1 MFWKE
6 KQNKFSIR
14 KFNRG
19 VASVIIGMTAALFFV
34 PNLAIK
40 AELTTLAHTNVAR
53 EQISYKYVL
62 YSELTSDEKAR
73 IQATIPA
80 RQVGDTHTYYMVYR
94 PKTNLPQT
102 GDIPTFTSS
111 LVGLGLLIIGLSLT
125 KDRKKRIVRS
135 LIILTAT
142 GSLSVAAI
150 STGSL
155 SGFDKQF
162 TLSIGEAL
170 PQAVI
175 SIDQHEFVGYILEG
189 HVNSE
194 AITVSEAIIDEQGS
208 SSELILPNIL
218 VEGISKHSEAPIVDD
233 IIPEEPTVPVAPSEP
248 ITEQPEASVPP
259 ATEDEVQPEEPTAPV
274 VPSSPVTDEPEAPV
288 PPSTEDEVQ
297 PEEPTAPVA
306 PSEPITEQPEAPV
319 PPATEDEVLPEE
331 PTAPVVPSA
340 PVTEEPEVPVTP
352 VPPSTEDEVQPE
364 EPTAPVVPSEPI
376 TEQPEAPVPPATE
389 DEVLP
394 EEPTAPVVP
403 SAPVTEEPEVPVTPV
418 PPSTEGEVLPEE
430 PTVPVAPSEP
440 VTEQPEAPVPPA
452 TEAEVLPEEPTVPV
466 APSEPITE
474 QPEAPVT
481 PVPPS
486 TEVEVQPEEP
496 TVPVVPSEPVTEQ
509 PEEPEAPVPPSTE
522 SEVQPEEP
530 IEPVVPSS
538 PVTEQPEEP
547 ETPVPPSTE
556 GEVLPEEPTAPVA
569 PSEPVT
575 EQPEAPVPPATEAEV
590 LPEEPTEPVVP
601 SSPVT
606 EEPEIPVTP
615 APPSTEG
622 EVLPEEPTDPV
633 VPSAPVTEEPETP
646 VTPAPPSTEGEVL
659 PEEPTDPVVPSAP
672 VTEEP
677 ETPVTPAPPSTEGEV
692 LPEEPTD
699 SVVPS
704 APVTE
709 ESETPVTPAPPSTE
723 GEVLPE
729 EPTDPVVPSSPVTE
743 QPEEPE
749 TPVPPST
756 EDEVQPAEPT
766 DPVVPSAPVT
776 EEPKVPET
784 PVSPTVEDE
793 VQPAEP
799 TDSVVP
805 SAPVTEEPK
814 VPETPV
820 SPTVKD
826 EVQPEEPT
834 APVVPSSPVTE
845 EPKVPET
852 PVSPTVEDEVQPE
865 EPTAPVVPSSPVTEE
880 PEVPVTPVPPSTED
894 EVQPE
899 EPTAPVVPS
908 EPVTEQPEEP
918 ETPVPPS
925 TEVEVQPEEPTAP
938 VVPSS
943 PVTEQPEEPET
954 PVPPSTED
962 EVLPEEPTDP
972 VVPSAP
978 VTEEPEEP
986 IKTKPELVLSIL
998 KDNVDDKSVELSY
1011 TLTDSDSTFVKA
1023 MVSLYKG
1030 DELVTE
1036 KEILTQEELYKVQ
1049 FANLLLNTEYKV
1061 KTRFAYNLGSDDA
1074 EEELGTEKFE
1084 LENKLLELREYKSI
1098 ELYQVDEFG
1107 EKTRVTALSNL
1118 PTSVENYLV
1127 KIATV
1132 NNKEIYLPVDNF
1144 ENDVNGIKV
1153 SILHPKLVKFNQNN
1167 SSFDDHH
1174 TFTVDKLVLQ
1184 EGAYSKFSE
1193 LVDAINN
1200 NPSGT
1205 YYLAADMVV
1214 DKEVSTDTYITKEF
1228 TGSLK
1233 SLGEQKAYSI
1243 LQLDRPLFSTLKNAR
1258 VENISLKD
1266 VAISNDQTEVAA
1278 LAKKSDKSTINKVS
1292 VSGNITAKQNIAGIV
1307 YNATNGTTISNSI
1320 VNVNLSN
1327 TASHETYHIGG
1338 VTGILNSS
1346 TIDKVRVNVAID
1358 AKTASGRGQKIG
1370 GITAEMIM
1378 ATQQPIMTN
1387 VYVTGKIEAS
1397 APADTGGV
1405 VGLAR
1410 MSFLNNIATGTS
1422 VTNGG
1427 IIASGQTQ
1435 SATVWSSISNLY
1447 SVEGHA
1453 TGQPNPTIQ
1462 STSLSQEAV
1471 LEKIKTWGIPTT
1483 PTMTGQENSDSQ
1495 SNSAQTID
1503 YNQVQNAQAKRRT
1516 AYENTA
1522 KLLPFYDRNTIVK
1535 YGNLIDEASNLYSK
1549 PIQSVL
1555 TLNEDGVATNIYDQH
1570 ASLTKL
1576 LIHYED
1582 GTSEVLPLVFKGEYG
1597 NTKVVEYRLGDQLLY
1612 TPEQLLSLETSLID
1626 ELVTAF
1632 SQVDLYSQEMAD
1644 ILHIQTADKHAK
1656 LKDLYLDESFAEV
1669 KDNLEVHIKG
1679 LLANRQVVD
1688 TTSKAVRDVIKKE
1701 FLADKEKIMFA
1712 LAYLNR
1718 LYGIKYGDTNI
1729 KNIVLHHAD
1738 FYKRQLDTL
1747 GWLKSFTDK
1756 ITKDDDQFYV
1766 SQNGYEDMYFDRLT
1780 LANNAAIHKER
1791 FGALSSQLGT
1801 VRDFLE
1807 YNKKLFLGETDS
1819 RKWFKE
1825 ATNAFVY
1832 EIPSNAN
1839 SSIDTSLYSHL
1850 GRIPRYEKY
1859 YLPLLNIK
1867 EKDDIFV
1874 MSSMATVAFGGYG
1887 RYVDTALK
1895 KTNPEQYYQAVKTVQ
1910 TSLIPKH
1917 GKRLGDFLDM
1927 WYQMADSNLR
1937 DKFIQRSTEIWD
1949 GYWIKDSNA
1958 FEDQTDKRR
1967 WAGKYDQEYRYVQE
1981 LAGALNEWHRKS
1993 TDSAFSDTVT
2003 FVKFSNRDMLSDL
2016 GDSTMS
2022 HELIHNYDE
2031 TIMLDGHKRRPGQ
2044 DAESYAMGL
2053 LQSSAGGGIY
2063 YYGFNFMNEHSPNTP
2078 HNVSSSR
2085 FKTKEDLQTYLKG
2098 IFDVTYLLDAVEIEA
2113 IATKGKEAYPYF
2125 FNKIELVPAT
2135 EAHTNQIPGYQNTH
2149 DRIRKLSD
2157 VELANLNI
2165 STINDAIDHALVAKT
2180 SLLPEQDYLRE
2191 NLKNYYFVPLY
2202 YPIYAGLQ
2210 NDQGTVGG
2218 LQFRKTALELL
2229 AAKGWEEGFIPYAT
2243 DKLKAE
2249 AEAAGRPLSDQFI
2262 FEKIFAD
2269 QYADYTSFKKAMYK
2283 ERWDKK
2289 DRLKAITIS
2298 FNGQTETID
2307 NIETLSRLM
2316 AEAVDKDYQA
2326 AKNKQAGFN
2335 RQGLKDA
2342 ILKAYVKL
2350 TDSFSSSIF
2359 GE

>member
-40 AELTTLAHTNVAR
+40 AELTALAHTNVAR

-162 TLSIGEAL
+162 TLAIGEAL

-175 SIDQHEFVGYILEG
+175 SIDQHEFVGFILEG
-189 HVNSE
+189 DVNSE
-194 AITVSEAIIDEQGS
+194 TITVSEAIIGEQES
-208 SSELILPNIL
+208 SSELILPNTL
-218 VEGISKHSEAPIVDD
+218 VEGISKHSEAPVTPAPPSTEGEVL
-233 IIPEEPTVPVAPSEP
+233 PEEPTDPVVPSAPVTEEPETPVTPAPPSTESEVLP
-248 ITEQPEASVPP
+248 EEPTDPVVPSAPVTEEPEAPVPP
-259 ATEDEVQPEEPTAPV
+259 STEDEVLPEEPTAPV

-288 PPSTEDEVQ
+288 PPATESEVQ
-297 PEEPTAPVA
+297 PEEPTDPVV
-306 PSEPITEQPEAPV
+306 PSSPVTEQPEAPV
-319 PPATEDEVLPEE
+319 TPVPPSTEVEVQPEEPTDPVVPSSPVTEQPEAPVTPVPPSTEVEVQPEEPTDPVVPSSPVTEQPEEPETPVPPSTESEVLPEE
-331 PTAPVVPSA
+331 PTAPVVPSN
-340 PVTEEPEVPVTP
+340 PVTEEPEAPVAPSAPVTEQPEEPEAP
-352 VPPSTEDEVQPE
+352 VPPSTEVEVQPE
-364 EPTAPVVPSEPI
+364 EPIEPVVPSSPV
-376 TEQPEAPVPPATE
+376 TEQPE
-389 DEVLP
+389 
-394 EEPTAPVVP
+394 
-403 SAPVTEEPEVPVTPV
+403 EPETPV

-452 TEAEVLPEEPTVPV
+452 TEAEVLPEEPT
-466 APSEPITE
+466 
-474 QPEAPVT
+474 
-481 PVPPS
+481 
-486 TEVEVQPEEP
+486 
-496 TVPVVPSEPVTEQ
+496 
-509 PEEPEAPVPPSTE
+509 
-522 SEVQPEEP
+522 
-530 IEPVVPSS
+530 EPVVPSS
-538 PVTEQPEEP
+538 PVTEQP
-547 ETPVPPSTE
+547 V
-556 GEVLPEEPTAPVA
+556 APV
-569 PSEPVT
+569 
-575 EQPEAPVPPATEAEV
+575 
-590 LPEEPTEPVVP
+590 
-601 SSPVT
+601 
-606 EEPEIPVTP
+606 
-615 APPSTEG
+615 
-622 EVLPEEPTDPV
+622 
-633 VPSAPVTEEPETP
+633 
-646 VTPAPPSTEGEVL
+646 
-659 PEEPTDPVVPSAP
+659 
-672 VTEEP
+672 
-677 ETPVTPAPPSTEGEV
+677 
-692 LPEEPTD
+692 
-699 SVVPS
+699 
-704 APVTE
+704 
-709 ESETPVTPAPPSTE
+709 
-723 GEVLPE
+723 
-729 EPTDPVVPSSPVTE
+729 
-743 QPEEPE
+743 
-749 TPVPPST
+749 
-756 EDEVQPAEPT
+756 
-766 DPVVPSAPVT
+766 
-776 EEPKVPET
+776 
-784 PVSPTVEDE
+784 
-793 VQPAEP
+793 
-799 TDSVVP
+799 
-805 SAPVTEEPK
+805 
-814 VPETPV
+814 
-820 SPTVKD
+820 
-826 EVQPEEPT
+826 
-834 APVVPSSPVTE
+834 
-845 EPKVPET
+845 
-852 PVSPTVEDEVQPE
+852 
-865 EPTAPVVPSSPVTEE
+865 
-880 PEVPVTPVPPSTED
+880 
-894 EVQPE
+894 
-899 EPTAPVVPS
+899 
-908 EPVTEQPEEP
+908 
-918 ETPVPPS
+918 TPVPPS

-943 PVTEQPEEPET
+943 PVTEQPEEP
-954 PVPPSTED
+954 
-962 EVLPEEPTDP
+962 
-972 VVPSAP
+972 
-978 VTEEPEEP
+978 
-986 IKTKPELVLSIL
+986 IKTKPKLVLSIL
-998 KDNVDDKSVELSY
+998 KENVDDKTVELSY

-1023 MVSLYKG
+1023 IVSLHKG

-1036 KEILTQEELYKVQ
+1036 KEILTKEELAKVR
-1049 FANLLLNTEYKV
+1049 FTDLLLNTEYKV
-1061 KTRFAYNLGSDDA
+1061 KTRFAYNLGSNDA
-1074 EEELGTEKFE
+1074 EEELPAEKFE
-1084 LENKLLELREYKSI
+1084 LENKLLELRDYKSI
-1098 ELYQVDEFG
+1098 ELYQVDESG

-1118 PTSVENYLV
+1118 PSSTENYLV

-1132 NNKEIYLPVDNF
+1132 NNKDIYLPVDNF

-1153 SILHPKLVKFNQNN
+1153 SIIHPKLVKFNQN
-1167 SSFDDHH
+1167 SHSFDEHH

-1193 LVDAINN
+1193 LVDAINT

-1214 DKEVSTDTYITKEF
+1214 DKSVSTDTYITKEF

-1233 SLGEQKAYSI
+1233 SLGDHKTYSI
-1243 LQLDRPLFSTLKNAR
+1243 LQLDRPLFNTLKNAR

-1266 VAISNDQTEVAA
+1266 VAISNEQTEVAA
-1278 LAKKSDKSTINKVS
+1278 LAKKSDKSIIDKVS
-1292 VSGNITAKQNIAGIV
+1292 ISGNITAKQNIAGIV

-1320 VNVNLSN
+1320 VNVNLRN
-1327 TASHETYHIGG
+1327 TASHEAYYMGG

-1346 TIDKVRVNVAID
+1346 TIDKVRATVAID

-1370 GITAEMIM
+1370 GVTAEMIM
-1378 ATQQPIMTN
+1378 LTQQPIMTN
-1387 VYVTGKIEAS
+1387 VYVTGRIEAS

-1410 MSFLNNIATGTS
+1410 MSFLNNIATGAS

-1435 SATVWSSISNLY
+1435 SATAWSSISNLY
-1447 SVEGHA
+1447 SVEDHA
-1453 TGQPNPTIQ
+1453 AGQPNPTIQ
-1462 STSLSQEAV
+1462 PTSLSQETV
-1471 LEKIKTWGIPTT
+1471 LEKIKAWGIPTT
-1483 PTMTGQENSDSQ
+1483 PTTTGQENSDSQ
-1495 SNSAQTID
+1495 SNSVQTID
-1503 YNQVQNAQAKRRT
+1503 YNQVQNARAKRRT
-1516 AYENTA
+1516 AYENTS

-1597 NTKVVEYRLGDQLLY
+1597 NTKVVEYRLGEQLLY

-1644 ILHIQTADKHAK
+1644 ILHIQTTDKNAK

-1669 KDNLEVHIKG
+1669 KDKLEFHIKG

-1756 ITKDDDQFYV
+1756 ITKDTDQYYV
-1766 SQNGYEDMYFDRLT
+1766 SQQGYEDMYFDRLT
-1780 LANNAAIHKER
+1780 LANNAEIHKER

-1807 YNKKLFLGETDS
+1807 YNMKLFLGETDS

-1895 KTNPEQYYQAVKTVQ
+1895 KTNPEQYYQEVKTVQ

-1967 WAGKYDQEYRYVQE
+1967 WADKYDQEYRYVQE

-1993 TDSAFSDTVT
+1993 NDSAFSDTVT

-2016 GDSTMS
+2016 GDSTLS
-2022 HELIHNYDE
+2022 HELVHNYDE
-2031 TIMLDGHKRRPGQ
+2031 TIMLDGYKRRPGQ

-2113 IATKGKEAYPYF
+2113 IAAKGKEAYPYF

-2135 EAHTNQIPGYQNTH
+2135 EAPTNQSLIYQNAH

-2157 VELANLNI
+2157 EELANLNI
-2165 STINDAIDHALVAKT
+2165 ATINDAIDHALVAKT

-2210 NDQGTVGG
+2210 NNSGTVGG

-2283 ERWDKK
+2283 ERLDKK
-2289 DRLKAITIS
+2289 NSMKAIS
-2298 FNGQTETID
+2298 FIYNGQTETID

>member
-40 AELTTLAHTNVAR
+40 AELTALAHTNVAR

-162 TLSIGEAL
+162 SLAIGEAL

-233 IIPEEPTVPVAPSEP
+233 IIPEEPTA
-248 ITEQPEASVPP
+248 
-259 ATEDEVQPEEPTAPV
+259 
-274 VPSSPVTDEPEAPV
+274 
-288 PPSTEDEVQ
+288 
-297 PEEPTAPVA
+297 
-306 PSEPITEQPEAPV
+306 
-319 PPATEDEVLPEE
+319 
-331 PTAPVVPSA
+331 
-340 PVTEEPEVPVTP
+340 
-352 VPPSTEDEVQPE
+352 
-364 EPTAPVVPSEPI
+364 
-376 TEQPEAPVPPATE
+376 
-389 DEVLP
+389 
-394 EEPTAPVVP
+394 
-403 SAPVTEEPEVPVTPV
+403 
-418 PPSTEGEVLPEE
+418 
-430 PTVPVAPSEP
+430 
-440 VTEQPEAPVPPA
+440 
-452 TEAEVLPEEPTVPV
+452 
-466 APSEPITE
+466 
-474 QPEAPVT
+474 
-481 PVPPS
+481 
-486 TEVEVQPEEP
+486 
-496 TVPVVPSEPVTEQ
+496 
-509 PEEPEAPVPPSTE
+509 
-522 SEVQPEEP
+522 
-530 IEPVVPSS
+530 PVVPSS
-538 PVTEQPEEP
+538 PVTEQP
-547 ETPVPPSTE
+547 V
-556 GEVLPEEPTAPVA
+556 
-569 PSEPVT
+569 
-575 EQPEAPVPPATEAEV
+575 APVPPATEAEV

-606 EEPEIPVTP
+606 DEPEAPVPPSTEDEVQPDEPTAPVAPSEPITEQPVAPVTPVPPSTEVEVQPDEPTAPVAPSSPATEEPETPVTP

-633 VPSAPVTEEPETP
+633 IPSAPVTEESETPVTPAPPSTEGEVLPEEPTDPVIPSAPVTEEPETP

-677 ETPVTPAPPSTEGEV
+677 EAPVPPATEAEVLPAEPTAPVVPSNPVTEQPEAPVPPSTEDEV

-699 SVVPS
+699 PVGPS

-709 ESETPVTPAPPSTE
+709 EPEEPETPVPPATE
-723 GEVLPE
+723 VEVQPE

-756 EDEVQPAEPT
+756 ESEVL
-766 DPVVPSAPVT
+766 
-776 EEPKVPET
+776 
-784 PVSPTVEDE
+784 
-793 VQPAEP
+793 
-799 TDSVVP
+799 
-805 SAPVTEEPK
+805 
-814 VPETPV
+814 
-820 SPTVKD
+820 
-826 EVQPEEPT
+826 PEEPT
-834 APVVPSSPVTE
+834 APVVPSS
-845 EPKVPET
+845 
-852 PVSPTVEDEVQPE
+852 
-865 EPTAPVVPSSPVTEE
+865 
-880 PEVPVTPVPPSTED
+880 
-894 EVQPE
+894 
-899 EPTAPVVPS
+899 
-908 EPVTEQPEEP
+908 
-918 ETPVPPS
+918 
-925 TEVEVQPEEPTAP
+925 
-938 VVPSS
+938 
-943 PVTEQPEEPET
+943 
-954 PVPPSTED
+954 
-962 EVLPEEPTDP
+962 
-972 VVPSAP
+972 P

-998 KDNVDDKSVELSY
+998 KENVDDRTVELSY

-1049 FANLLLNTEYKV
+1049 FANLLLNTKYKV
-1061 KTRFAYNLGSDDA
+1061 KTRFAYNLGSDDV

-1084 LENKLLELREYKSI
+1084 LENKLLELRDYKSI
-1098 ELYQVDEFG
+1098 ELYQVDENG

-1118 PTSVENYLV
+1118 PTSTENYLV

-1153 SILHPKLVKFNQNN
+1153 SIIHPKLVKFNQNN
-1167 SSFDDHH
+1167 HSFDEHH
-1174 TFTVDKLVLQ
+1174 TFTVDRLVLQ

-1214 DKEVSTDTYITKEF
+1214 DKSVSTDTYITKEF

-1233 SLGEQKAYSI
+1233 SLGDHKTYSI
-1243 LQLDRPLFSTLKNAR
+1243 LQLDRPLFNTLKNAR

-1266 VAISNDQTEVAA
+1266 VAISNEQTEVAA
-1278 LAKKSDKSTINKVS
+1278 LAKKSDKSIIDKVS
-1292 VSGNITAKQNIAGIV
+1292 ISGNITAKQNIAGIV

-1327 TASHETYHIGG
+1327 TASHEAYYMGG

-1346 TIDKVRVNVAID
+1346 TIDKVQANVTID

-1370 GITAEMIM
+1370 GVTAEMIM
-1378 ATQQPIMTN
+1378 LTQQPIMTN
-1387 VYVTGKIEAS
+1387 VYVTGRIEAS
-1397 APADTGGV
+1397 TPADTGGV

-1410 MSFLNNIATGTS
+1410 MSFLNNIATGAS

-1427 IIASGQTQ
+1427 IIASGQ
-1435 SATVWSSISNLY
+1435 NLY
-1447 SVEGHA
+1447 TTYGSVLTNIHTVENNA
-1453 TGQPNPTIQ
+1453 AGQPNPTIQ
-1462 STSLSQEAV
+1462 STSLAQEAV
-1471 LEKIKTWGIPTT
+1471 LEKIKAWGIPTA
-1483 PTMTGQENSDSQ
+1483 PTTTGQETTDSQ
-1495 SNSAQTID
+1495 SNSVQTID
-1503 YNQVQNAQAKRRT
+1503 YNQVQNAQAERRT

-1522 KLLPFYDRNTIVK
+1522 KLLPFYDRHTIVK
-1535 YGNLIDEASNLYSK
+1535 YGNLIDETSNLYSK

-1555 TLNEDGVATNIYDQH
+1555 TLTEDDIVTNIYDQH
-1570 ASLTKL
+1570 ASLNKL
-1576 LIHYED
+1576 LIHFED
-1582 GTSEVLPLVFKGEYG
+1582 GTSEILPLVFKGEYG
-1597 NTKVVEYRLGDQLLY
+1597 NTKVVEYRLGEQLLY

-1626 ELVTAF
+1626 DLVQEF
-1632 SQVDLYSQEMAD
+1632 SRVELYSEKMAEV
-1644 ILHIQTADKHAK
+1644 LHIKTADKHAK

-1669 KDNLEVHIKG
+1669 KANLEVHIKG

-1747 GWLKSFTDK
+1747 GWLRSFTDK
-1756 ITKDDDQFYV
+1756 LTKHDDQFYV
-1766 SQNGYEDMYFDRLT
+1766 SQKGYEDMYFDRLT

-1791 FGALSSQLGT
+1791 FGALSSQFGT

-1927 WYQMADSNLR
+1927 WYQMADSHLR

-1967 WAGKYDQEYRYVQE
+1967 WADKYDQEYRYVQE
-1981 LAGALNEWHRKS
+1981 LAGALNEWHRQS
-1993 TDSAFSDTVT
+1993 RDSAFSDTVT

-2022 HELIHNYDE
+2022 HELVHNYDE
-2031 TIMLDGHKRRPGQ
+2031 TIMLDGYKRRPGQ

-2113 IATKGKEAYPYF
+2113 IAAKGKEAYPYF

-2210 NDQGTVGG
+2210 NNSGTVGG

-2262 FEKIFAD
+2262 FEKIFAN

-2283 ERWDKK
+2283 ERLDKK
-2289 DRLKAITIS
+2289 NSMKAIS
-2298 FNGQTETID
+2298 FIYNGRTETIENYD
-2307 NIETLSRLM
+2307 TLKLLM
-2316 AEAVDKDYQA
+2316 QDAVNKDYQA
-2326 AKNKQAGFN
+2326 AQNGQIGFN

>member
-1 MFWKE
+1 
-6 KQNKFSIR
+6 
-14 KFNRG
+14 
-19 VASVIIGMTAALFFV
+19 
-34 PNLAIK
+34 
-40 AELTTLAHTNVAR
+40 
-53 EQISYKYVL
+53 
-62 YSELTSDEKAR
+62 
-73 IQATIPA
+73 
-80 RQVGDTHTYYMVYR
+80 
-94 PKTNLPQT
+94 
-102 GDIPTFTSS
+102 
-111 LVGLGLLIIGLSLT
+111 
-125 KDRKKRIVRS
+125 
-135 LIILTAT
+135 
-142 GSLSVAAI
+142 
-150 STGSL
+150 
-155 SGFDKQF
+155 
-162 TLSIGEAL
+162 
-170 PQAVI
+170 
-175 SIDQHEFVGYILEG
+175 
-189 HVNSE
+189 
-194 AITVSEAIIDEQGS
+194 
-208 SSELILPNIL
+208 
-218 VEGISKHSEAPIVDD
+218 
-233 IIPEEPTVPVAPSEP
+233 
-248 ITEQPEASVPP
+248 
-259 ATEDEVQPEEPTAPV
+259 
-274 VPSSPVTDEPEAPV
+274 
-288 PPSTEDEVQ
+288 
-297 PEEPTAPVA
+297 
-306 PSEPITEQPEAPV
+306 
-319 PPATEDEVLPEE
+319 
-331 PTAPVVPSA
+331 
-340 PVTEEPEVPVTP
+340 
-352 VPPSTEDEVQPE
+352 
-364 EPTAPVVPSEPI
+364 
-376 TEQPEAPVPPATE
+376 
-389 DEVLP
+389 
-394 EEPTAPVVP
+394 
-403 SAPVTEEPEVPVTPV
+403 
-418 PPSTEGEVLPEE
+418 
-430 PTVPVAPSEP
+430 
-440 VTEQPEAPVPPA
+440 
-452 TEAEVLPEEPTVPV
+452 
-466 APSEPITE
+466 
-474 QPEAPVT
+474 
-481 PVPPS
+481 PPS
-486 TEVEVQPEEP
+486 TEVEVQPD
-496 TVPVVPSEPVTEQ
+496 
-509 PEEPEAPVPPSTE
+509 
-522 SEVQPEEP
+522 
-530 IEPVVPSS
+530 
-538 PVTEQPEEP
+538 
-547 ETPVPPSTE
+547 
-556 GEVLPEEPTAPVA
+556 EPTAPVA
-569 PSEPVT
+569 PSS
-575 EQPEAPVPPATEAEV
+575 PA
-590 LPEEPTEPVVP
+590 
-601 SSPVT
+601 T
-606 EEPEIPVTP
+606 EEPETPVTP

-633 VPSAPVTEEPETP
+633 IPSAPVTEEPETPVTPAPPSTEGEVLPEEPTEPVVPSAPSEPIMEQPEAPVPPSTEAEVLPEEPTDPVVPSAPVTEESETPVTPAPPSTEGEVLPEEPTEPVVPSAPSEPIMEQPETP

-677 ETPVTPAPPSTEGEV
+677 ETPVPPSTEGEV
-692 LPEEPTD
+692 LPEEPTAP
-699 SVVPS
+699 VVPIS
-704 APVTE
+704 PATE
-709 ESETPVTPAPPSTE
+709 EPETPVPPSTE

-729 EPTDPVVPSSPVTE
+729 EPTEPVVPSSPSEPITE
-743 QPEEPE
+743 Q
-749 TPVPPST
+749 
-756 EDEVQPAEPT
+756 
-766 DPVVPSAPVT
+766 
-776 EEPKVPET
+776 
-784 PVSPTVEDE
+784 
-793 VQPAEP
+793 
-799 TDSVVP
+799 
-805 SAPVTEEPK
+805 
-814 VPETPV
+814 
-820 SPTVKD
+820 
-826 EVQPEEPT
+826 
-834 APVVPSSPVTE
+834 
-845 EPKVPET
+845 
-852 PVSPTVEDEVQPE
+852 
-865 EPTAPVVPSSPVTEE
+865 
-880 PEVPVTPVPPSTED
+880 
-894 EVQPE
+894 
-899 EPTAPVVPS
+899 
-908 EPVTEQPEEP
+908 
-918 ETPVPPS
+918 
-925 TEVEVQPEEPTAP
+925 
-938 VVPSS
+938 
-943 PVTEQPEEPET
+943 
-954 PVPPSTED
+954 
-962 EVLPEEPTDP
+962 
-972 VVPSAP
+972 
-978 VTEEPEEP
+978 PEEP
-986 IKTKPELVLSIL
+986 IKTKPELDLSIL
-998 KDNVDDKSVELSY
+998 KENVDDKSVELSY
-1011 TLTDSDSTFVKA
+1011 TLTDSDSTFVKVL
-1023 MVSLYKG
+1023 VSLYKG

-1036 KEILTQEELYKVQ
+1036 KEILTKEELYKVQ

-1061 KTRFAYNLGSDDA
+1061 KTRFAYNLGSDDV
-1074 EEELGTEKFE
+1074 EEELRTEKFE

-1098 ELYQVDEFG
+1098 ELYQVDERG
-1107 EKTRVTALSNL
+1107 EKIRVTALSNL

-1132 NNKEIYLPVDNF
+1132 NNKDIYLPVDNF

-1153 SILHPKLVKFNQNN
+1153 SIIHPKLVKFNQNN

-1214 DKEVSTDTYITKEF
+1214 DKEVSTDTYVTKEF

-1233 SLGEQKAYSI
+1233 SLGGQKAYSI

-1266 VAISNDQTEVAA
+1266 VSIANDQTAVAA
-1278 LAKKSDKSTINKVS
+1278 LARKADKATIDKVS
-1292 VSGNITAKQNIAGIV
+1292 VSGKITAKQNIAGLV
-1307 YNATNGTTISNSI
+1307 YEATNGTSISNSI

-1327 TASHETYHIGG
+1327 TASHEIYYMGG
-1338 VTGILNSS
+1338 VAGILNSS

-1370 GITAEMIM
+1370 GVTAEMMLSTI
-1378 ATQQPIMTN
+1378 TN
-1387 VYVTGKIEAS
+1387 AYVTGNIQAT

-1405 VGLAR
+1405 VGTAR
-1410 MSFLNNIATGTS
+1410 MSVLNNIVTGAS

-1427 IIASGQTQ
+1427 IIASGQNAY
-1435 SATVWSSISNLY
+1435 ATVGSTISNLY
-1447 SVEGHA
+1447 GVEGHA

-1471 LEKIKTWGIPTT
+1471 LEKIKAWGIPTT
-1483 PTMTGQENSDSQ
+1483 PTTTGQENSDSQ
-1495 SNSAQTID
+1495 SNSVQTID

-1516 AYENTA
+1516 AYENTS

-1597 NTKVVEYRLGDQLLY
+1597 NTKVVEYRLGEQLLY

-1644 ILHIQTADKHAK
+1644 ILHIQTTDKNAK

-1669 KDNLEVHIKG
+1669 KDKLEFHIKG

-1747 GWLKSFTDK
+1747 GWLRSFTDK
-1756 ITKDDDQFYV
+1756 LTKHDDQFYV
-1766 SQNGYEDMYFDRLT
+1766 SQKGYEDMYFDRLT

-1791 FGALSSQLGT
+1791 FGALSSQFGT

-1967 WAGKYDQEYRYVQE
+1967 WADKYDQEYRYVQE
-1981 LAGALNEWHRKS
+1981 LAGALNEWHRQS
-1993 TDSAFSDTVT
+1993 RDSAFSDTVT

-2022 HELIHNYDE
+2022 HELVHNYDE
-2031 TIMLDGHKRRPGQ
+2031 TIMLDGYKRRPGQ

-2098 IFDVTYLLDAVEIEA
+2098 IFDVTYLLDAVEIQA
-2113 IATKGKEAYPYF
+2113 IAAKGKEAYPYF
-2125 FNKIELVPAT
+2125 FNKIELVPVNDAN
-2135 EAHTNQIPGYQNTH
+2135 TNQSLIYQNAH
-2149 DRIRKLSD
+2149 DRIRKLRD
-2157 VELANLNI
+2157 DELDNLNI
-2165 STINDAIDHALVAKT
+2165 ATINDAIDHALVAK
-2180 SLLPEQDYLRE
+2180 SSFLLEQDYLRE

-2210 NDQGTVGG
+2210 NNSGTVGG

-2262 FEKIFAD
+2262 FEKIFAN

-2283 ERWDKK
+2283 ERLDKK
-2289 DRLKAITIS
+2289 NSMKAIS
-2298 FNGQTETID
+2298 FIYNGRTETIENYD
-2307 NIETLSRLM
+2307 TLKLLM
-2316 AEAVDKDYQA
+2316 QDAVNKDYQA
-2326 AKNKQAGFN
+2326 AQNGQIGFN

>member
-19 VASVIIGMTAALFFV
+19 VASVIIGMTVALFFV

-40 AELTTLAHTNVAR
+40 AELTALAHTNVAR

-194 AITVSEAIIDEQGS
+194 AITVSEAIIGEQGS

-218 VEGISKHSEAPIVDD
+218 VEGISKHSETPIVDD
-233 IIPEEPTVPVAPSEP
+233 II
-248 ITEQPEASVPP
+248 
-259 ATEDEVQPEEPTAPV
+259 
-274 VPSSPVTDEPEAPV
+274 
-288 PPSTEDEVQ
+288 
-297 PEEPTAPVA
+297 
-306 PSEPITEQPEAPV
+306 
-319 PPATEDEVLPEE
+319 
-331 PTAPVVPSA
+331 
-340 PVTEEPEVPVTP
+340 
-352 VPPSTEDEVQPE
+352 PE

-376 TEQPEAPVPPATE
+376 TEQPEVPVTPVPPSTE
-389 DEVLP
+389 VEVLP

-403 SAPVTEEPEVPVTPV
+403 S
-418 PPSTEGEVLPEE
+418 S
-430 PTVPVAPSEP
+430 
-440 VTEQPEAPVPPA
+440 
-452 TEAEVLPEEPTVPV
+452 
-466 APSEPITE
+466 
-474 QPEAPVT
+474 
-481 PVPPS
+481 
-486 TEVEVQPEEP
+486 
-496 TVPVVPSEPVTEQ
+496 PVTEQ
-509 PEEPEAPVPPSTE
+509 PEEPETPVPPSTE
-522 SEVQPEEP
+522 DEVQPEEP
-530 IEPVVPSS
+530 TAHVAPSAPVTEEPKVPETPVSPTVEDEVQPEEPTDPVVPSS

-556 GEVLPEEPTAPVA
+556 GEVLPEEPTAHVA
-569 PSEPVT
+569 PS
-575 EQPEAPVPPATEAEV
+575 A
-590 LPEEPTEPVVP
+590 
-601 SSPVT
+601 
-606 EEPEIPVTP
+606 
-615 APPSTEG
+615 
-622 EVLPEEPTDPV
+622 
-633 VPSAPVTEEPETP
+633 
-646 VTPAPPSTEGEVL
+646 
-659 PEEPTDPVVPSAP
+659 
-672 VTEEP
+672 
-677 ETPVTPAPPSTEGEV
+677 
-692 LPEEPTD
+692 
-699 SVVPS
+699 
-704 APVTE
+704 
-709 ESETPVTPAPPSTE
+709 
-723 GEVLPE
+723 
-729 EPTDPVVPSSPVTE
+729 
-743 QPEEPE
+743 
-749 TPVPPST
+749 
-756 EDEVQPAEPT
+756 
-766 DPVVPSAPVT
+766 
-776 EEPKVPET
+776 
-784 PVSPTVEDE
+784 
-793 VQPAEP
+793 
-799 TDSVVP
+799 
-805 SAPVTEEPK
+805 
-814 VPETPV
+814 
-820 SPTVKD
+820 
-826 EVQPEEPT
+826 
-834 APVVPSSPVTE
+834 PVTE

-865 EPTAPVVPSSPVTEE
+865 EPTDPVVPSSPVTEQPEQPEAPVPPSTEVEVQPEEPTDPVVPSAPVTEQPEEPETPVSPSTEAEVQPEEPTAPVVPSNPVTEEPEVPETPVSPTVEDEVQPEEPTAPVAPSEPITEE

-899 EPTAPVVPS
+899 EPTDPVVPS
-908 EPVTEQPEEP
+908 SPVMEQPVAP
-918 ETPVPPS
+918 VTPVPPS
-925 TEVEVQPEEPTAP
+925 TEDEVQPEEPTAP
-938 VVPSS
+938 VVPSN
-943 PVTEQPEEPET
+943 PVT
-954 PVPPSTED
+954 D
-962 EVLPEEPTDP
+962 
-972 VVPSAP
+972 
-978 VTEEPEEP
+978 EPEEP
-986 IKTKPELVLSIL
+986 IKTKPKLVLSIL
-998 KDNVDDKSVELSY
+998 KENVDDKTVELSY
-1011 TLTDSDSTFVKA
+1011 TLTDSDSTFVKVL
-1023 MVSLYKG
+1023 VSLYKG

-1061 KTRFAYNLGSDDA
+1061 KTRFAYNLGSNDV
-1074 EEELGTEKFE
+1074 EEELRTEKFE

-1107 EKTRVTALSNL
+1107 EKTRVTAL
-1118 PTSVENYLV
+1118 TSAPISSENYLV
-1127 KIATV
+1127 KISTV
-1132 NNKEIYLPVDNF
+1132 NNKDIYLPVDNF

-1153 SILHPKLVKFNQNN
+1153 SIIHPKLVKFNQNN
-1167 SSFDDHH
+1167 SSFDEHH

-1205 YYLAADMVV
+1205 YYLAADMVA
-1214 DKEVSTDTYITKEF
+1214 DKEVSTDTYVTKEF

-1266 VAISNDQTEVAA
+1266 VSIKNDQTAVAA
-1278 LAKKSDKSTINKVS
+1278 LAKKADKATIDKVT
-1292 VSGNITAKQNIAGIV
+1292 VSGNITAKQNIAGLV
-1307 YNATNGTTISNSI
+1307 YEATNGTTISNSI

-1346 TIDKVRVNVAID
+1346 TIDKVRATVAID

-1387 VYVTGKIEAS
+1387 VYVTGKVEAS
-1397 APADTGGV
+1397 APSDTGGV

-1410 MSFLNNIATGTS
+1410 MSFLNNIATGVS

-1427 IIASGQTQ
+1427 IIASAQ
-1435 SATVWSSISNLY
+1435 NLYTTYGSMPTNIY

-1453 TGQPNPTIQ
+1453 AGQPNPTIQ

-1471 LEKIKTWGIPTT
+1471 LEKIKAWGIPTT
-1483 PTMTGQENSDSQ
+1483 PTTTGQENSDSQ
-1495 SNSAQTID
+1495 SNSVQTID
-1503 YNQVQNAQAKRRT
+1503 YNQVQNAQAERRT

-1582 GTSEVLPLVFKGEYG
+1582 GTSEVLPLVYKGEYG
-1597 NTKVVEYRLGDQLLY
+1597 NTKVVEYRLGEQLLY

-1626 ELVTAF
+1626 ELVQEF
-1632 SQVDLYSQEMAD
+1632 SQVELYSEKMAEV
-1644 ILHIQTADKHAK
+1644 LHIKTADKHAK

-1669 KDNLEVHIKG
+1669 KANLEVHIKG

-1747 GWLKSFTDK
+1747 DWLKSFTNQ
-1756 ITKDDDQFYV
+1756 IIKDTDQYYV
-1766 SQNGYEDMYFDRLT
+1766 SQQGYEDMYFDRLT
-1780 LANNAAIHKER
+1780 LANNAEIHKER

-1895 KTNPEQYYQAVKTVQ
+1895 KTNPEQYYQEVKTVQ

-1927 WYQMADSNLR
+1927 WYQMADSHLR

-1967 WAGKYDQEYRYVQE
+1967 WASKYDQEYRYVQE

-2125 FNKIELVPAT
+2125 FNKIELVPAA
-2135 EAHTNQIPGYQNTH
+2135 EATTNQPLIYQNAH

-2165 STINDAIDHALVAKT
+2165 STINDAIDHTLVAKT

-2210 NDQGTVGG
+2210 NNSGTVGG

>member
-40 AELTTLAHTNVAR
+40 AELTALAHTNVAR

-162 TLSIGEAL
+162 SLAIGEAL

-248 ITEQPEASVPP
+248 ITEEPKVPETSVSP
-259 ATEDEVQPEEPTAPV
+259 TVEDEVQPEEPTVPVAPSEPITEEPK
-274 VPSSPVTDEPEAPV
+274 VPETSVSPTV
-288 PPSTEDEVQ
+288 EDEVQ

-306 PSEPITEQPEAPV
+306 PSSPVTEQPEEPETPV
-319 PPATEDEVLPEE
+319 PPATEDEVQPAEPTDPVGPSSPVTEEPKVPETPVSPTVEDKVQPEE
-331 PTAPVVPSA
+331 PTDPVVPSA

-352 VPPSTEDEVQPE
+352 VPPSTEVEVLPE
-364 EPTAPVVPSEPI
+364 EPTEPVAPSEPI
-376 TEQPEAPVPPATE
+376 TEQPEAPVPPSTE

-403 SAPVTEEPEVPVTPV
+403 SAPITEEPEVPVTPV
-418 PPSTEGEVLPEE
+418 PPSTE
-430 PTVPVAPSEP
+430 S
-440 VTEQPEAPVPPA
+440 
-452 TEAEVLPEEPTVPV
+452 
-466 APSEPITE
+466 
-474 QPEAPVT
+474 
-481 PVPPS
+481 
-486 TEVEVQPEEP
+486 EVQPEEP
-496 TVPVVPSEPVTEQ
+496 TAPVVPSNPVT
-509 PEEPEAPVPPSTE
+509 EEPEAPVPPSTE
-522 SEVQPEEP
+522 DEVQ
-530 IEPVVPSS
+530 
-538 PVTEQPEEP
+538 
-547 ETPVPPSTE
+547 
-556 GEVLPEEPTAPVA
+556 
-569 PSEPVT
+569 
-575 EQPEAPVPPATEAEV
+575 
-590 LPEEPTEPVVP
+590 
-601 SSPVT
+601 
-606 EEPEIPVTP
+606 
-615 APPSTEG
+615 
-622 EVLPEEPTDPV
+622 PEEPTDPV
-633 VPSAPVTEEPETP
+633 VPSAPVTEQPEVP
-646 VTPAPPSTEGEVL
+646 VTPVPPSTESEVQ

-672 VTEEP
+672 VTEQP
-677 ETPVTPAPPSTEGEV
+677 EV
-692 LPEEPTD
+692 L
-699 SVVPS
+699 V
-704 APVTE
+704 
-709 ESETPVTPAPPSTE
+709 
-723 GEVLPE
+723 
-729 EPTDPVVPSSPVTE
+729 
-743 QPEEPE
+743 
-749 TPVPPST
+749 
-756 EDEVQPAEPT
+756 
-766 DPVVPSAPVT
+766 
-776 EEPKVPET
+776 
-784 PVSPTVEDE
+784 
-793 VQPAEP
+793 
-799 TDSVVP
+799 
-805 SAPVTEEPK
+805 
-814 VPETPV
+814 
-820 SPTVKD
+820 
-826 EVQPEEPT
+826 
-834 APVVPSSPVTE
+834 
-845 EPKVPET
+845 
-852 PVSPTVEDEVQPE
+852 
-865 EPTAPVVPSSPVTEE
+865 
-880 PEVPVTPVPPSTED
+880 
-894 EVQPE
+894 
-899 EPTAPVVPS
+899 
-908 EPVTEQPEEP
+908 
-918 ETPVPPS
+918 
-925 TEVEVQPEEPTAP
+925 
-938 VVPSS
+938 
-943 PVTEQPEEPET
+943 T

-962 EVLPEEPTDP
+962 EVLPEEPTEPVAPSSPVTEEPEAPVPPSTEDEVLPEELTDP
-972 VVPSAP
+972 VVPSEP
-978 VTEEPEEP
+978 ITDEPEEP

-998 KDNVDDKSVELSY
+998 KENVDDKSVELSY
-1011 TLTDSDSTFVKA
+1011 TLTDSDSTFVKVL
-1023 MVSLYKG
+1023 VSLYKG
-1030 DELVTE
+1030 DDLVTE

-1061 KTRFAYNLGSDDA
+1061 KTRFAYNLGSDDV
-1074 EEELGTEKFE
+1074 EEELRTEKFE

-1107 EKTRVTALSNL
+1107 EKTRVTAL
-1118 PTSVENYLV
+1118 TSTPISSENYLV
-1127 KIATV
+1127 KISTV
-1132 NNKEIYLPVDNF
+1132 NNKDIYLPVDNF

-1153 SILHPKLVKFNQNN
+1153 SIIHPKLVKFNQNN
-1167 SSFDDHH
+1167 SSFDEHH

-1214 DKEVSTDTYITKEF
+1214 DKEVSTDTYVTKEF

-1233 SLGEQKAYSI
+1233 SLGDHKTYSI
-1243 LQLDRPLFSTLKNAR
+1243 LQLDKPLFSTLKNAR

-1278 LAKKSDKSTINKVS
+1278 LAKKSDKSTIDKVS
-1292 VSGNITAKQNIAGIV
+1292 VSGNITAKQNIAGLV
-1307 YNATNGTTISNSI
+1307 YEATNGTSISNSI
-1320 VNVNLSN
+1320 IDVSLGN
-1327 TASHETYHIGG
+1327 TANYETYYMGG

-1378 ATQQPIMTN
+1378 LTQQPMITN
-1387 VYVTGKIEAS
+1387 AYVTGNIQAT

-1405 VGLAR
+1405 VGTAR
-1410 MSFLNNIATGTS
+1410 ISVLNNIATGAS

-1427 IIASGQTQ
+1427 IIASGQNAY
-1435 SATVWSSISNLY
+1435 ATVGSAISNLY
-1447 SVEGHA
+1447 GVEGHA

-1516 AYENTA
+1516 AYENTS

-1582 GTSEVLPLVFKGEYG
+1582 GTSEVLPLVYKGEYG
-1597 NTKVVEYRLGDQLLY
+1597 NTKVVEYRLGEQLLY

-1644 ILHIQTADKHAK
+1644 ILHIQTTDKHAK

-1669 KDNLEVHIKG
+1669 KANLEEHIKG
-1679 LLANRQVVD
+1679 LLANRLVVD

-1738 FYKRQLDTL
+1738 FYNRQLDTL
-1747 GWLKSFTDK
+1747 EWLKSFTDK
-1756 ITKDDDQFYV
+1756 ITKDTDQYYV
-1766 SQNGYEDMYFDRLT
+1766 SQQGYEDMYFDRLT
-1780 LANNAAIHKER
+1780 LANNAEIHKER

-1895 KTNPEQYYQAVKTVQ
+1895 KTNPEQYYQEVKTVQ

-1958 FEDQTDKRR
+1958 FEDHADKRR

-1981 LAGALNEWHRKS
+1981 LAGPLNEWHRQS
-1993 TDSAFSDTVT
+1993 RDSAFSDTVT

-2022 HELIHNYDE
+2022 HELVHNYDE
-2031 TIMLDGHKRRPGQ
+2031 TIMLDGYKRRPGQ

-2125 FNKIELVPAT
+2125 FNKIELVPAA
-2135 EAHTNQIPGYQNTH
+2135 EATTNQIPGYQNTH

-2165 STINDAIDHALVAKT
+2165 STINDAIDHAIVAKT

-2210 NDQGTVGG
+2210 NNSGTVGG

>member
-40 AELTTLAHTNVAR
+40 AELTALAHTNVAR

-162 TLSIGEAL
+162 SLAIGEAL

-194 AITVSEAIIDEQGS
+194 AITVSEAIIGEQGS

-233 IIPEEPTVPVAPSEP
+233 IIPEEPTAPVAPSSP
-248 ITEQPEASVPP
+248 VTEQPEEPETPVPP
-259 ATEDEVQPEEPTAPV
+259 ATEAEVLPAEPTAPV
-274 VPSSPVTDEPEAPV
+274 VPGS
-288 PPSTEDEVQ
+288 
-297 PEEPTAPVA
+297 
-306 PSEPITEQPEAPV
+306 
-319 PPATEDEVLPEE
+319 
-331 PTAPVVPSA
+331 

-352 VPPSTEDEVQPE
+352 VPPATEDEVLPE

-403 SAPVTEEPEVPVTPV
+403 SNPVTEQPVAPVTPVPPATEDEVQPEEPTAPVVPSEPITEQPEAPVTPVPPSTEDEVLPEEPTDPVGPSAPVTEEPEEPETPVPPATEDEVQPEEPTEPVAPSSPVTEEPEVPVTPV

-430 PTVPVAPSEP
+430 PT
-440 VTEQPEAPVPPA
+440 
-452 TEAEVLPEEPTVPV
+452 
-466 APSEPITE
+466 
-474 QPEAPVT
+474 
-481 PVPPS
+481 
-486 TEVEVQPEEP
+486 
-496 TVPVVPSEPVTEQ
+496 
-509 PEEPEAPVPPSTE
+509 
-522 SEVQPEEP
+522 
-530 IEPVVPSS
+530 
-538 PVTEQPEEP
+538 
-547 ETPVPPSTE
+547 
-556 GEVLPEEPTAPVA
+556 
-569 PSEPVT
+569 
-575 EQPEAPVPPATEAEV
+575 
-590 LPEEPTEPVVP
+590 
-601 SSPVT
+601 
-606 EEPEIPVTP
+606 
-615 APPSTEG
+615 
-622 EVLPEEPTDPV
+622 DPV
-633 VPSAPVTEEPETP
+633 I
-646 VTPAPPSTEGEVL
+646 
-659 PEEPTDPVVPSAP
+659 
-672 VTEEP
+672 
-677 ETPVTPAPPSTEGEV
+677 
-692 LPEEPTD
+692 
-699 SVVPS
+699 PS

-743 QPEEPE
+743 QPE
-749 TPVPPST
+749 
-756 EDEVQPAEPT
+756 A
-766 DPVVPSAPVT
+766 
-776 EEPKVPET
+776 
-784 PVSPTVEDE
+784 
-793 VQPAEP
+793 
-799 TDSVVP
+799 
-805 SAPVTEEPK
+805 
-814 VPETPV
+814 
-820 SPTVKD
+820 
-826 EVQPEEPT
+826 
-834 APVVPSSPVTE
+834 
-845 EPKVPET
+845 
-852 PVSPTVEDEVQPE
+852 
-865 EPTAPVVPSSPVTEE
+865 
-880 PEVPVTPVPPSTED
+880 PVPPSTED

-908 EPVTEQPEEP
+908 SPVTDEP
-918 ETPVPPS
+918 EAPVPPS
-925 TEVEVQPEEPTAP
+925 TE
-938 VVPSS
+938 S
-943 PVTEQPEEPET
+943 
-954 PVPPSTED
+954 

-972 VVPSAP
+972 VVPSAPVTDEPETPVPPSTESEVLPEEPTAPVVPSSP

-998 KDNVDDKSVELSY
+998 KENVDDKSVELSY
-1011 TLTDSDSTFVKA
+1011 TLTDSDSTFVKVL
-1023 MVSLYKG
+1023 VSLYKG

-1061 KTRFAYNLGSDDA
+1061 KTRFAYNLGSDDV

-1107 EKTRVTALSNL
+1107 EKTRVTAL
-1118 PTSVENYLV
+1118 TSTPISSENYLV
-1127 KIATV
+1127 KISTV
-1132 NNKEIYLPVDNF
+1132 NNKDIYLPVDNF

-1153 SILHPKLVKFNQNN
+1153 SIIHPKLVKFNQNN
-1167 SSFDDHH
+1167 SNFDEHH

-1266 VAISNDQTEVAA
+1266 VSIKNDQTAVAA
-1278 LAKKSDKSTINKVS
+1278 LARKADKATIDKVS
-1292 VSGNITAKQNIAGIV
+1292 VSGNITAKQNIAGLV
-1307 YNATNGTTISNSI
+1307 YEATNGTTISNSI

-1327 TASHETYHIGG
+1327 TASHETYYMGG

-1370 GITAEMIM
+1370 GITAEMMLSTITNAYGTGNIQ
-1378 ATQQPIMTN
+1378 AT
-1387 VYVTGKIEAS
+1387 
-1397 APADTGGV
+1397 APADTGGF
-1405 VGLAR
+1405 VGTAR
-1410 MSFLNNIATGTS
+1410 MSVLNNIATGVS

-1427 IIASGQTQ
+1427 VIASGQNAY
-1435 SATVWSSISNLY
+1435 ATVGSTISNLY
-1447 SVEGHA
+1447 GVEGHA

-1471 LEKIKTWGIPTT
+1471 LEKIKAWGIPTT
-1483 PTMTGQENSDSQ
+1483 PTTTGQENSDSQ
-1495 SNSAQTID
+1495 SNSVQTID

-1516 AYENTA
+1516 AYENTS

-1597 NTKVVEYRLGDQLLY
+1597 NTKVVEYRLGEQLLY

-1644 ILHIQTADKHAK
+1644 ILHIQTTDKNAK

-1669 KDNLEVHIKG
+1669 KDKLEFHIKG

-1747 GWLKSFTDK
+1747 GWLRSFTDK
-1756 ITKDDDQFYV
+1756 LTKHDDQFYV
-1766 SQNGYEDMYFDRLT
+1766 SQKGYEDMYFDRLT

-1791 FGALSSQLGT
+1791 FGALSSQFGT

-1958 FEDQTDKRR
+1958 FEDQRR

-1981 LAGALNEWHRKS
+1981 LAGALNEWHRQS
-1993 TDSAFSDTVT
+1993 RDSAFSDTVT

-2022 HELIHNYDE
+2022 HELVHNYDE
-2031 TIMLDGHKRRPGQ
+2031 TIMLDGYKRRPGQ

-2098 IFDVTYLLDAVEIEA
+2098 IFDVTYLLDAVEIQA

-2135 EAHTNQIPGYQNTH
+2135 EATVSQSLNYQNTH
-2149 DRIRKLSD
+2149 DRIRKLSNE
-2157 VELANLNI
+2157 ELANLNI
-2165 STINDAIDHALVAKT
+2165 TTINDAIDHALVAKS
-2180 SLLPEQDYLRE
+2180 SLLLEQDYLRE

-2210 NDQGTVGG
+2210 NNSGTVGG

-2249 AEAAGRPLSDQFI
+2249 AEAAGRLLSDQFI
-2262 FEKIFAD
+2262 FEKIFAGQFTD
-2269 QYADYTSFKKAMYK
+2269 YASFKKAMYK

-2298 FNGQTETID
+2298 FNDQTETID

>member
-40 AELTTLAHTNVAR
+40 AELTALAHTNVAR

-162 TLSIGEAL
+162 SLAIGEAL

-194 AITVSEAIIDEQGS
+194 AITVSEAIIGEQGS

-218 VEGISKHSEAPIVDD
+218 VEGISKHSVAPIVDD
-233 IIPEEPTVPVAPSEP
+233 IIPEEPTAPVAPSSP
-248 ITEQPEASVPP
+248 VTEQPEEPETPVPP
-259 ATEDEVQPEEPTAPV
+259 ATEAEVLPAEPTAPV
-274 VPSSPVTDEPEAPV
+274 VPGS
-288 PPSTEDEVQ
+288 
-297 PEEPTAPVA
+297 
-306 PSEPITEQPEAPV
+306 
-319 PPATEDEVLPEE
+319 
-331 PTAPVVPSA
+331 

-352 VPPSTEDEVQPE
+352 VPPATEDEVQPE

-403 SAPVTEEPEVPVTPV
+403 SNPVTEQPVAPVTPV
-418 PPSTEGEVLPEE
+418 PPATEDEVQPEE
-430 PTVPVAPSEP
+430 PT
-440 VTEQPEAPVPPA
+440 APV
-452 TEAEVLPEEPTVPV
+452 V
-466 APSEPITE
+466 PSEPITE

-486 TEVEVQPEEP
+486 TEDEVLPEEP
-496 TVPVVPSEPVTEQ
+496 TAPVVPSEPITEQPEAPVPPATEDEVLPEEPTAPVAPSSPVTEQ
-509 PEEPEAPVPPSTE
+509 PEEPETPVSPSTE
-522 SEVQPEEP
+522 SEVLPEEP
-530 IEPVVPSS
+530 TAPVAPSS

-547 ETPVPPSTE
+547 ETPVPPATE
-556 GEVLPEEPTAPVA
+556 DEVQPEEPTDPVA
-569 PSEPVT
+569 PSAPVT
-575 EQPEAPVPPATEAEV
+575 EEPEAPVPPATEAEV
-590 LPEEPTEPVVP
+590 LPAEPTAPVVP
-601 SSPVT
+601 SNPVTEQPVAPVTPVPPATEDEVQPAEPKAPVVPSNPVT
-606 EEPEIPVTP
+606 EEPEAPV
-615 APPSTEG
+615 PPSTEV
-622 EVLPEEPTDPV
+622 EVQ
-633 VPSAPVTEEPETP
+633 
-646 VTPAPPSTEGEVL
+646 
-659 PEEPTDPVVPSAP
+659 
-672 VTEEP
+672 
-677 ETPVTPAPPSTEGEV
+677 
-692 LPEEPTD
+692 
-699 SVVPS
+699 
-704 APVTE
+704 
-709 ESETPVTPAPPSTE
+709 
-723 GEVLPE
+723 PE

-743 QPEEPE
+743 
-749 TPVPPST
+749 
-756 EDEVQPAEPT
+756 
-766 DPVVPSAPVT
+766 
-776 EEPKVPET
+776 
-784 PVSPTVEDE
+784 
-793 VQPAEP
+793 
-799 TDSVVP
+799 
-805 SAPVTEEPK
+805 
-814 VPETPV
+814 
-820 SPTVKD
+820 
-826 EVQPEEPT
+826 
-834 APVVPSSPVTE
+834 
-845 EPKVPET
+845 
-852 PVSPTVEDEVQPE
+852 
-865 EPTAPVVPSSPVTEE
+865 
-880 PEVPVTPVPPSTED
+880 
-894 EVQPE
+894 
-899 EPTAPVVPS
+899 
-908 EPVTEQPEEP
+908 
-918 ETPVPPS
+918 
-925 TEVEVQPEEPTAP
+925 
-938 VVPSS
+938 
-943 PVTEQPEEPET
+943 
-954 PVPPSTED
+954 
-962 EVLPEEPTDP
+962 
-972 VVPSAP
+972 
-978 VTEEPEEP
+978 EPEEP
-986 IKTKPELVLSIL
+986 IKTKPKLVLSIL
-998 KDNVDDKSVELSY
+998 KENVDDKSVELSY
-1011 TLTDSDSTFVKA
+1011 TLTDSDSTFVKVL
-1023 MVSLYKG
+1023 VSLYKG

-1036 KEILTQEELYKVQ
+1036 KEILTKEELYKVR

-1061 KTRFAYNLGSDDA
+1061 KTRFAYNLGSDDV

-1107 EKTRVTALSNL
+1107 EKTRVTAL
-1118 PTSVENYLV
+1118 TSAPISSENYLV
-1127 KIATV
+1127 KISTV

-1153 SILHPKLVKFNQNN
+1153 SIIHPKLVKFNQNN
-1167 SSFDDHH
+1167 SSFDEHH

-1278 LAKKSDKSTINKVS
+1278 LAKKSDKSTIDKVS

-1327 TASHETYHIGG
+1327 TASHEIYYMGG

-1370 GITAEMIM
+1370 GVTSDMILSMITNA
-1378 ATQQPIMTN
+1378 
-1387 VYVTGKIEAS
+1387 YVTGNIQAT

-1405 VGLAR
+1405 VGTAR
-1410 MSFLNNIATGTS
+1410 MSVLNNIVTGAS

-1427 IIASGQTQ
+1427 IIASGQNAY
-1435 SATVWSSISNLY
+1435 ATVGSTISNLY

-1453 TGQPNPTIQ
+1453 AGQPNPTIQ

-1471 LEKIKTWGIPTT
+1471 LEKIKAWGIPTT
-1483 PTMTGQENSDSQ
+1483 PTTTEQENSDSQ
-1495 SNSAQTID
+1495 SNSVHTID
-1503 YNQVQNAQAKRRT
+1503 YNLVQNAQAERRT

-1582 GTSEVLPLVFKGEYG
+1582 GTSETLPLVFKGEYG
-1597 NTKVVEYRLGDQLLY
+1597 NTKVVEYRLGEQLLY
-1612 TPEQLLSLETSLID
+1612 TPEQLLSLETNLID

-1632 SQVDLYSQEMAD
+1632 SQVNLYSQEMAD
-1644 ILHIQTADKHAK
+1644 ILHIKTADKHAK

-1669 KDNLEVHIKG
+1669 KANLEEHIKG
-1679 LLANRQVVD
+1679 LLANRLVVD

-1738 FYKRQLDTL
+1738 FYNRQLDTL
-1747 GWLKSFTDK
+1747 EWLKSFTDK
-1756 ITKDDDQFYV
+1756 ITKDTDQYYV
-1766 SQNGYEDMYFDRLT
+1766 SQQGYEDMYFDRLT
-1780 LANNAAIHKER
+1780 LANNAEIHKER

-1927 WYQMADSNLR
+1927 WYQMADSHLR

-1967 WAGKYDQEYRYVQE
+1967 WASKYDQEYRYVQE

-1993 TDSAFSDTVT
+1993 NDSAFSDTVT

-2022 HELIHNYDE
+2022 HELVHNYDE
-2031 TIMLDGHKRRPGQ
+2031 TIMLDGYKRRPGQ

-2098 IFDVTYLLDAVEIEA
+2098 IFDVTYLLDAVEIQA
-2113 IATKGKEAYPYF
+2113 IAAKGKEAYPYF
-2125 FNKIELVPAT
+2125 FNKIELVPVNDAN
-2135 EAHTNQIPGYQNTH
+2135 TNQSLIYQNAH
-2149 DRIRKLSD
+2149 DRIRKLRD
-2157 VELANLNI
+2157 DELDNLNI
-2165 STINDAIDHALVAKT
+2165 ATINDAIDYALVAK
-2180 SLLPEQDYLRE
+2180 SSFLLEQDYLRE

>member
-259 ATEDEVQPEEPTAPV
+259 ATEDEVQPEEPTDPV
-274 VPSSPVTDEPEAPV
+274 VPSSPVTDEPEAPVPPSTEDEVQPEEPTDPVAPSEPVTDEPKVPETPVSPTVEDEVQPEEPKAPVVPSNPVTDEPEAPVPPSTEAEVQPEEPTDPVAPSEPITEQPEAPVPPATEAEVQPAEPTAPVVPSNPVTEQPEEPETPV

-452 TEAEVLPEEPTVPV
+452 TEAEVLPEEPT
-466 APSEPITE
+466 
-474 QPEAPVT
+474 
-481 PVPPS
+481 
-486 TEVEVQPEEP
+486 
-496 TVPVVPSEPVTEQ
+496 
-509 PEEPEAPVPPSTE
+509 
-522 SEVQPEEP
+522 
-530 IEPVVPSS
+530 
-538 PVTEQPEEP
+538 
-547 ETPVPPSTE
+547 
-556 GEVLPEEPTAPVA
+556 
-569 PSEPVT
+569 
-575 EQPEAPVPPATEAEV
+575 
-590 LPEEPTEPVVP
+590 
-601 SSPVT
+601 
-606 EEPEIPVTP
+606 
-615 APPSTEG
+615 
-622 EVLPEEPTDPV
+622 DPV

-646 VTPAPPSTEGEVL
+646 VTPAPPSTE
-659 PEEPTDPVVPSAP
+659 A
-672 VTEEP
+672 
-677 ETPVTPAPPSTEGEV
+677 
-692 LPEEPTD
+692 
-699 SVVPS
+699 
-704 APVTE
+704 
-709 ESETPVTPAPPSTE
+709 
-723 GEVLPE
+723 
-729 EPTDPVVPSSPVTE
+729 
-743 QPEEPE
+743 
-749 TPVPPST
+749 
-756 EDEVQPAEPT
+756 
-766 DPVVPSAPVT
+766 
-776 EEPKVPET
+776 
-784 PVSPTVEDE
+784 
-793 VQPAEP
+793 
-799 TDSVVP
+799 
-805 SAPVTEEPK
+805 
-814 VPETPV
+814 
-820 SPTVKD
+820 

-834 APVVPSSPVTE
+834 APVVPSSPVT
-845 EPKVPET
+845 
-852 PVSPTVEDEVQPE
+852 D
-865 EPTAPVVPSSPVTEE
+865 E
-880 PEVPVTPVPPSTED
+880 PEAPVPPSTED

-899 EPTAPVVPS
+899 EPTDPVAPSEPITEQPEAPVPPATEDEVLTEESTDPVVPS
-908 EPVTEQPEEP
+908 EPITDEP
-918 ETPVPPS
+918 EAPVPPA
-925 TEVEVQPEEPTAP
+925 TEDEVLPEEPTEP

-943 PVTEQPEEPET
+943 PVTEQPEAPVT
-954 PVPPSTED
+954 PVPPSTEV
-962 EVLPEEPTDP
+962 EVLPEEPTAP
-972 VVPSAP
+972 VAPSAP
-978 VTEEPEEP
+978 VTEQPEEPEAPVPPSTESEVLPEEPTAPVAPSSPVTEQPEEP

-998 KDNVDDKSVELSY
+998 KENVDDKTVELSY

-1036 KEILTQEELYKVQ
+1036 KEILTQEELYKVR

-1061 KTRFAYNLGSDDA
+1061 KTRFAYNLGSDDV

-1107 EKTRVTALSNL
+1107 EKTRVTAL
-1118 PTSVENYLV
+1118 TSTPISSENYLV
-1127 KIATV
+1127 KISTV
-1132 NNKEIYLPVDNF
+1132 NNKDIYLPVDNF

-1153 SILHPKLVKFNQNN
+1153 SIIHPKLVKFNQNN
-1167 SSFDDHH
+1167 SSFDEHH

-1214 DKEVSTDTYITKEF
+1214 DKEVSTDTYVTKEF

-1233 SLGEQKAYSI
+1233 SLGDHKTYSI
-1243 LQLDRPLFSTLKNAR
+1243 LQLDKPLFSTLKNAR

-1278 LAKKSDKSTINKVS
+1278 LAKKSDKSIIDKVS

-1327 TASHETYHIGG
+1327 TASHETYYMGG

-1346 TIDKVRVNVAID
+1346 IIDKVRVNVAID

-1370 GITAEMIM
+1370 GVTAEM
-1378 ATQQPIMTN
+1378 ALFSQQPMITN
-1387 VYVTGKIEAS
+1387 AYVTGNIQAT

-1405 VGLAR
+1405 IGTAR
-1410 MSFLNNIATGTS
+1410 MSVLNNIATGVS

-1427 IIASGQTQ
+1427 IIASAQ
-1435 SATVWSSISNLY
+1435 NLYTTYGSMPTNIY
-1447 SVEGHA
+1447 SVEDHA
-1453 TGQPNPTIQ
+1453 AGQPNPTIQ
-1462 STSLSQEAV
+1462 PTSLSQETV
-1471 LEKIKTWGIPTT
+1471 LEKIKAWGIPTT
-1483 PTMTGQENSDSQ
+1483 PTTTGQENSDSQ
-1495 SNSAQTID
+1495 SNSVQTID
-1503 YNQVQNAQAKRRT
+1503 YNQVQNARAKRRT
-1516 AYENTA
+1516 AYENTS

-1597 NTKVVEYRLGDQLLY
+1597 NTKVVEYRLGEQLLY

-1644 ILHIQTADKHAK
+1644 ILHIQTTDKNAK

-1669 KDNLEVHIKG
+1669 KDKLEFHIKG

-1756 ITKDDDQFYV
+1756 ITKDTDQYYV
-1766 SQNGYEDMYFDRLT
+1766 SQQGYEDMYFDRLT
-1780 LANNAAIHKER
+1780 LANNAEIHKER

-1807 YNKKLFLGETDS
+1807 YNMKLFLGETDS

-1895 KTNPEQYYQAVKTVQ
+1895 KTNPEQYYQEVKTVQ

-1967 WAGKYDQEYRYVQE
+1967 WADKYDQEYRYVQE

-1993 TDSAFSDTVT
+1993 NDSAFSDTVT

-2016 GDSTMS
+2016 GDSTLS
-2022 HELIHNYDE
+2022 HELVHNYDE
-2031 TIMLDGHKRRPGQ
+2031 TIMLDGYKRRPGQ

-2113 IATKGKEAYPYF
+2113 IAAKGKEAYPYF

-2135 EAHTNQIPGYQNTH
+2135 EAPTNQSLIYQNAH

-2157 VELANLNI
+2157 EELANLNI
-2165 STINDAIDHALVAKT
+2165 ATINDAIDHALVAKT

-2210 NDQGTVGG
+2210 NNSGTVGG

-2283 ERWDKK
+2283 ERLDKK
-2289 DRLKAITIS
+2289 NSMKAIS
-2298 FNGQTETID
+2298 FIYNGQTETID

>member
-40 AELTTLAHTNVAR
+40 AELTALAHTNVAR

-162 TLSIGEAL
+162 SLAIGESL

-194 AITVSEAIIDEQGS
+194 AITVSEAIIGEQGS

-233 IIPEEPTVPVAPSEP
+233 IIPEEPTA
-248 ITEQPEASVPP
+248 
-259 ATEDEVQPEEPTAPV
+259 
-274 VPSSPVTDEPEAPV
+274 
-288 PPSTEDEVQ
+288 
-297 PEEPTAPVA
+297 
-306 PSEPITEQPEAPV
+306 
-319 PPATEDEVLPEE
+319 
-331 PTAPVVPSA
+331 
-340 PVTEEPEVPVTP
+340 
-352 VPPSTEDEVQPE
+352 
-364 EPTAPVVPSEPI
+364 
-376 TEQPEAPVPPATE
+376 
-389 DEVLP
+389 
-394 EEPTAPVVP
+394 
-403 SAPVTEEPEVPVTPV
+403 
-418 PPSTEGEVLPEE
+418 
-430 PTVPVAPSEP
+430 
-440 VTEQPEAPVPPA
+440 
-452 TEAEVLPEEPTVPV
+452 
-466 APSEPITE
+466 
-474 QPEAPVT
+474 
-481 PVPPS
+481 
-486 TEVEVQPEEP
+486 
-496 TVPVVPSEPVTEQ
+496 
-509 PEEPEAPVPPSTE
+509 
-522 SEVQPEEP
+522 
-530 IEPVVPSS
+530 
-538 PVTEQPEEP
+538 
-547 ETPVPPSTE
+547 
-556 GEVLPEEPTAPVA
+556 
-569 PSEPVT
+569 
-575 EQPEAPVPPATEAEV
+575 
-590 LPEEPTEPVVP
+590 
-601 SSPVT
+601 
-606 EEPEIPVTP
+606 
-615 APPSTEG
+615 
-622 EVLPEEPTDPV
+622 
-633 VPSAPVTEEPETP
+633 
-646 VTPAPPSTEGEVL
+646 
-659 PEEPTDPVVPSAP
+659 
-672 VTEEP
+672 
-677 ETPVTPAPPSTEGEV
+677 
-692 LPEEPTD
+692 
-699 SVVPS
+699 
-704 APVTE
+704 
-709 ESETPVTPAPPSTE
+709 
-723 GEVLPE
+723 
-729 EPTDPVVPSSPVTE
+729 PVVPSSPVTE

-756 EDEVQPAEPT
+756 EDEVLPEEPT

-776 EEPKVPET
+776 EELEVPVT
-784 PVSPTVEDE
+784 PVP
-793 VQPAEP
+793 
-799 TDSVVP
+799 P
-805 SAPVTEEPK
+805 STE
-814 VPETPV
+814 
-820 SPTVKD
+820 D

-834 APVVPSSPVTE
+834 APVAPSNPVTEQPEELETPVPPATEDEVLPEEPTAPVVPSEPITE

-899 EPTAPVVPS
+899 EPTAPV
-908 EPVTEQPEEP
+908 
-918 ETPVPPS
+918 
-925 TEVEVQPEEPTAP
+925 A
-938 VVPSS
+938 PSS

-972 VVPSAP
+972 VAPSAPVTEEPEAPVPPATEAEVQPTAPVVPSNPVTEQPVAPVPPSTEDEVQPEEPTDPVVPSAPVTEEPETPVTPAPPSTEGEVLPEEPTEPVVPSSPVTDEPEAPVTPVRPATEDEVLPEEPTEPVAPSAPVTEQPEAPVPPSTESEVQPEEPTEPVVPSSPVTDEPGAPVPPATEDEVLPEEPTEPVVPSSPVTDEPEAPVPPSTEDEVLPEEPTDPVGPSAPVTEEPEEPETPVPPSTESEVLPEEPTAPVVPSNP

-986 IKTKPELVLSIL
+986 IKTKPKLVLSIL
-998 KDNVDDKSVELSY
+998 KENVDDKSVELSY
-1011 TLTDSDSTFVKA
+1011 TLTDSDSTFVKVL
-1023 MVSLYKG
+1023 VSLYKG

-1061 KTRFAYNLGSDDA
+1061 KTRFAYNLGSDDV

-1107 EKTRVTALSNL
+1107 EKTRVTAL
-1118 PTSVENYLV
+1118 TSAPISSENYLV
-1127 KIATV
+1127 KISTV
-1132 NNKEIYLPVDNF
+1132 NNKDIYLPVDNF

-1153 SILHPKLVKFNQNN
+1153 SIIHPKLVKFNQNN
-1167 SSFDDHH
+1167 SNFDEHH

-1233 SLGEQKAYSI
+1233 SLGDHETYSI
-1243 LQLDRPLFSTLKNAR
+1243 LQLDKPLFSTLKNAR

-1266 VAISNDQTEVAA
+1266 VAISNDQTAVAA
-1278 LAKKSDKSTINKVS
+1278 LAKKADKATIDKVT

-1327 TASHETYHIGG
+1327 TASHETYYMGG

-1346 TIDKVRVNVAID
+1346 IIDKVRVNVAID

-1378 ATQQPIMTN
+1378 LTQQPMITN
-1387 VYVTGKIEAS
+1387 AYVTGNIQAT

-1405 VGLAR
+1405 VGTAR
-1410 MSFLNNIATGTS
+1410 MSVLNNIATGVS

-1427 IIASGQTQ
+1427 IIASDQTQ

-1453 TGQPNPTIQ
+1453 AGQPNPTIQ
-1462 STSLSQEAV
+1462 STSLSQEAL
-1471 LEKIKTWGIPTT
+1471 LEKIKAWGIPTT
-1483 PTMTGQENSDSQ
+1483 PTTTGQENSDSQ
-1495 SNSAQTID
+1495 SNSVQTID

-1626 ELVTAF
+1626 DLVQEF
-1632 SQVDLYSQEMAD
+1632 SRVELYSEKMAEV
-1644 ILHIQTADKHAK
+1644 LHIQTADKQAK

-1679 LLANRQVVD
+1679 LLANRLVVD

-1712 LAYLNR
+1712 LSYLNR

-1756 ITKDDDQFYV
+1756 IIKDTDEYYV
-1766 SQNGYEDMYFDRLT
+1766 SQNGYENMYFDRLT
-1780 LANNAAIHKER
+1780 LANNAEIHKER
-1791 FGALSSQLGT
+1791 FGAFSSQLGT

-1927 WYQMADSNLR
+1927 WYQMADSHLR

-1993 TDSAFSDTVT
+1993 TDSAFSDTIT

-2022 HELIHNYDE
+2022 HELVHNYDE
-2031 TIMLDGHKRRPGQ
+2031 TIMLDGYKRRPGQ

-2135 EAHTNQIPGYQNTH
+2135 EAPTNQSLIYQNAH

-2157 VELANLNI
+2157 EELANLNI
-2165 STINDAIDHALVAKT
+2165 ATINDAIDHALVAKS

-2210 NDQGTVGG
+2210 NNSGTVGG

-2249 AEAAGRPLSDQFI
+2249 AEAEGRPLSDQFI
-2262 FEKIFAD
+2262 FEKIFAN

-2326 AKNKQAGFN
+2326 AQNGQIEFN

>member
-40 AELTTLAHTNVAR
+40 AELTALAHTNVAR

-162 TLSIGEAL
+162 SLAIGEAL

-218 VEGISKHSEAPIVDD
+218 VEGISKHSEAP
-233 IIPEEPTVPVAPSEP
+233 
-248 ITEQPEASVPP
+248 VPP

-274 VPSSPVTDEPEAPV
+274 APSSPVTEQPEEPEAPV

-297 PEEPTAPVA
+297 PEEPTEPVA
-306 PSEPITEQPEAPV
+306 
-319 PPATEDEVLPEE
+319 
-331 PTAPVVPSA
+331 PSA

-364 EPTAPVVPSEPI
+364 EPTAPVAPSSPVTDE
-376 TEQPEAPVPPATE
+376 PEAPVPPSTE
-389 DEVLP
+389 DEVQP
-394 EEPTAPVVP
+394 EEPTDPVAP
-403 SAPVTEEPEVPVTPV
+403 SAPVTEE
-418 PPSTEGEVLPEE
+418 
-430 PTVPVAPSEP
+430 
-440 VTEQPEAPVPPA
+440 PEAPVPPA
-452 TEAEVLPEEPTVPV
+452 TEAEVQPT
-466 APSEPITE
+466 A
-474 QPEAPVT
+474 
-481 PVPPS
+481 
-486 TEVEVQPEEP
+486 
-496 TVPVVPSEPVTEQ
+496 PVVPSNPVTEQ
-509 PEEPEAPVPPSTE
+509 PVAPVPPSTE
-522 SEVQPEEP
+522 DEVQ
-530 IEPVVPSS
+530 
-538 PVTEQPEEP
+538 
-547 ETPVPPSTE
+547 
-556 GEVLPEEPTAPVA
+556 
-569 PSEPVT
+569 
-575 EQPEAPVPPATEAEV
+575 
-590 LPEEPTEPVVP
+590 
-601 SSPVT
+601 
-606 EEPEIPVTP
+606 
-615 APPSTEG
+615 
-622 EVLPEEPTDPV
+622 PEEPTDPV

-659 PEEPTDPVVPSAP
+659 PEEPTEPVVPSSPVTDEPEAP
-672 VTEEP
+672 VT
-677 ETPVTPAPPSTEGEV
+677 PVRPATEDEV
-692 LPEEPTD
+692 Q
-699 SVVPS
+699 
-704 APVTE
+704 
-709 ESETPVTPAPPSTE
+709 
-723 GEVLPE
+723 PE
-729 EPTDPVVPSSPVTE
+729 EPTDPVVPSSPVT
-743 QPEEPE
+743 
-749 TPVPPST
+749 
-756 EDEVQPAEPT
+756 D
-766 DPVVPSAPVT
+766 
-776 EEPKVPET
+776 
-784 PVSPTVEDE
+784 
-793 VQPAEP
+793 
-799 TDSVVP
+799 
-805 SAPVTEEPK
+805 
-814 VPETPV
+814 
-820 SPTVKD
+820 
-826 EVQPEEPT
+826 
-834 APVVPSSPVTE
+834 
-845 EPKVPET
+845 
-852 PVSPTVEDEVQPE
+852 
-865 EPTAPVVPSSPVTEE
+865 
-880 PEVPVTPVPPSTED
+880 
-894 EVQPE
+894 
-899 EPTAPVVPS
+899 
-908 EPVTEQPEEP
+908 
-918 ETPVPPS
+918 
-925 TEVEVQPEEPTAP
+925 
-938 VVPSS
+938 
-943 PVTEQPEEPET
+943 
-954 PVPPSTED
+954 
-962 EVLPEEPTDP
+962 
-972 VVPSAP
+972 
-978 VTEEPEEP
+978 EPEEP
-986 IKTKPELVLSIL
+986 IKTKSELVLSIL
-998 KDNVDDKSVELSY
+998 KENVDDRTVELSY

-1049 FANLLLNTEYKV
+1049 FANLLLNTKYKV
-1061 KTRFAYNLGSDDA
+1061 KTRFAYNLGSDDV

-1107 EKTRVTALSNL
+1107 EKTRVTAL
-1118 PTSVENYLV
+1118 TSAPISSENYLV
-1127 KIATV
+1127 KISTV
-1132 NNKEIYLPVDNF
+1132 NNKDIYLPVDNF

-1153 SILHPKLVKFNQNN
+1153 SIIHPKLVKFNQNN
-1167 SSFDDHH
+1167 SSFDEHY

-1233 SLGEQKAYSI
+1233 SLGDHKTYSI
-1243 LQLDRPLFSTLKNAR
+1243 LQLDKPLFSTLKNAR

-1278 LAKKSDKSTINKVS
+1278 LAKKSDKSTIDKVS
-1292 VSGNITAKQNIAGIV
+1292 VSGNITAKQNIAGLV
-1307 YNATNGTTISNSI
+1307 YEATNGTTISNSI

-1346 TIDKVRVNVAID
+1346 IIDKVRVNVAID

-1378 ATQQPIMTN
+1378 LTQQPMITN
-1387 VYVTGKIEAS
+1387 AYVTGNIQAT

-1405 VGLAR
+1405 VGTAR
-1410 MSFLNNIATGTS
+1410 ISVLNNIATGAS

-1427 IIASGQTQ
+1427 IIASGQNAY
-1435 SATVWSSISNLY
+1435 ATVGSAISNLY
-1447 SVEGHA
+1447 GVEGHA

-1644 ILHIQTADKHAK
+1644 ILHIQTTDKNAK

-1669 KDNLEVHIKG
+1669 KANLEEHIKG

-1718 LYGIKYGDTNI
+1718 LYGITYGDTNI

-1747 GWLKSFTDK
+1747 GWLRSFTDK
-1756 ITKDDDQFYV
+1756 LTKHDDQFYV
-1766 SQNGYEDMYFDRLT
+1766 SQKGYEDMYFDRLT

-1927 WYQMADSNLR
+1927 WYQMADSHLR

-2098 IFDVTYLLDAVEIEA
+2098 IFDVTYLLDAVEIQA
-2113 IATKGKEAYPYF
+2113 IAAKGKEAYPYF
-2125 FNKIELVPAT
+2125 FNKIELVPVNDAN
-2135 EAHTNQIPGYQNTH
+2135 TNQSLIYQNAH
-2149 DRIRKLSD
+2149 DRIRKLRD
-2157 VELANLNI
+2157 DELDNLNI
-2165 STINDAIDHALVAKT
+2165 ATINDAIDHALVAK
-2180 SLLPEQDYLRE
+2180 SSFLLEQDYLRE

-2210 NDQGTVGG
+2210 NNSGTVGG

-2262 FEKIFAD
+2262 FEKLFANQFVD
-2269 QYADYTSFKKAMYK
+2269 YASFKKAMYK

>member
-40 AELTTLAHTNVAR
+40 AELTALAHTNVAR

-162 TLSIGEAL
+162 SLAIGEAL

-233 IIPEEPTVPVAPSEP
+233 IIPEEPTAPVVPSSPVTEQPVAP
-248 ITEQPEASVPP
+248 VPP
-259 ATEDEVQPEEPTAPV
+259 ATEAEVLPEEPTEPV

-306 PSEPITEQPEAPV
+306 PSEPITEQPV
-319 PPATEDEVLPEE
+319 
-331 PTAPVVPSA
+331 
-340 PVTEEPEVPVTP
+340 
-352 VPPSTEDEVQPE
+352 
-364 EPTAPVVPSEPI
+364 
-376 TEQPEAPVPPATE
+376 
-389 DEVLP
+389 
-394 EEPTAPVVP
+394 
-403 SAPVTEEPEVPVTPV
+403 
-418 PPSTEGEVLPEE
+418 
-430 PTVPVAPSEP
+430 
-440 VTEQPEAPVPPA
+440 
-452 TEAEVLPEEPTVPV
+452 
-466 APSEPITE
+466 
-474 QPEAPVT
+474 APVT

-486 TEVEVQPEEP
+486 TEVEVQPD
-496 TVPVVPSEPVTEQ
+496 
-509 PEEPEAPVPPSTE
+509 
-522 SEVQPEEP
+522 
-530 IEPVVPSS
+530 
-538 PVTEQPEEP
+538 
-547 ETPVPPSTE
+547 
-556 GEVLPEEPTAPVA
+556 EPTAPVA
-569 PSEPVT
+569 PSS
-575 EQPEAPVPPATEAEV
+575 PA
-590 LPEEPTEPVVP
+590 
-601 SSPVT
+601 T
-606 EEPEIPVTP
+606 EEPETPVTP

-633 VPSAPVTEEPETP
+633 IPSAPVTEESETPVTPAPPSTEGEVLPEEPTDPVIPSAPVTEEPETP

-677 ETPVTPAPPSTEGEV
+677 EAPVPPATEAEVQPAEPTAPVVPSNPVTEQPEAPVPPSTEDEVLPEEPTDPVGPSAPVTEEPEEPETPVPPATEDEVQPEEPTEPVAPSSPVTEEPEVPVTPVPPSTEGEV

-699 SVVPS
+699 PVIPS

-743 QPEEPE
+743 QPE
-749 TPVPPST
+749 
-756 EDEVQPAEPT
+756 A
-766 DPVVPSAPVT
+766 
-776 EEPKVPET
+776 
-784 PVSPTVEDE
+784 
-793 VQPAEP
+793 
-799 TDSVVP
+799 
-805 SAPVTEEPK
+805 
-814 VPETPV
+814 
-820 SPTVKD
+820 
-826 EVQPEEPT
+826 
-834 APVVPSSPVTE
+834 
-845 EPKVPET
+845 
-852 PVSPTVEDEVQPE
+852 
-865 EPTAPVVPSSPVTEE
+865 
-880 PEVPVTPVPPSTED
+880 PVPPSTED

-908 EPVTEQPEEP
+908 SPVTDEPEAPVPPSTESEVLPEEPTDPVVPSAPVTDEPETPVPPSTESEVQPEEPTAPVVPSSPVTDEP

-925 TEVEVQPEEPTAP
+925 TEVEVQPEEPTDP

-954 PVPPSTED
+954 PVPPSTES
-962 EVLPEEPTDP
+962 EVLPEEPTAP
-972 VVPSAP
+972 VVPSSP

-998 KDNVDDKSVELSY
+998 KENVDDKSVELSY
-1011 TLTDSDSTFVKA
+1011 TLTDSDSTFVKVL
-1023 MVSLYKG
+1023 VSLYKG

-1061 KTRFAYNLGSDDA
+1061 KTRFAYNLGSDDV

-1107 EKTRVTALSNL
+1107 EKTRVTAL
-1118 PTSVENYLV
+1118 TSTPISSENYLV
-1127 KIATV
+1127 KISTV
-1132 NNKEIYLPVDNF
+1132 NNKDIYLPVDNF

-1153 SILHPKLVKFNQNN
+1153 SIIHPKLVKFNQNN
-1167 SSFDDHH
+1167 SNFDEHH

-1266 VAISNDQTEVAA
+1266 VSIKNDQTAVAA
-1278 LAKKSDKSTINKVS
+1278 LARKADKATIDKVS
-1292 VSGNITAKQNIAGIV
+1292 VSGNITAKQNIAGLV
-1307 YNATNGTTISNSI
+1307 YEATNGTTISNSI

-1327 TASHETYHIGG
+1327 TASHETYYMGG

-1410 MSFLNNIATGTS
+1410 MSFLNNIATGAS

-1453 TGQPNPTIQ
+1453 AGQPNPTIQ

-1471 LEKIKTWGIPTT
+1471 LEKIKAWGIPTT
-1483 PTMTGQENSDSQ
+1483 PTTTGQENSDSQ
-1495 SNSAQTID
+1495 SNLVQTID
-1503 YNQVQNAQAKRRT
+1503 YNQVQNAQAERRT

-1555 TLNEDGVATNIYDQH
+1555 PLNEDGVATNIYDQH

-1597 NTKVVEYRLGDQLLY
+1597 NTKVVEYRLGEQLLY

-1632 SQVDLYSQEMAD
+1632 SQVNLYSQEMAD
-1644 ILHIQTADKHAK
+1644 ILHIKTADKHAK

-1669 KDNLEVHIKG
+1669 KANLEVHIKG

-1747 GWLKSFTDK
+1747 GWLRSFTDK
-1756 ITKDDDQFYV
+1756 LTKHDDQFYV
-1766 SQNGYEDMYFDRLT
+1766 SQKGYEDMYFDRLT

-1791 FGALSSQLGT
+1791 FGALSSQFGT

-1927 WYQMADSNLR
+1927 WYQMADSHLR

-1967 WAGKYDQEYRYVQE
+1967 WADKYDQEYRYVQE
-1981 LAGALNEWHRKS
+1981 LAGALNEWHRQS
-1993 TDSAFSDTVT
+1993 RDSAFSDTVT

-2022 HELIHNYDE
+2022 HELVHNYDE
-2031 TIMLDGHKRRPGQ
+2031 TIMLDGYKRRPGQ

-2113 IATKGKEAYPYF
+2113 IAAKGKEAYPYF

-2262 FEKIFAD
+2262 FEKIFAN

-2326 AKNKQAGFN
+2326 AQNGQIGFN

>member
-40 AELTTLAHTNVAR
+40 AELTALAHTNVAR

-259 ATEDEVQPEEPTAPV
+259 ATEDEVQPEEPTDPV

-297 PEEPTAPVA
+297 PEEPTDPVAPSEPVTDEPKVPETPVSPTVEDEVQPEEPKAPVVPSNPVTDEPEAPVPPSTEAEVQPEEPTDPVA

-319 PPATEDEVLPEE
+319 PPATEAEVLPAE
-331 PTAPVVPSA
+331 PTAPVVPSNPVTEQPEEPETPVPPSTEDEVQPEEPTA
-340 PVTEEPEVPVTP
+340 PVAPSEPVTEEPEVPVTP

-430 PTVPVAPSEP
+430 PTVPV
-440 VTEQPEAPVPPA
+440 V
-452 TEAEVLPEEPTVPV
+452 
-466 APSEPITE
+466 
-474 QPEAPVT
+474 
-481 PVPPS
+481 
-486 TEVEVQPEEP
+486 
-496 TVPVVPSEPVTEQ
+496 
-509 PEEPEAPVPPSTE
+509 
-522 SEVQPEEP
+522 
-530 IEPVVPSS
+530 
-538 PVTEQPEEP
+538 
-547 ETPVPPSTE
+547 
-556 GEVLPEEPTAPVA
+556 

-606 EEPEIPVTP
+606 EEPE
-615 APPSTEG
+615 
-622 EVLPEEPTDPV
+622 
-633 VPSAPVTEEPETP
+633 
-646 VTPAPPSTEGEVL
+646 
-659 PEEPTDPVVPSAP
+659 
-672 VTEEP
+672 
-677 ETPVTPAPPSTEGEV
+677 
-692 LPEEPTD
+692 
-699 SVVPS
+699 
-704 APVTE
+704 
-709 ESETPVTPAPPSTE
+709 
-723 GEVLPE
+723 
-729 EPTDPVVPSSPVTE
+729 
-743 QPEEPE
+743 
-749 TPVPPST
+749 
-756 EDEVQPAEPT
+756 
-766 DPVVPSAPVT
+766 
-776 EEPKVPET
+776 
-784 PVSPTVEDE
+784 
-793 VQPAEP
+793 
-799 TDSVVP
+799 
-805 SAPVTEEPK
+805 
-814 VPETPV
+814 
-820 SPTVKD
+820 
-826 EVQPEEPT
+826 
-834 APVVPSSPVTE
+834 
-845 EPKVPET
+845 
-852 PVSPTVEDEVQPE
+852 
-865 EPTAPVVPSSPVTEE
+865 
-880 PEVPVTPVPPSTED
+880 
-894 EVQPE
+894 
-899 EPTAPVVPS
+899 
-908 EPVTEQPEEP
+908 
-918 ETPVPPS
+918 
-925 TEVEVQPEEPTAP
+925 
-938 VVPSS
+938 
-943 PVTEQPEEPET
+943 
-954 PVPPSTED
+954 
-962 EVLPEEPTDP
+962 
-972 VVPSAP
+972 
-978 VTEEPEEP
+978 EP

-998 KDNVDDKSVELSY
+998 KENVDDKTVELSY

-1036 KEILTQEELYKVQ
+1036 KEILTQEELYKVR

-1061 KTRFAYNLGSDDA
+1061 KTRFAYNLGSDDV

-1107 EKTRVTALSNL
+1107 EKTRVTAL
-1118 PTSVENYLV
+1118 TSAPISSENYLV
-1127 KIATV
+1127 KISTV
-1132 NNKEIYLPVDNF
+1132 NNKDIYLPVDNF

-1153 SILHPKLVKFNQNN
+1153 SIIHPKLVKFNQNN
-1167 SSFDDHH
+1167 SSFDEHY

-1214 DKEVSTDTYITKEF
+1214 DKEVSTDTYVTKEF

-1233 SLGEQKAYSI
+1233 SLGDHKTYSI
-1243 LQLDRPLFSTLKNAR
+1243 LQLDRPLFSTLKNAK

-1266 VAISNDQTEVAA
+1266 VAIVNDQTAVAA
-1278 LAKKSDKSTINKVS
+1278 LAKKADKATIDKVT
-1292 VSGNITAKQNIAGIV
+1292 VSGNITAKQNIAGLV
-1307 YNATNGTTISNSI
+1307 YEATNGTTISNSI

-1327 TASHETYHIGG
+1327 TASHEIYYMGG

-1358 AKTASGRGQKIG
+1358 AKTASSRGQKIG
-1370 GITAEMIM
+1370 GVTADMILLS
-1378 ATQQPIMTN
+1378 QQPMITN
-1387 VYVTGKIEAS
+1387 AYVTGNIQATT
-1397 APADTGGV
+1397 PADTGGV
-1405 VGLAR
+1405 VGTAR
-1410 MSFLNNIATGTS
+1410 MSVLNNIATGAS

-1427 IIASGQTQ
+1427 IIASAQ
-1435 SATVWSSISNLY
+1435 NLYTTYGSMPTNIY

-1453 TGQPNPTIQ
+1453 AGQPNPTIQ

-1471 LEKIKTWGIPTT
+1471 LEKIKAWGIPTT
-1483 PTMTGQENSDSQ
+1483 PTTTGQENSDSQ
-1495 SNSAQTID
+1495 SNSVQTID

-1516 AYENTA
+1516 AYENTS

-1582 GTSEVLPLVFKGEYG
+1582 GTSEVLPLVYKGEYG
-1597 NTKVVEYRLGDQLLY
+1597 NTKVVEYHLGEQLLY

-1644 ILHIQTADKHAK
+1644 ILHIQTTDKNAK

-1669 KDNLEVHIKG
+1669 KDNLEFHIKG

-1766 SQNGYEDMYFDRLT
+1766 LQNGYEDMYFDRLT

-1927 WYQMADSNLR
+1927 WYQMADSHLR

-1967 WAGKYDQEYRYVQE
+1967 WASKYDQEYRYVQE
-1981 LAGALNEWHRKS
+1981 LAGALNEWHSKS

-2031 TIMLDGHKRRPGQ
+2031 TIMLDGYKRRPGQ

-2113 IATKGKEAYPYF
+2113 IAAKGKEAYPYF

-2135 EAHTNQIPGYQNTH
+2135 EAPTNQSLIYQNAH

-2157 VELANLNI
+2157 EELANLNI
-2165 STINDAIDHALVAKT
+2165 ATINDAIDHALVAKS
-2180 SLLPEQDYLRE
+2180 SLLLEQDYLRE

-2210 NDQGTVGG
+2210 NNSGTVGG

-2298 FNGQTETID
+2298 FNGQTKTID

>member
-40 AELTTLAHTNVAR
+40 AELTALAHTNVAR

-102 GDIPTFTSS
+102 GDIPTFTRS

-162 TLSIGEAL
+162 SLAIGEAL

-194 AITVSEAIIDEQGS
+194 AITVSEAIIGEQGS

-233 IIPEEPTVPVAPSEP
+233 IIPEEPTAPVAPSSP
-248 ITEQPEASVPP
+248 VTEQPEEPETPVPP
-259 ATEDEVQPEEPTAPV
+259 ATEAEVLPAEPTAPV
-274 VPSSPVTDEPEAPV
+274 VPGS
-288 PPSTEDEVQ
+288 
-297 PEEPTAPVA
+297 
-306 PSEPITEQPEAPV
+306 
-319 PPATEDEVLPEE
+319 
-331 PTAPVVPSA
+331 

-352 VPPSTEDEVQPE
+352 VPPATEDEVQPE

-403 SAPVTEEPEVPVTPV
+403 SNPVTEQPVAPVTPV
-418 PPSTEGEVLPEE
+418 PPATEDEVQPEE
-430 PTVPVAPSEP
+430 PT
-440 VTEQPEAPVPPA
+440 APV
-452 TEAEVLPEEPTVPV
+452 V
-466 APSEPITE
+466 PSEPITE

-486 TEVEVQPEEP
+486 TEDEVLPEEP
-496 TVPVVPSEPVTEQ
+496 TAPVVPSEPITEQ
-509 PEEPEAPVPPSTE
+509 PEAPVPPATE
-522 SEVQPEEP
+522 DEVLPEEP
-530 IEPVVPSS
+530 TAPVAPSS

-547 ETPVPPSTE
+547 ETPVSPSTE
-556 GEVLPEEPTAPVA
+556 SEVLPEEPTAPV
-569 PSEPVT
+569 
-575 EQPEAPVPPATEAEV
+575 
-590 LPEEPTEPVVP
+590 VP
-601 SSPVT
+601 SN
-606 EEPEIPVTP
+606 
-615 APPSTEG
+615 
-622 EVLPEEPTDPV
+622 
-633 VPSAPVTEEPETP
+633 
-646 VTPAPPSTEGEVL
+646 
-659 PEEPTDPVVPSAP
+659 
-672 VTEEP
+672 
-677 ETPVTPAPPSTEGEV
+677 
-692 LPEEPTD
+692 
-699 SVVPS
+699 
-704 APVTE
+704 
-709 ESETPVTPAPPSTE
+709 
-723 GEVLPE
+723 
-729 EPTDPVVPSSPVTE
+729 PVTE

-756 EDEVQPAEPT
+756 EDEVQPEEPT
-766 DPVVPSAPVT
+766 APVGPSAPVT
-776 EEPKVPET
+776 EEPEVPVT
-784 PVSPTVEDE
+784 PVP
-793 VQPAEP
+793 
-799 TDSVVP
+799 P
-805 SAPVTEEPK
+805 ST
-814 VPETPV
+814 
-820 SPTVKD
+820 
-826 EVQPEEPT
+826 
-834 APVVPSSPVTE
+834 
-845 EPKVPET
+845 
-852 PVSPTVEDEVQPE
+852 EDEVQPE
-865 EPTAPVVPSSPVTEE
+865 ESTEPVGPSAPVTEE

-899 EPTAPVVPS
+899 EPTAPVAPS
-908 EPVTEQPEEP
+908 SPVTDEP

-925 TEVEVQPEEPTAP
+925 TESEVLPEEPTAP
-938 VVPSS
+938 VVPNN
-943 PVTEQPEEPET
+943 
-954 PVPPSTED
+954 
-962 EVLPEEPTDP
+962 
-972 VVPSAP
+972 P

-998 KDNVDDKSVELSY
+998 KENVDDKTVELSY

-1061 KTRFAYNLGSDDA
+1061 KTRFAYNLGSDDV

-1107 EKTRVTALSNL
+1107 EKTRVTAL
-1118 PTSVENYLV
+1118 TSTPISSENYLV
-1127 KIATV
+1127 KISTV
-1132 NNKEIYLPVDNF
+1132 NNKDIYLPVDNF

-1153 SILHPKLVKFNQNN
+1153 SIIHPKLVKFNQNN
-1167 SSFDDHH
+1167 SSFDEHY

-1214 DKEVSTDTYITKEF
+1214 DKEVSTDTYVTKEF

-1266 VAISNDQTEVAA
+1266 VSIKNDQTAVAA
-1278 LAKKSDKSTINKVS
+1278 LARKADKATIDKVS
-1292 VSGNITAKQNIAGIV
+1292 VSGNITAKQNIAGLV
-1307 YNATNGTTISNSI
+1307 YEATNGTTISNSI

-1327 TASHETYHIGG
+1327 TASHETYYMGG

-1346 TIDKVRVNVAID
+1346 IIDKVRVNVAID

-1378 ATQQPIMTN
+1378 LTQQPMITN
-1387 VYVTGKIEAS
+1387 AYVTGNIQAT

-1405 VGLAR
+1405 VGTAR
-1410 MSFLNNIATGTS
+1410 ISVLNNIATGAS

-1427 IIASGQTQ
+1427 IIASGQNAY
-1435 SATVWSSISNLY
+1435 ATVGSAISNLY
-1447 SVEGHA
+1447 GVEGHA

-1597 NTKVVEYRLGDQLLY
+1597 NTKVVEYRLGEQLLY

-1626 ELVTAF
+1626 DLVQEF
-1632 SQVDLYSQEMAD
+1632 SQVELYSEKMAEV
-1644 ILHIQTADKHAK
+1644 LHIKTADKHAK

-1669 KDNLEVHIKG
+1669 KANLEEHIKG
-1679 LLANRQVVD
+1679 LLANRLVVD

-1718 LYGIKYGDTNI
+1718 LYGITYGDTNI

-1756 ITKDDDQFYV
+1756 ITKDTDQYYV
-1766 SQNGYEDMYFDRLT
+1766 SQQGYEDMYFDRLT
-1780 LANNAAIHKER
+1780 LANNVEIHKER
-1791 FGALSSQLGT
+1791 FGAFSSQLGT

-1927 WYQMADSNLR
+1927 WYQMADSHLR

-1967 WAGKYDQEYRYVQE
+1967 WASKYDQEYRYVQE

-2098 IFDVTYLLDAVEIEA
+2098 IFDVTYLLDAVEIQA
-2113 IATKGKEAYPYF
+2113 IAAKGKEAYPYF
-2125 FNKIELVPAT
+2125 FNKIELVPVNDAN
-2135 EAHTNQIPGYQNTH
+2135 TNQSLIYQNAH
-2149 DRIRKLSD
+2149 DRIRKLRD
-2157 VELANLNI
+2157 DELDNLNI
-2165 STINDAIDHALVAKT
+2165 ATINDAIDYALVAK
-2180 SLLPEQDYLRE
+2180 SSFLLEQDYLRE

-2262 FEKIFAD
+2262 FEKIFAN
-2269 QYADYTSFKKAMYK
+2269 QYADYASFKKAMYK

-2316 AEAVDKDYQA
+2316 AEAVDKDYQVA
-2326 AKNKQAGFN
+2326 QNGQIGFN

>member
-40 AELTTLAHTNVAR
+40 AELTALAHTNVAR

-194 AITVSEAIIDEQGS
+194 AITVSEAIIGEQGS

-233 IIPEEPTVPVAPSEP
+233 IIPEEPTA
-248 ITEQPEASVPP
+248 
-259 ATEDEVQPEEPTAPV
+259 
-274 VPSSPVTDEPEAPV
+274 
-288 PPSTEDEVQ
+288 
-297 PEEPTAPVA
+297 
-306 PSEPITEQPEAPV
+306 
-319 PPATEDEVLPEE
+319 
-331 PTAPVVPSA
+331 
-340 PVTEEPEVPVTP
+340 
-352 VPPSTEDEVQPE
+352 
-364 EPTAPVVPSEPI
+364 
-376 TEQPEAPVPPATE
+376 
-389 DEVLP
+389 
-394 EEPTAPVVP
+394 
-403 SAPVTEEPEVPVTPV
+403 
-418 PPSTEGEVLPEE
+418 
-430 PTVPVAPSEP
+430 
-440 VTEQPEAPVPPA
+440 
-452 TEAEVLPEEPTVPV
+452 
-466 APSEPITE
+466 
-474 QPEAPVT
+474 
-481 PVPPS
+481 
-486 TEVEVQPEEP
+486 
-496 TVPVVPSEPVTEQ
+496 
-509 PEEPEAPVPPSTE
+509 
-522 SEVQPEEP
+522 
-530 IEPVVPSS
+530 
-538 PVTEQPEEP
+538 
-547 ETPVPPSTE
+547 
-556 GEVLPEEPTAPVA
+556 
-569 PSEPVT
+569 
-575 EQPEAPVPPATEAEV
+575 
-590 LPEEPTEPVVP
+590 
-601 SSPVT
+601 
-606 EEPEIPVTP
+606 
-615 APPSTEG
+615 
-622 EVLPEEPTDPV
+622 
-633 VPSAPVTEEPETP
+633 
-646 VTPAPPSTEGEVL
+646 
-659 PEEPTDPVVPSAP
+659 
-672 VTEEP
+672 
-677 ETPVTPAPPSTEGEV
+677 
-692 LPEEPTD
+692 
-699 SVVPS
+699 
-704 APVTE
+704 
-709 ESETPVTPAPPSTE
+709 
-723 GEVLPE
+723 
-729 EPTDPVVPSSPVTE
+729 PVVPSSPVTE

-756 EDEVQPAEPT
+756 EDEVQPEEPT
-766 DPVVPSAPVT
+766 EPVVPSAPVT
-776 EEPKVPET
+776 EEL
-784 PVSPTVEDE
+784 
-793 VQPAEP
+793 
-799 TDSVVP
+799 
-805 SAPVTEEPK
+805 
-814 VPETPV
+814 
-820 SPTVKD
+820 
-826 EVQPEEPT
+826 
-834 APVVPSSPVTE
+834 
-845 EPKVPET
+845 
-852 PVSPTVEDEVQPE
+852 
-865 EPTAPVVPSSPVTEE
+865 
-880 PEVPVTPVPPSTED
+880 EVPVTPVPPSTED

-899 EPTAPVVPS
+899 EPTAPVAPS
-908 EPVTEQPEEP
+908 NPVTEQPEELETPVPPATEDEVLP
-918 ETPVPPS
+918 EEPTDPVVPSSPVTDEPEAPVPPATEDEVQPEEPTEPVVPSSPVTEQPVAPVTPVPPS

-943 PVTEQPEEPET
+943 PVTEQPVAPVPPSTEDEVLPEEPTAPVVPSNPVTEQPVAPVT

-978 VTEEPEEP
+978 VTEQPEEPETPVPPATEDEVLPEEPTAPVVPSEPITEQPEVPVTPVPPSTEVEVQPEEPTAPVAPSSPVTEQPEEPETPVPPSTEDEVQPEEPTDPVGPSAPVTEEPEEPETPVPPATEDEVQPAEPTEPVAPSSPVTEEPEVPVTPVPPSTESEVLPEEPTAPVVPSSPVTEEPEEP

-998 KDNVDDKSVELSY
+998 KENVDDKTVELSY

-1036 KEILTQEELYKVQ
+1036 KEILTQEELYKVR

-1061 KTRFAYNLGSDDA
+1061 KTRFAYNLGSDDV

-1107 EKTRVTALSNL
+1107 EKTRVTAL
-1118 PTSVENYLV
+1118 TSTPISSENYLV
-1127 KIATV
+1127 KISTV
-1132 NNKEIYLPVDNF
+1132 NNKDIYLPVDNF

-1153 SILHPKLVKFNQNN
+1153 SIIHPKLVKFNQNN
-1167 SSFDDHH
+1167 SSFDEHY

-1214 DKEVSTDTYITKEF
+1214 DKEVSTDTYVTKEF

-1233 SLGEQKAYSI
+1233 SLGGQKAYSI

-1266 VAISNDQTEVAA
+1266 VSIKNDQTAVAA
-1278 LAKKSDKSTINKVS
+1278 LARKADKATIDKVS
-1292 VSGNITAKQNIAGIV
+1292 VSGNITAKQNIAGLV
-1307 YNATNGTTISNSI
+1307 YEATNGTSISNSI
-1320 VNVNLSN
+1320 IDVSLGN
-1327 TASHETYHIGG
+1327 TANYETYYMGG

-1358 AKTASGRGQKIG
+1358 AKTASGRGQGIG
-1370 GITAEMIM
+1370 GIVANAQGAVIK
-1378 ATQQPIMTN
+1378 N
-1387 VYVTGKIEAS
+1387 SYVTGNIHATET
-1397 APADTGGV
+1397 ADTGGV

-1410 MSFLNNIATGTS
+1410 MSFLNNIATGAS

-1427 IIASGQTQ
+1427 IIASGQNAY
-1435 SATVWSSISNLY
+1435 ATVLSTISNLY

-1453 TGQPNPTIQ
+1453 AGQPNPTIQ

-1516 AYENTA
+1516 AYENTS

-1597 NTKVVEYRLGDQLLY
+1597 NTKVVEYRLGEQLLY

-1644 ILHIQTADKHAK
+1644 ILHIQTTDKNAK

-1669 KDNLEVHIKG
+1669 KDKLEFHIKG

-1738 FYKRQLDTL
+1738 FYKRHLDTL

-1756 ITKDDDQFYV
+1756 ITKDTDQYYV
-1766 SQNGYEDMYFDRLT
+1766 SQQGYEDMYFDRLT
-1780 LANNAAIHKER
+1780 LANNAEIHKER

-1927 WYQMADSNLR
+1927 WYQMADSHLR

-1981 LAGALNEWHRKS
+1981 LAGALNEWHSKS
-1993 TDSAFSDTVT
+1993 TDSAFSDTIT

-2022 HELIHNYDE
+2022 HELVHNYDE
-2031 TIMLDGHKRRPGQ
+2031 TIMLDGYKRRPGQ

-2210 NDQGTVGG
+2210 NNSGTVGG

-2326 AKNKQAGFN
+2326 TKNKQAGFN

>member
-1 MFWKE
+1 
-6 KQNKFSIR
+6 
-14 KFNRG
+14 
-19 VASVIIGMTAALFFV
+19 
-34 PNLAIK
+34 
-40 AELTTLAHTNVAR
+40 
-53 EQISYKYVL
+53 
-62 YSELTSDEKAR
+62 
-73 IQATIPA
+73 
-80 RQVGDTHTYYMVYR
+80 
-94 PKTNLPQT
+94 
-102 GDIPTFTSS
+102 
-111 LVGLGLLIIGLSLT
+111 
-125 KDRKKRIVRS
+125 
-135 LIILTAT
+135 
-142 GSLSVAAI
+142 
-150 STGSL
+150 
-155 SGFDKQF
+155 
-162 TLSIGEAL
+162 
-170 PQAVI
+170 
-175 SIDQHEFVGYILEG
+175 
-189 HVNSE
+189 
-194 AITVSEAIIDEQGS
+194 
-208 SSELILPNIL
+208 
-218 VEGISKHSEAPIVDD
+218 
-233 IIPEEPTVPVAPSEP
+233 
-248 ITEQPEASVPP
+248 
-259 ATEDEVQPEEPTAPV
+259 
-274 VPSSPVTDEPEAPV
+274 
-288 PPSTEDEVQ
+288 
-297 PEEPTAPVA
+297 
-306 PSEPITEQPEAPV
+306 APV

-331 PTAPVVPSA
+331 PTAPVAPSS
-340 PVTEEPEVPVTP
+340 PVTEQPEEPETP
-352 VPPSTEDEVQPE
+352 IPPSTEDVVQPE
-364 EPTAPVVPSEPI
+364 EPTAPVVPSTPV
-376 TEQPEAPVPPATE
+376 TEQPE
-389 DEVLP
+389 
-394 EEPTAPVVP
+394 EPK
-403 SAPVTEEPEVPVTPV
+403 TPV
-418 PPSTEGEVLPEE
+418 PPSTEAEVLPAE
-430 PTVPVAPSEP
+430 PTDPVAPS
-440 VTEQPEAPVPPA
+440 
-452 TEAEVLPEEPTVPV
+452 
-466 APSEPITE
+466 
-474 QPEAPVT
+474 APVT
-481 PVPPS
+481 
-486 TEVEVQPEEP
+486 
-496 TVPVVPSEPVTEQ
+496 
-509 PEEPEAPVPPSTE
+509 EEPEAPVPPSTE

-530 IEPVVPSS
+530 
-538 PVTEQPEEP
+538 
-547 ETPVPPSTE
+547 
-556 GEVLPEEPTAPVA
+556 
-569 PSEPVT
+569 
-575 EQPEAPVPPATEAEV
+575 
-590 LPEEPTEPVVP
+590 
-601 SSPVT
+601 
-606 EEPEIPVTP
+606 
-615 APPSTEG
+615 
-622 EVLPEEPTDPV
+622 
-633 VPSAPVTEEPETP
+633 
-646 VTPAPPSTEGEVL
+646 
-659 PEEPTDPVVPSAP
+659 
-672 VTEEP
+672 
-677 ETPVTPAPPSTEGEV
+677 
-692 LPEEPTD
+692 
-699 SVVPS
+699 
-704 APVTE
+704 
-709 ESETPVTPAPPSTE
+709 
-723 GEVLPE
+723 
-729 EPTDPVVPSSPVTE
+729 
-743 QPEEPE
+743 
-749 TPVPPST
+749 
-756 EDEVQPAEPT
+756 
-766 DPVVPSAPVT
+766 
-776 EEPKVPET
+776 
-784 PVSPTVEDE
+784 
-793 VQPAEP
+793 
-799 TDSVVP
+799 
-805 SAPVTEEPK
+805 
-814 VPETPV
+814 
-820 SPTVKD
+820 
-826 EVQPEEPT
+826 T
-834 APVVPSSPVTE
+834 APVVPSEPVTD

-894 EVQPE
+894 DIIPE
-899 EPTAPVVPS
+899 EPTAPVAPS
-908 EPVTEQPEEP
+908 SPVTEQPEEP
-918 ETPVPPS
+918 ETPVPPATEDEVQPEEPTEPVVPSSPVTEQPVAPVTPVPPS

-943 PVTEQPEEPET
+943 PVTEQPEEP
-954 PVPPSTED
+954 
-962 EVLPEEPTDP
+962 
-972 VVPSAP
+972 
-978 VTEEPEEP
+978 
-986 IKTKPELVLSIL
+986 IKTKPKLVLSIL
-998 KDNVDDKSVELSY
+998 KENVDDKTVELSY
-1011 TLTDSDSTFVKA
+1011 TLTDSDSTFVKVL
-1023 MVSLYKG
+1023 VSLYKG

-1036 KEILTQEELYKVQ
+1036 KEILTQEELYKVR

-1061 KTRFAYNLGSDDA
+1061 KTRFAYNLGSDDV

-1107 EKTRVTALSNL
+1107 EKTRVTAL
-1118 PTSVENYLV
+1118 TSAPISSENYLV
-1127 KIATV
+1127 KISTV
-1132 NNKEIYLPVDNF
+1132 NNKDIYLPVDNF

-1153 SILHPKLVKFNQNN
+1153 SIIHPKLVKFNQNN
-1167 SSFDDHH
+1167 SSFDEHY

-1233 SLGEQKAYSI
+1233 SLGDHKTYSI
-1243 LQLDRPLFSTLKNAR
+1243 LQLDKPLFSTLKNAR

-1278 LAKKSDKSTINKVS
+1278 LAKKSDKSTIDKVS

-1327 TASHETYHIGG
+1327 TASHETYHLGG

-1370 GITAEMIM
+1370 GVTAEMIM
-1378 ATQQPIMTN
+1378 LTQQSVMTN
-1387 VYVTGKIEAS
+1387 VYVTGKVEAS

-1410 MSFLNNIATGTS
+1410 MSVLNNIATGAS

-1435 SATVWSSISNLY
+1435 SATAWSSISNLY

-1453 TGQPNPTIQ
+1453 AGQPNPTIQ

-1471 LEKIKTWGIPTT
+1471 LEKITAWGIPTT
-1483 PTMTGQENSDSQ
+1483 PTTTGQENSDSQ
-1495 SNSAQTID
+1495 SNSVQTID
-1503 YNQVQNAQAKRRT
+1503 YNQVQNAQAERRT

-1626 ELVTAF
+1626 DLVQEF
-1632 SQVDLYSQEMAD
+1632 SRVELYSEKMAEV
-1644 ILHIQTADKHAK
+1644 LHIKTADKHAK

-1669 KDNLEVHIKG
+1669 KANLEEHIKG
-1679 LLANRQVVD
+1679 LLANRLVVD

-1738 FYKRQLDTL
+1738 FYNRQLDTL
-1747 GWLKSFTDK
+1747 EWLKSFTDK
-1756 ITKDDDQFYV
+1756 ITKDTDQYYV
-1766 SQNGYEDMYFDRLT
+1766 SQQGYEDMYFDRLT
-1780 LANNAAIHKER
+1780 LANNAEIHKER

-1807 YNKKLFLGETDS
+1807 YNKKLFLEETDS

-1958 FEDQTDKRR
+1958 FEDQRR
-1967 WAGKYDQEYRYVQE
+1967 WADKYDQEYRYVQE

-1993 TDSAFSDTVT
+1993 NDSAFSDTVT

-2022 HELIHNYDE
+2022 HELVHNYDE
-2031 TIMLDGHKRRPGQ
+2031 TIMLDGYKRRPGQ

-2165 STINDAIDHALVAKT
+2165 ATINDAIDHALVAKS

-2210 NDQGTVGG
+2210 NNSGTVGG

>member
-40 AELTTLAHTNVAR
+40 AELTALAHTNVAR

-162 TLSIGEAL
+162 SLAIGEAL

-233 IIPEEPTVPVAPSEP
+233 IIPEEPTA
-248 ITEQPEASVPP
+248 
-259 ATEDEVQPEEPTAPV
+259 
-274 VPSSPVTDEPEAPV
+274 
-288 PPSTEDEVQ
+288 
-297 PEEPTAPVA
+297 
-306 PSEPITEQPEAPV
+306 
-319 PPATEDEVLPEE
+319 
-331 PTAPVVPSA
+331 
-340 PVTEEPEVPVTP
+340 
-352 VPPSTEDEVQPE
+352 
-364 EPTAPVVPSEPI
+364 
-376 TEQPEAPVPPATE
+376 
-389 DEVLP
+389 
-394 EEPTAPVVP
+394 
-403 SAPVTEEPEVPVTPV
+403 
-418 PPSTEGEVLPEE
+418 
-430 PTVPVAPSEP
+430 
-440 VTEQPEAPVPPA
+440 
-452 TEAEVLPEEPTVPV
+452 PV

-509 PEEPEAPVPPSTE
+509 PEEPEAPVPPATE
-522 SEVQPEEP
+522 AEVLPEEP

-590 LPEEPTEPVVP
+590 LPEEPTAPVVP
-601 SSPVT
+601 SAPVT
-606 EEPEIPVTP
+606 EEPEVPVTP
-615 APPSTEG
+615 VPPSTED
-622 EVLPEEPTDPV
+622 EVQPEEPTDPV

-784 PVSPTVEDE
+784 PVSPTVED
-793 VQPAEP
+793 
-799 TDSVVP
+799 
-805 SAPVTEEPK
+805 
-814 VPETPV
+814 
-820 SPTVKD
+820 
-826 EVQPEEPT
+826 
-834 APVVPSSPVTE
+834 
-845 EPKVPET
+845 
-852 PVSPTVEDEVQPE
+852 
-865 EPTAPVVPSSPVTEE
+865 
-880 PEVPVTPVPPSTED
+880 
-894 EVQPE
+894 
-899 EPTAPVVPS
+899 
-908 EPVTEQPEEP
+908 
-918 ETPVPPS
+918 
-925 TEVEVQPEEPTAP
+925 EVQPEEPTAP

-1153 SILHPKLVKFNQNN
+1153 SIIHPKLVKFNQNN
-1167 SSFDDHH
+1167 SSFDEHH

-1214 DKEVSTDTYITKEF
+1214 DKEVSTDTYVTKEF

-1233 SLGEQKAYSI
+1233 SLGDHKTYSI
-1243 LQLDRPLFSTLKNAR
+1243 LQLDKPLFSTLKNAR

-1278 LAKKSDKSTINKVS
+1278 LAKKSDKSIIDKVS

-1327 TASHETYHIGG
+1327 TASHETYYMGG

-1346 TIDKVRVNVAID
+1346 IIDKVRVNVAID

-1370 GITAEMIM
+1370 GVTAEM
-1378 ATQQPIMTN
+1378 ALFSQQPMITN
-1387 VYVTGKIEAS
+1387 AYVTGNIQAT

-1405 VGLAR
+1405 IGTAR
-1410 MSFLNNIATGTS
+1410 MSVLNNIATGVS

-1427 IIASGQTQ
+1427 IIASAQ
-1435 SATVWSSISNLY
+1435 NLYTTYGSMPTNIY
-1447 SVEGHA
+1447 SVEDHA
-1453 TGQPNPTIQ
+1453 AGQPNPTIQ
-1462 STSLSQEAV
+1462 PTSLSQETV
-1471 LEKIKTWGIPTT
+1471 LEKIKAWGIPTT
-1483 PTMTGQENSDSQ
+1483 PTTTGQENSDSQ
-1495 SNSAQTID
+1495 SNSVQTID
-1503 YNQVQNAQAKRRT
+1503 YNQVQNARAKRRT

-1597 NTKVVEYRLGDQLLY
+1597 NTKVVEYRLGEQLLY

-1644 ILHIQTADKHAK
+1644 ILHIQTTDKNAK

-1669 KDNLEVHIKG
+1669 KDKLEFHIKG

-1756 ITKDDDQFYV
+1756 ITKDTDQYYV
-1766 SQNGYEDMYFDRLT
+1766 SQQGYEDMYFDRLT
-1780 LANNAAIHKER
+1780 LANNAEIHKER

-1807 YNKKLFLGETDS
+1807 YNMKLFLGETDS

-1895 KTNPEQYYQAVKTVQ
+1895 KTNPEQYYQEVKTVQ

-1967 WAGKYDQEYRYVQE
+1967 WADKYDQEYRYVQE

-1993 TDSAFSDTVT
+1993 NDSAFSDTVT

-2016 GDSTMS
+2016 GDSTLS
-2022 HELIHNYDE
+2022 HELVHNYDE
-2031 TIMLDGHKRRPGQ
+2031 TIMLDGYKRRPGQ

-2098 IFDVTYLLDAVEIEA
+2098 IFDVTYLLDAVEIQA

-2218 LQFRKTALELL
+2218 LQFRKTSLELL

-2249 AEAAGRPLSDQFI
+2249 AEAAGQPLSDQFI
-2262 FEKIFAD
+2262 FEKIFAN

-2298 FNGQTETID
+2298 FNGQTKTID

-2326 AKNKQAGFN
+2326 AQNGQIGFN

>member
-1 MFWKE
+1 
-6 KQNKFSIR
+6 
-14 KFNRG
+14 
-19 VASVIIGMTAALFFV
+19 V
-34 PNLAIK
+34 
-40 AELTTLAHTNVAR
+40 
-53 EQISYKYVL
+53 
-62 YSELTSDEKAR
+62 
-73 IQATIPA
+73 
-80 RQVGDTHTYYMVYR
+80 
-94 PKTNLPQT
+94 
-102 GDIPTFTSS
+102 
-111 LVGLGLLIIGLSLT
+111 
-125 KDRKKRIVRS
+125 
-135 LIILTAT
+135 
-142 GSLSVAAI
+142 
-150 STGSL
+150 
-155 SGFDKQF
+155 
-162 TLSIGEAL
+162 
-170 PQAVI
+170 
-175 SIDQHEFVGYILEG
+175 
-189 HVNSE
+189 
-194 AITVSEAIIDEQGS
+194 
-208 SSELILPNIL
+208 
-218 VEGISKHSEAPIVDD
+218 
-233 IIPEEPTVPVAPSEP
+233 
-248 ITEQPEASVPP
+248 TEQPEAPETPVPP
-259 ATEDEVQPEEPTAPV
+259 STESEVLPEEPTEPV
-274 VPSSPVTDEPEAPV
+274 VPVTPVTEQPEAPVPPSTESEVLPEDPTDPVAPSDPVTEEPEAPV
-288 PPSTEDEVQ
+288 PPSTEDEV
-297 PEEPTAPVA
+297 
-306 PSEPITEQPEAPV
+306 
-319 PPATEDEVLPEE
+319 LPE
-331 PTAPVVPSA
+331 
-340 PVTEEPEVPVTP
+340 
-352 VPPSTEDEVQPE
+352 D
-364 EPTAPVVPSEPI
+364 
-376 TEQPEAPVPPATE
+376 
-389 DEVLP
+389 
-394 EEPTAPVVP
+394 
-403 SAPVTEEPEVPVTPV
+403 
-418 PPSTEGEVLPEE
+418 
-430 PTVPVAPSEP
+430 
-440 VTEQPEAPVPPA
+440 
-452 TEAEVLPEEPTVPV
+452 
-466 APSEPITE
+466 
-474 QPEAPVT
+474 
-481 PVPPS
+481 
-486 TEVEVQPEEP
+486 
-496 TVPVVPSEPVTEQ
+496 
-509 PEEPEAPVPPSTE
+509 
-522 SEVQPEEP
+522 
-530 IEPVVPSS
+530 
-538 PVTEQPEEP
+538 
-547 ETPVPPSTE
+547 
-556 GEVLPEEPTAPVA
+556 
-569 PSEPVT
+569 
-575 EQPEAPVPPATEAEV
+575 
-590 LPEEPTEPVVP
+590 
-601 SSPVT
+601 
-606 EEPEIPVTP
+606 
-615 APPSTEG
+615 
-622 EVLPEEPTDPV
+622 PTDPV
-633 VPSAPVTEEPETP
+633 VPSF
-646 VTPAPPSTEGEVL
+646 
-659 PEEPTDPVVPSAP
+659 
-672 VTEEP
+672 
-677 ETPVTPAPPSTEGEV
+677 
-692 LPEEPTD
+692 
-699 SVVPS
+699 
-704 APVTE
+704 
-709 ESETPVTPAPPSTE
+709 
-723 GEVLPE
+723 
-729 EPTDPVVPSSPVTE
+729 
-743 QPEEPE
+743 
-749 TPVPPST
+749 
-756 EDEVQPAEPT
+756 
-766 DPVVPSAPVT
+766 
-776 EEPKVPET
+776 
-784 PVSPTVEDE
+784 
-793 VQPAEP
+793 
-799 TDSVVP
+799 
-805 SAPVTEEPK
+805 
-814 VPETPV
+814 
-820 SPTVKD
+820 
-826 EVQPEEPT
+826 
-834 APVVPSSPVTE
+834 
-845 EPKVPET
+845 
-852 PVSPTVEDEVQPE
+852 
-865 EPTAPVVPSSPVTEE
+865 
-880 PEVPVTPVPPSTED
+880 
-894 EVQPE
+894 
-899 EPTAPVVPS
+899 
-908 EPVTEQPEEP
+908 
-918 ETPVPPS
+918 
-925 TEVEVQPEEPTAP
+925 
-938 VVPSS
+938 
-943 PVTEQPEEPET
+943 
-954 PVPPSTED
+954 
-962 EVLPEEPTDP
+962 
-972 VVPSAP
+972 P

-998 KDNVDDKSVELSY
+998 KENVDDRSVEVSY
-1011 TLTDSDSTFVKA
+1011 TLIDNDSTFVKA

-1036 KEILTQEELYKVQ
+1036 KEILTQEELYKVP
-1049 FANLLLNTEYKV
+1049 FADLLLNTDYEV
-1061 KTRFAYNLGSDDA
+1061 KTRFTYNLGSDDV
-1074 EEELGTEKFE
+1074 EEELRTEKFE
-1084 LENKLLELREYKSI
+1084 LENKLLEFRSYNSI

-1107 EKTRVTALSNL
+1107 EKTRITAL
-1118 PTSVENYLV
+1118 TSAPISSENYLV
-1127 KIATV
+1127 KISTV
-1132 NNKEIYLPVDNF
+1132 NNKDIYLPVDSF
-1144 ENDVNGIKV
+1144 ENADKGIMVNI
-1153 SILHPKLVKFNQNN
+1153 IHPKLVKFNQNN
-1167 SSFDDHH
+1167 NGFDENH
-1174 TFTVDKLVLQ
+1174 TFMIDKLVLQ

-1214 DKEVSTDTYITKEF
+1214 DKEVSTDTYVTKEF

-1233 SLGEQKAYSI
+1233 SLGGQKAYSI

-1266 VAISNDQTEVAA
+1266 VAIVNDQTAVAA
-1278 LAKKSDKSTINKVS
+1278 LAKKADKATIDKVT
-1292 VSGNITAKQNIAGIV
+1292 VSGNITAKQNIAGLV
-1307 YNATNGTTISNSI
+1307 YEATNGTSISNSI
-1320 VNVNLSN
+1320 IDVRLNN
-1327 TASHETYHIGG
+1327 TASHEIYYMGG

-1370 GITAEMIM
+1370 GVTSDMILSMITNA
-1378 ATQQPIMTN
+1378 
-1387 VYVTGKIEAS
+1387 YVTGNIQAT
-1397 APADTGGV
+1397 APADTGGF
-1405 VGLAR
+1405 VGTAR
-1410 MSFLNNIATGTS
+1410 MSVLNNIATGVS

-1427 IIASGQTQ
+1427 IIASGQNAY
-1435 SATVWSSISNLY
+1435 ATVGSTISNLY
-1447 SVEGHA
+1447 GVEGRA

-1471 LEKIKTWGIPTT
+1471 LEKIKAWGIPTT
-1483 PTMTGQENSDSQ
+1483 PTTTGQENSDSQ
-1495 SNSAQTID
+1495 SNSVQTID

-1516 AYENTA
+1516 AYENTS

-1535 YGNLIDEASNLYSK
+1535 YGNLIDETSNLYSK

-1582 GTSEVLPLVFKGEYG
+1582 GTSETLPLVFKGEYG
-1597 NTKVVEYRLGDQLLY
+1597 NTKVVEYRLGEQLLY

-1632 SQVDLYSQEMAD
+1632 SQVDLDSQEMAD
-1644 ILHIQTADKHAK
+1644 ILHIQTADKTAK

-1747 GWLKSFTDK
+1747 GWLRSFTDK
-1756 ITKDDDQFYV
+1756 LTKHDDQFYV

-1910 TSLIPKH
+1910 TGRIPKH

-1958 FEDQTDKRR
+1958 FEDHADKRR

-1981 LAGALNEWHRKS
+1981 LAGALNEWHRQS
-1993 TDSAFSDTVT
+1993 RDSAFSDTVT

-2022 HELIHNYDE
+2022 HELVHNYDE

-2098 IFDVTYLLDAVEIEA
+2098 VFDVTYLLDAVEIQA

-2125 FNKIELVPAT
+2125 FNKIELVPAN
-2135 EAHTNQIPGYQNTH
+2135 EATVSQSLNYQNTH
-2149 DRIRKLSD
+2149 DRIRKLSNE
-2157 VELANLNI
+2157 ELANLNI
-2165 STINDAIDHALVAKT
+2165 TTINDAIDHALVAKS
-2180 SLLPEQDYLRE
+2180 SLLLEQDYLRE

-2210 NDQGTVGG
+2210 NNSGTVGG

-2249 AEAAGRPLSDQFI
+2249 AEAAGRLLSDQFI
-2262 FEKIFAD
+2262 FEKIFAGQFTD
-2269 QYADYTSFKKAMYK
+2269 YASFKKAMYK

-2342 ILKAYVKL
+2342 ILKAYVGL
-2350 TDSFSSSIF
+2350 TDNFTSSIF
-2359 GE
+2359 TD

>member
-1 MFWKE
+1 
-6 KQNKFSIR
+6 S
-14 KFNRG
+14 
-19 VASVIIGMTAALFFV
+19 
-34 PNLAIK
+34 
-40 AELTTLAHTNVAR
+40 
-53 EQISYKYVL
+53 
-62 YSELTSDEKAR
+62 
-73 IQATIPA
+73 
-80 RQVGDTHTYYMVYR
+80 
-94 PKTNLPQT
+94 
-102 GDIPTFTSS
+102 
-111 LVGLGLLIIGLSLT
+111 
-125 KDRKKRIVRS
+125 
-135 LIILTAT
+135 
-142 GSLSVAAI
+142 
-150 STGSL
+150 
-155 SGFDKQF
+155 
-162 TLSIGEAL
+162 
-170 PQAVI
+170 
-175 SIDQHEFVGYILEG
+175 
-189 HVNSE
+189 
-194 AITVSEAIIDEQGS
+194 
-208 SSELILPNIL
+208 
-218 VEGISKHSEAPIVDD
+218 
-233 IIPEEPTVPVAPSEP
+233 
-248 ITEQPEASVPP
+248 
-259 ATEDEVQPEEPTAPV
+259 
-274 VPSSPVTDEPEAPV
+274 
-288 PPSTEDEVQ
+288 
-297 PEEPTAPVA
+297 
-306 PSEPITEQPEAPV
+306 
-319 PPATEDEVLPEE
+319 EVLPEA
-331 PTAPVVPSA
+331 PT
-340 PVTEEPEVPVTP
+340 
-352 VPPSTEDEVQPE
+352 
-364 EPTAPVVPSEPI
+364 
-376 TEQPEAPVPPATE
+376 
-389 DEVLP
+389 
-394 EEPTAPVVP
+394 
-403 SAPVTEEPEVPVTPV
+403 
-418 PPSTEGEVLPEE
+418 
-430 PTVPVAPSEP
+430 EP
-440 VTEQPEAPVPPA
+440 V
-452 TEAEVLPEEPTVPV
+452 
-466 APSEPITE
+466 
-474 QPEAPVT
+474 APVT
-481 PVPPS
+481 PV
-486 TEVEVQPEEP
+486 
-496 TVPVVPSEPVTEQ
+496 TEQ
-509 PEEPEAPVPPSTE
+509 PEAPVPPSTE
-522 SEVQPEEP
+522 SEVLPETPTDPVAPSDPVTEESETP
-530 IEPVVPSS
+530 VPPSTEDEVLPEAPTEPVVPVAPVTEEPEAPVTPAPPVTEDEVLPEEATDPVVPIA
-538 PVTEQPEEP
+538 PVTEQPEAPVTPAPPVTEDEVLPEDPTAPVVPSFPVTDEP

-556 GEVLPEEPTAPVA
+556 
-569 PSEPVT
+569 
-575 EQPEAPVPPATEAEV
+575 AEV
-590 LPEEPTEPVVP
+590 LPET
-601 SSPVT
+601 
-606 EEPEIPVTP
+606 
-615 APPSTEG
+615 
-622 EVLPEEPTDPV
+622 PTDPV
-633 VPSAPVTEEPETP
+633 APSAPVTEEP
-646 VTPAPPSTEGEVL
+646 VAPAPPSTE
-659 PEEPTDPVVPSAP
+659 S
-672 VTEEP
+672 
-677 ETPVTPAPPSTEGEV
+677 
-692 LPEEPTD
+692 
-699 SVVPS
+699 
-704 APVTE
+704 
-709 ESETPVTPAPPSTE
+709 
-723 GEVLPE
+723 EVLPE
-729 EPTDPVVPSSPVTE
+729 EPTDPVVPSS
-743 QPEEPE
+743 
-749 TPVPPST
+749 
-756 EDEVQPAEPT
+756 
-766 DPVVPSAPVT
+766 
-776 EEPKVPET
+776 
-784 PVSPTVEDE
+784 
-793 VQPAEP
+793 
-799 TDSVVP
+799 
-805 SAPVTEEPK
+805 
-814 VPETPV
+814 
-820 SPTVKD
+820 
-826 EVQPEEPT
+826 
-834 APVVPSSPVTE
+834 
-845 EPKVPET
+845 
-852 PVSPTVEDEVQPE
+852 
-865 EPTAPVVPSSPVTEE
+865 
-880 PEVPVTPVPPSTED
+880 
-894 EVQPE
+894 
-899 EPTAPVVPS
+899 
-908 EPVTEQPEEP
+908 
-918 ETPVPPS
+918 
-925 TEVEVQPEEPTAP
+925 
-938 VVPSS
+938 
-943 PVTEQPEEPET
+943 
-954 PVPPSTED
+954 
-962 EVLPEEPTDP
+962 
-972 VVPSAP
+972 P

-998 KDNVDDKSVELSY
+998 KENVDDRSVEVSY
-1011 TLTDSDSTFVKA
+1011 TLIDNDSTFVKA

-1030 DELVTE
+1030 GELVTE
-1036 KEILTQEELYKVQ
+1036 KEILTQEELYKVP
-1049 FANLLLNTEYKV
+1049 FADLLLNTDYEV
-1061 KTRFAYNLGSDDA
+1061 KTRFTYNLGNDDV
-1074 EEELGTEKFE
+1074 EEELRTEKFE
-1084 LENKLLELREYKSI
+1084 LENKLLEFRSYNSI

-1107 EKTRVTALSNL
+1107 EKTRITAL
-1118 PTSVENYLV
+1118 TSAPISSENYLV
-1127 KIATV
+1127 KISTV
-1132 NNKEIYLPVDNF
+1132 NNKDIYLPVDSF
-1144 ENDVNGIKV
+1144 ENADKGIMVNI
-1153 SILHPKLVKFNQNN
+1153 IHPKLVKFNQNN
-1167 SSFDDHH
+1167 NGFDENH
-1174 TFTVDKLVLQ
+1174 TFMIDKLVLQ

-1214 DKEVSTDTYITKEF
+1214 DKEVSTDTYVTKEF

-1233 SLGEQKAYSI
+1233 SLGGQKAYSI

-1266 VAISNDQTEVAA
+1266 VAIVNDQTAVAA
-1278 LAKKSDKSTINKVS
+1278 LAKKADKATIDKVT
-1292 VSGNITAKQNIAGIV
+1292 VSGNITAKQNIAGLV
-1307 YNATNGTTISNSI
+1307 YEATNGTTISNSI

-1346 TIDKVRVNVAID
+1346 TIDKVRATVAID
-1358 AKTASGRGQKIG
+1358 AKTASGRGQGIG
-1370 GITAEMIM
+1370 GIVANAQGAVIK
-1378 ATQQPIMTN
+1378 N
-1387 VYVTGKIEAS
+1387 SYVTGNIHATET
-1397 APADTGGV
+1397 ADTGGV

-1410 MSFLNNIATGTS
+1410 MSVLNNIVTGAS

-1427 IIASGQTQ
+1427 IIASGQNAY
-1435 SATVWSSISNLY
+1435 ATVGSTISNLF

-1453 TGQPNPTIQ
+1453 AGQPNPTIQ

-1471 LEKIKTWGIPTT
+1471 LEKIKAWGIPTT
-1483 PTMTGQENSDSQ
+1483 PTTTEQENSDSQ
-1495 SNSAQTID
+1495 SNSVHTID

-1516 AYENTA
+1516 AYENTS

-1597 NTKVVEYRLGDQLLY
+1597 NTKVVEYRLGEQLLY

-1626 ELVTAF
+1626 ELVQEF
-1632 SQVDLYSQEMAD
+1632 SQVELYSEKMAEV
-1644 ILHIQTADKHAK
+1644 LHIQTADKHAK

-1669 KDNLEVHIKG
+1669 KDNLEVHIKS

-1747 GWLKSFTDK
+1747 GWLKSFTNQ
-1756 ITKDDDQFYV
+1756 IIKDTDQYYV
-1766 SQNGYEDMYFDRLT
+1766 SQQGYEDMYFDRLT

-1819 RKWFKE
+1819 REWFKE

-1958 FEDQTDKRR
+1958 FEDHADKRR

-1981 LAGALNEWHRKS
+1981 LAGALNEWHRQS
-1993 TDSAFSDTVT
+1993 RDSAFSDTVT

-2022 HELIHNYDE
+2022 HELVHNYDE

-2098 IFDVTYLLDAVEIEA
+2098 VFDVTYLLDVVEIQA
-2113 IATKGKEAYPYF
+2113 ISTKGKEAYPYF
-2125 FNKIELVPAT
+2125 FNKIELVPAN
-2135 EAHTNQIPGYQNTH
+2135 EATVSQSLNYQNTH
-2149 DRIRKLSD
+2149 DRIRKLSNE
-2157 VELANLNI
+2157 ELANLNI
-2165 STINDAIDHALVAKT
+2165 TTINDAIDHALVAKS
-2180 SLLPEQDYLRE
+2180 SLLLEQDYLRE

-2210 NDQGTVGG
+2210 NNSGTVGG

-2249 AEAAGRPLSDQFI
+2249 AEAAGRLLSDQFI
-2262 FEKIFAD
+2262 FEKIFAGQFTD
-2269 QYADYTSFKKAMYK
+2269 YASFKKAMYK

-2316 AEAVDKDYQA
+2316 AEAVNKDYQA

-2342 ILKAYVKL
+2342 ILKAYVGL
-2350 TDSFSSSIF
+2350 TDSFTSSIF
-2359 GE
+2359 TD

>member
-40 AELTTLAHTNVAR
+40 AELTALAHTNVAR

-162 TLSIGEAL
+162 SLAIGEAL

-248 ITEQPEASVPP
+248 ITEQPEA
-259 ATEDEVQPEEPTAPV
+259 
-274 VPSSPVTDEPEAPV
+274 PV
-288 PPSTEDEVQ
+288 PPSTE
-297 PEEPTAPVA
+297 A
-306 PSEPITEQPEAPV
+306 
-319 PPATEDEVLPEE
+319 EVLPEE
-331 PTAPVVPSA
+331 PTAPVVPSE
-340 PVTEEPEVPVTP
+340 PVTEQPEAPVTP
-352 VPPSTEDEVQPE
+352 VPPSTEAEVLPE

-394 EEPTAPVVP
+394 EEPTDSVVP

-418 PPSTEGEVLPEE
+418 PPSTEDEVLPEE
-430 PTVPVAPSEP
+430 PTAPVVPNAP

-452 TEAEVLPEEPTVPV
+452 TEDEVLPEEPTDSVIPSAPV
-466 APSEPITE
+466 TEEPE
-474 QPEAPVT
+474 VPVT

-486 TEVEVQPEEP
+486 TED
-496 TVPVVPSEPVTEQ
+496 
-509 PEEPEAPVPPSTE
+509 
-522 SEVQPEEP
+522 
-530 IEPVVPSS
+530 
-538 PVTEQPEEP
+538 
-547 ETPVPPSTE
+547 
-556 GEVLPEEPTAPVA
+556 
-569 PSEPVT
+569 
-575 EQPEAPVPPATEAEV
+575 
-590 LPEEPTEPVVP
+590 
-601 SSPVT
+601 
-606 EEPEIPVTP
+606 
-615 APPSTEG
+615 

-633 VPSAPVTEEPETP
+633 VPSNPVTEEPEVP
-646 VTPAPPSTEGEVL
+646 VTPVPPATEVEVL
-659 PEEPTDPVVPSAP
+659 PEEPTAPVVPSEP
-672 VTEEP
+672 VTDEPKVP
-677 ETPVTPAPPSTEGEV
+677 ETPVSPTVDDEV
-692 LPEEPTD
+692 QPEEPK
-699 SVVPS
+699 
-704 APVTE
+704 A
-709 ESETPVTPAPPSTE
+709 
-723 GEVLPE
+723 
-729 EPTDPVVPSSPVTE
+729 PVVPSNPVTE

-756 EDEVQPAEPT
+756 EDEVQP
-766 DPVVPSAPVT
+766 
-776 EEPKVPET
+776 
-784 PVSPTVEDE
+784 
-793 VQPAEP
+793 
-799 TDSVVP
+799 
-805 SAPVTEEPK
+805 
-814 VPETPV
+814 
-820 SPTVKD
+820 
-826 EVQPEEPT
+826 EEPT
-834 APVVPSSPVTE
+834 APVAPSSPVT
-845 EPKVPET
+845 
-852 PVSPTVEDEVQPE
+852 D
-865 EPTAPVVPSSPVTEE
+865 
-880 PEVPVTPVPPSTED
+880 
-894 EVQPE
+894 
-899 EPTAPVVPS
+899 
-908 EPVTEQPEEP
+908 EP

-925 TEVEVQPEEPTAP
+925 TESEVLPEEPTAP
-938 VVPSS
+938 VVPNN
-943 PVTEQPEEPET
+943 
-954 PVPPSTED
+954 
-962 EVLPEEPTDP
+962 
-972 VVPSAP
+972 P

-998 KDNVDDKSVELSY
+998 KENVDDKTVELSY

-1061 KTRFAYNLGSDDA
+1061 KTRFAYNLGSDDV

-1107 EKTRVTALSNL
+1107 EKTRVTAL
-1118 PTSVENYLV
+1118 TSTPISSENYLV
-1127 KIATV
+1127 KISTV
-1132 NNKEIYLPVDNF
+1132 NNKDIYLPVDNF

-1153 SILHPKLVKFNQNN
+1153 SIIHPKLVKFNQNN
-1167 SSFDDHH
+1167 SSFDEHY

-1214 DKEVSTDTYITKEF
+1214 DKEVSTDTYVTKEF

-1266 VAISNDQTEVAA
+1266 VSIKNDQTAVAA
-1278 LAKKSDKSTINKVS
+1278 LARKADKATIDKVS
-1292 VSGNITAKQNIAGIV
+1292 VSGNITAKQNIAGLV
-1307 YNATNGTTISNSI
+1307 YEATNGTTISNSI

-1327 TASHETYHIGG
+1327 TASHETYYMGG

-1370 GITAEMIM
+1370 GVTAEMIVS
-1378 ATQQPIMTN
+1378 TQQPIMTN

-1410 MSFLNNIATGTS
+1410 MSVLNNIATGAS

-1435 SATVWSSISNLY
+1435 SATAWSSISNLY

-1453 TGQPNPTIQ
+1453 AGQPNPTIQ

-1471 LEKIKTWGIPTT
+1471 LEKIKAWGIPTT
-1483 PTMTGQENSDSQ
+1483 PTTTEQENSDSQ
-1495 SNSAQTID
+1495 SNSVHTID
-1503 YNQVQNAQAKRRT
+1503 YNQVQNAQAERRT

-1582 GTSEVLPLVFKGEYG
+1582 GTSEVLPLVYKGEYG
-1597 NTKVVEYRLGDQLLY
+1597 NTKVVEYRLGEQLLY
-1612 TPEQLLSLETSLID
+1612 TPEQLLSLETNLID

-1632 SQVDLYSQEMAD
+1632 SQVNLYSQEMAD
-1644 ILHIQTADKHAK
+1644 ILHIQTADKQAK

-1669 KDNLEVHIKG
+1669 KDNIEVHLKG

-1766 SQNGYEDMYFDRLT
+1766 LQNGYEDMYFDRLT
-1780 LANNAAIHKER
+1780 LANNAEIHKER

-1895 KTNPEQYYQAVKTVQ
+1895 KTNPEQYYQEVKTVQ

-1927 WYQMADSNLR
+1927 WYQMADSHLR

-1967 WAGKYDQEYRYVQE
+1967 WASKYDQEYRYVQE

-2031 TIMLDGHKRRPGQ
+2031 TIMLDSHKRRPGQ

-2098 IFDVTYLLDAVEIEA
+2098 IFDVTYLLDAVEIQA
-2113 IATKGKEAYPYF
+2113 IAAKGKEAYPYF
-2125 FNKIELVPAT
+2125 FNKIELVPVNDAN
-2135 EAHTNQIPGYQNTH
+2135 TNQSLIYQNAH
-2149 DRIRKLSD
+2149 DRIRKLRD
-2157 VELANLNI
+2157 DELDNLNI
-2165 STINDAIDHALVAKT
+2165 ATINDAIDYALVAK
-2180 SLLPEQDYLRE
+2180 SSFLLEQDYLRE

>member
-40 AELTTLAHTNVAR
+40 AELTALAHTNVAR

-111 LVGLGLLIIGLSLT
+111 LIGLGLLIIGLSLT

-162 TLSIGEAL
+162 SLAIGEAL

-194 AITVSEAIIDEQGS
+194 AITVSEAIIGEQGS

-233 IIPEEPTVPVAPSEP
+233 TIPEEPTAPVAPSAP
-248 ITEQPEASVPP
+248 VTEQPEEPEAPVPP
-259 ATEDEVQPEEPTAPV
+259 STESEVQPEEPTAPV
-274 VPSSPVTDEPEAPV
+274 APSEPVTEQPEAPVTPVPPSTEAEVLPEEPTDPVAPSEPVTDEPKVPETPVSPTVEDEVQPEEPKAPVVPSNPVTDEPEAPVPPATEDEVLTEESTDPVVPSEPITDEPEAPV

-331 PTAPVVPSA
+331 PTAPVVPSEPITEQ
-340 PVTEEPEVPVTP
+340 PVAT
-352 VPPSTEDEVQPE
+352 VPPATEDEVLTEESIDPVVPSEPITDEPEAPVPPATEDEVLPE
-364 EPTAPVVPSEPI
+364 EPTAPVVPSSPVTDEPEAPVPPATEDEVLPEEPTAPVAPSEPI

-394 EEPTAPVVP
+394 EEPTAPV
-403 SAPVTEEPEVPVTPV
+403 
-418 PPSTEGEVLPEE
+418 
-430 PTVPVAPSEP
+430 
-440 VTEQPEAPVPPA
+440 
-452 TEAEVLPEEPTVPV
+452 

-474 QPEAPVT
+474 QPEA
-481 PVPPS
+481 
-486 TEVEVQPEEP
+486 
-496 TVPVVPSEPVTEQ
+496 
-509 PEEPEAPVPPSTE
+509 
-522 SEVQPEEP
+522 
-530 IEPVVPSS
+530 
-538 PVTEQPEEP
+538 
-547 ETPVPPSTE
+547 
-556 GEVLPEEPTAPVA
+556 
-569 PSEPVT
+569 
-575 EQPEAPVPPATEAEV
+575 
-590 LPEEPTEPVVP
+590 
-601 SSPVT
+601 
-606 EEPEIPVTP
+606 
-615 APPSTEG
+615 
-622 EVLPEEPTDPV
+622 
-633 VPSAPVTEEPETP
+633 
-646 VTPAPPSTEGEVL
+646 
-659 PEEPTDPVVPSAP
+659 
-672 VTEEP
+672 
-677 ETPVTPAPPSTEGEV
+677 
-692 LPEEPTD
+692 
-699 SVVPS
+699 
-704 APVTE
+704 
-709 ESETPVTPAPPSTE
+709 
-723 GEVLPE
+723 
-729 EPTDPVVPSSPVTE
+729 
-743 QPEEPE
+743 
-749 TPVPPST
+749 
-756 EDEVQPAEPT
+756 
-766 DPVVPSAPVT
+766 
-776 EEPKVPET
+776 
-784 PVSPTVEDE
+784 
-793 VQPAEP
+793 
-799 TDSVVP
+799 
-805 SAPVTEEPK
+805 
-814 VPETPV
+814 
-820 SPTVKD
+820 
-826 EVQPEEPT
+826 
-834 APVVPSSPVTE
+834 
-845 EPKVPET
+845 
-852 PVSPTVEDEVQPE
+852 
-865 EPTAPVVPSSPVTEE
+865 
-880 PEVPVTPVPPSTED
+880 
-894 EVQPE
+894 
-899 EPTAPVVPS
+899 
-908 EPVTEQPEEP
+908 
-918 ETPVPPS
+918 
-925 TEVEVQPEEPTAP
+925 
-938 VVPSS
+938 
-943 PVTEQPEEPET
+943 

-972 VVPSAP
+972 VGPSAPVTEEPEEPETPVPPSTESEVQPEEPTEPVAPSSP

-998 KDNVDDKSVELSY
+998 KENVDDKTVELSY
-1011 TLTDSDSTFVKA
+1011 TLTDSDSTFVKVL
-1023 MVSLYKG
+1023 VSLYKG

-1061 KTRFAYNLGSDDA
+1061 KTRFAYNLGSDDV
-1074 EEELGTEKFE
+1074 EEELRTEKFE

-1107 EKTRVTALSNL
+1107 EKTRVTAL
-1118 PTSVENYLV
+1118 TSAPISSENYLV
-1127 KIATV
+1127 KISTV
-1132 NNKEIYLPVDNF
+1132 NNKDIYLPVDNF

-1153 SILHPKLVKFNQNN
+1153 SIIHPKLVKFNQNN
-1167 SSFDDHH
+1167 SSFDEHH

-1233 SLGEQKAYSI
+1233 GLGDHKTYSI
-1243 LQLDRPLFSTLKNAR
+1243 LQLDKPLFSTLKNAR

-1278 LAKKSDKSTINKVS
+1278 LAKKSDKSTIDKVS

-1327 TASHETYHIGG
+1327 TASHETYHMGG

-1346 TIDKVRVNVAID
+1346 TIDKVRATVAID

-1370 GITAEMIM
+1370 GVTSDMILSMITNA
-1378 ATQQPIMTN
+1378 
-1387 VYVTGKIEAS
+1387 YVTGNIQAT

-1405 VGLAR
+1405 VGTAR
-1410 MSFLNNIATGTS
+1410 MSVLNNIVTGAS

-1427 IIASGQTQ
+1427 IIASGQNAY
-1435 SATVWSSISNLY
+1435 ATVGSTISNLY

-1453 TGQPNPTIQ
+1453 AGQPNPTIQ

-1471 LEKIKTWGIPTT
+1471 LEKIKAWGIPTT
-1483 PTMTGQENSDSQ
+1483 PTTTEQENSDSQ
-1495 SNSAQTID
+1495 SNSVHTID

-1516 AYENTA
+1516 AYENTS

-1582 GTSEVLPLVFKGEYG
+1582 GTSETLPLVFKGEYG
-1597 NTKVVEYRLGDQLLY
+1597 NTKVVEYRLGEQLLY

-1644 ILHIQTADKHAK
+1644 ILHIQTTDKNAK

-1669 KDNLEVHIKG
+1669 KANLEEHIKG
-1679 LLANRQVVD
+1679 LLANRLVVD

-1766 SQNGYEDMYFDRLT
+1766 LQNGYEDMYFDRLT

-1819 RKWFKE
+1819 REWFKE

-1927 WYQMADSNLR
+1927 WYQMADSHLR

-1981 LAGALNEWHRKS
+1981 LAGALNEWHSKS

-2022 HELIHNYDE
+2022 HELVHNYDE
-2031 TIMLDGHKRRPGQ
+2031 TIMLDGYKRRPGQ

-2210 NDQGTVGG
+2210 NNSGTVGG

-2262 FEKIFAD
+2262 FEKIFAN

>member
-1 MFWKE
+1 
-6 KQNKFSIR
+6 
-14 KFNRG
+14 
-19 VASVIIGMTAALFFV
+19 
-34 PNLAIK
+34 
-40 AELTTLAHTNVAR
+40 
-53 EQISYKYVL
+53 
-62 YSELTSDEKAR
+62 
-73 IQATIPA
+73 
-80 RQVGDTHTYYMVYR
+80 
-94 PKTNLPQT
+94 
-102 GDIPTFTSS
+102 
-111 LVGLGLLIIGLSLT
+111 
-125 KDRKKRIVRS
+125 
-135 LIILTAT
+135 
-142 GSLSVAAI
+142 
-150 STGSL
+150 
-155 SGFDKQF
+155 
-162 TLSIGEAL
+162 
-170 PQAVI
+170 
-175 SIDQHEFVGYILEG
+175 
-189 HVNSE
+189 
-194 AITVSEAIIDEQGS
+194 
-208 SSELILPNIL
+208 
-218 VEGISKHSEAPIVDD
+218 
-233 IIPEEPTVPVAPSEP
+233 PV
-248 ITEQPEASVPP
+248 TEQPEEPETPVPP
-259 ATEDEVQPEEPTAPV
+259 STEDEVLPEEPTAPV
-274 VPSSPVTDEPEAPV
+274 APSSPVTDEPEAPV
-288 PPSTEDEVQ
+288 PPSTEDEV
-297 PEEPTAPVA
+297 
-306 PSEPITEQPEAPV
+306 
-319 PPATEDEVLPEE
+319 LPEE
-331 PTAPVVPSA
+331 PTDPVVPSA
-340 PVTEEPEVPVTP
+340 PVTEE
-352 VPPSTEDEVQPE
+352 
-364 EPTAPVVPSEPI
+364 
-376 TEQPEAPVPPATE
+376 
-389 DEVLP
+389 
-394 EEPTAPVVP
+394 
-403 SAPVTEEPEVPVTPV
+403 
-418 PPSTEGEVLPEE
+418 
-430 PTVPVAPSEP
+430 
-440 VTEQPEAPVPPA
+440 
-452 TEAEVLPEEPTVPV
+452 
-466 APSEPITE
+466 
-474 QPEAPVT
+474 
-481 PVPPS
+481 
-486 TEVEVQPEEP
+486 
-496 TVPVVPSEPVTEQ
+496 
-509 PEEPEAPVPPSTE
+509 
-522 SEVQPEEP
+522 
-530 IEPVVPSS
+530 
-538 PVTEQPEEP
+538 PEEP

-556 GEVLPEEPTAPVA
+556 GEVLPEEPT
-569 PSEPVT
+569 
-575 EQPEAPVPPATEAEV
+575 
-590 LPEEPTEPVVP
+590 
-601 SSPVT
+601 
-606 EEPEIPVTP
+606 
-615 APPSTEG
+615 
-622 EVLPEEPTDPV
+622 DPV
-633 VPSAPVTEEPETP
+633 VPIS
-646 VTPAPPSTEGEVL
+646 PAT
-659 PEEPTDPVVPSAP
+659 
-672 VTEEP
+672 
-677 ETPVTPAPPSTEGEV
+677 
-692 LPEEPTD
+692 
-699 SVVPS
+699 
-704 APVTE
+704 
-709 ESETPVTPAPPSTE
+709 
-723 GEVLPE
+723 
-729 EPTDPVVPSSPVTE
+729 
-743 QPEEPE
+743 EEPE

-756 EDEVQPAEPT
+756 EDEVL
-766 DPVVPSAPVT
+766 
-776 EEPKVPET
+776 
-784 PVSPTVEDE
+784 
-793 VQPAEP
+793 
-799 TDSVVP
+799 
-805 SAPVTEEPK
+805 
-814 VPETPV
+814 
-820 SPTVKD
+820 
-826 EVQPEEPT
+826 
-834 APVVPSSPVTE
+834 
-845 EPKVPET
+845 
-852 PVSPTVEDEVQPE
+852 
-865 EPTAPVVPSSPVTEE
+865 
-880 PEVPVTPVPPSTED
+880 
-894 EVQPE
+894 
-899 EPTAPVVPS
+899 
-908 EPVTEQPEEP
+908 
-918 ETPVPPS
+918 
-925 TEVEVQPEEPTAP
+925 PEEPTAP

-1132 NNKEIYLPVDNF
+1132 NNKDIYLPVDNF

-1153 SILHPKLVKFNQNN
+1153 SIIHPKLVKFNQNN
-1167 SSFDDHH
+1167 SNFDEHH

-1233 SLGEQKAYSI
+1233 SLGDHKTYSI
-1243 LQLDRPLFSTLKNAR
+1243 LQLDKPLFSTLKNAR

-1278 LAKKSDKSTINKVS
+1278 LAKKSDKSIIDKVS

-1327 TASHETYHIGG
+1327 TASHETYYMGG

-1346 TIDKVRVNVAID
+1346 IIDKVRVNVAID

-1370 GITAEMIM
+1370 GVTAEM
-1378 ATQQPIMTN
+1378 ALFSQQPMITN
-1387 VYVTGKIEAS
+1387 AYVTGNIQAT

-1405 VGLAR
+1405 IGTAR
-1410 MSFLNNIATGTS
+1410 MSVLNNIATGVS

-1427 IIASGQTQ
+1427 IIASAQ
-1435 SATVWSSISNLY
+1435 NLYTTYGSMPTNIY
-1447 SVEGHA
+1447 SVEDHA
-1453 TGQPNPTIQ
+1453 AGQPNPTIQ
-1462 STSLSQEAV
+1462 PTSLSQETV
-1471 LEKIKTWGIPTT
+1471 LEKIKAWGIPTT
-1483 PTMTGQENSDSQ
+1483 PTTTGQENSDSQ
-1495 SNSAQTID
+1495 SNSVQTID
-1503 YNQVQNAQAKRRT
+1503 YNQVQNARAKRRT
-1516 AYENTA
+1516 AYENTS

-1597 NTKVVEYRLGDQLLY
+1597 NTKVVEYRLGEQLLY

-1644 ILHIQTADKHAK
+1644 ILHIQTTDKNAK

-1669 KDNLEVHIKG
+1669 KDKLEFHIKG

-1756 ITKDDDQFYV
+1756 ITKDTDQYYV
-1766 SQNGYEDMYFDRLT
+1766 SQQGYEDMYFDRLT
-1780 LANNAAIHKER
+1780 LANNAEIHKER

-1807 YNKKLFLGETDS
+1807 YNMKLFLGETDS

-1895 KTNPEQYYQAVKTVQ
+1895 KTNPEQYYQEVKTVQ

-1967 WAGKYDQEYRYVQE
+1967 WADKYDQEYRYVQE

-1993 TDSAFSDTVT
+1993 NDSAFSDTVT

-2016 GDSTMS
+2016 GDSTLS
-2022 HELIHNYDE
+2022 HELVHNYDE
-2031 TIMLDGHKRRPGQ
+2031 TIMLDGYKRRPGQ

-2113 IATKGKEAYPYF
+2113 IAAKGKEAYPYF

-2135 EAHTNQIPGYQNTH
+2135 EAPTNQSLIYQNAH

-2157 VELANLNI
+2157 EELANLNI
-2165 STINDAIDHALVAKT
+2165 ATINDAIDHALVAKT

-2210 NDQGTVGG
+2210 NNSGTVGG

-2283 ERWDKK
+2283 ERLDKK
-2289 DRLKAITIS
+2289 NSMKAIS
-2298 FNGQTETID
+2298 FIYNGQTETID

>member
-40 AELTTLAHTNVAR
+40 AELTALAHTNVAR

-194 AITVSEAIIDEQGS
+194 AITVSEAIIGEQGS

-233 IIPEEPTVPVAPSEP
+233 IIPEEPTA
-248 ITEQPEASVPP
+248 
-259 ATEDEVQPEEPTAPV
+259 
-274 VPSSPVTDEPEAPV
+274 
-288 PPSTEDEVQ
+288 
-297 PEEPTAPVA
+297 
-306 PSEPITEQPEAPV
+306 
-319 PPATEDEVLPEE
+319 
-331 PTAPVVPSA
+331 
-340 PVTEEPEVPVTP
+340 
-352 VPPSTEDEVQPE
+352 
-364 EPTAPVVPSEPI
+364 
-376 TEQPEAPVPPATE
+376 
-389 DEVLP
+389 
-394 EEPTAPVVP
+394 
-403 SAPVTEEPEVPVTPV
+403 
-418 PPSTEGEVLPEE
+418 
-430 PTVPVAPSEP
+430 
-440 VTEQPEAPVPPA
+440 
-452 TEAEVLPEEPTVPV
+452 
-466 APSEPITE
+466 
-474 QPEAPVT
+474 
-481 PVPPS
+481 
-486 TEVEVQPEEP
+486 
-496 TVPVVPSEPVTEQ
+496 
-509 PEEPEAPVPPSTE
+509 
-522 SEVQPEEP
+522 
-530 IEPVVPSS
+530 
-538 PVTEQPEEP
+538 
-547 ETPVPPSTE
+547 
-556 GEVLPEEPTAPVA
+556 
-569 PSEPVT
+569 
-575 EQPEAPVPPATEAEV
+575 
-590 LPEEPTEPVVP
+590 
-601 SSPVT
+601 
-606 EEPEIPVTP
+606 
-615 APPSTEG
+615 
-622 EVLPEEPTDPV
+622 
-633 VPSAPVTEEPETP
+633 
-646 VTPAPPSTEGEVL
+646 
-659 PEEPTDPVVPSAP
+659 
-672 VTEEP
+672 
-677 ETPVTPAPPSTEGEV
+677 
-692 LPEEPTD
+692 
-699 SVVPS
+699 
-704 APVTE
+704 
-709 ESETPVTPAPPSTE
+709 
-723 GEVLPE
+723 
-729 EPTDPVVPSSPVTE
+729 PVVPSSPVTE

-756 EDEVQPAEPT
+756 EDEVQPEEPT
-766 DPVVPSAPVT
+766 EPVVPSAPVT
-776 EEPKVPET
+776 EEL
-784 PVSPTVEDE
+784 
-793 VQPAEP
+793 
-799 TDSVVP
+799 
-805 SAPVTEEPK
+805 
-814 VPETPV
+814 
-820 SPTVKD
+820 
-826 EVQPEEPT
+826 
-834 APVVPSSPVTE
+834 
-845 EPKVPET
+845 
-852 PVSPTVEDEVQPE
+852 
-865 EPTAPVVPSSPVTEE
+865 
-880 PEVPVTPVPPSTED
+880 EVPVTPVPPSTED

-899 EPTAPVVPS
+899 EPTAPVAPS
-908 EPVTEQPEEP
+908 NPVTEQPEELETPVPPATEDEVLP
-918 ETPVPPS
+918 EEPTDPVVPSSPVTDEPEAPVPPATEDEVQPEEPTEPVVPSSPVTEQPVAPVTPVPPS
-925 TEVEVQPEEPTAP
+925 TEVEVQPEEPTDP

-943 PVTEQPEEPET
+943 PVTEQPVA

-962 EVLPEEPTDP
+962 EVQPEEPTDP
-972 VVPSAP
+972 VGPSAPVTEEPEEPETPVPPATEDEVQPAEPTEPVAPSSPVTEEPEVPVTPVPPSTESEVLPEEPTAPVVPSSP

-998 KDNVDDKSVELSY
+998 KENVDDKTVELSY

-1036 KEILTQEELYKVQ
+1036 KEILTQEELYKVR

-1061 KTRFAYNLGSDDA
+1061 KTRFAYNLGSDDV

-1107 EKTRVTALSNL
+1107 EKTRVTAL
-1118 PTSVENYLV
+1118 TSTPISSENYLV
-1127 KIATV
+1127 KISTV
-1132 NNKEIYLPVDNF
+1132 NNKDIYLPVDNF

-1153 SILHPKLVKFNQNN
+1153 SIIHPKLVKFNQNN
-1167 SSFDDHH
+1167 SSFDEHY

-1214 DKEVSTDTYITKEF
+1214 DKEVSTDTYVTKEF

-1233 SLGEQKAYSI
+1233 SLGGQKAYSI

-1266 VAISNDQTEVAA
+1266 VSIKNDQTAVAA
-1278 LAKKSDKSTINKVS
+1278 LARKADKATIDKVS
-1292 VSGNITAKQNIAGIV
+1292 VSGNITAKQNIAGLV
-1307 YNATNGTTISNSI
+1307 YEATNGTSISNSI
-1320 VNVNLSN
+1320 IDVSLGN
-1327 TASHETYHIGG
+1327 TANYETYYMGG

-1358 AKTASGRGQKIG
+1358 AKTASGRGQGIG
-1370 GITAEMIM
+1370 GIVANAQGAVIK
-1378 ATQQPIMTN
+1378 N
-1387 VYVTGKIEAS
+1387 SYVTGNIHATET
-1397 APADTGGV
+1397 ADTGGV

-1410 MSFLNNIATGTS
+1410 MSFLNNIATGAS

-1427 IIASGQTQ
+1427 IIASGQNAY
-1435 SATVWSSISNLY
+1435 ATVLSTISNLY

-1453 TGQPNPTIQ
+1453 AGQPNPTIQ

-1516 AYENTA
+1516 AYENTS

-1597 NTKVVEYRLGDQLLY
+1597 NTKVVEYRLGEQLLY

-1644 ILHIQTADKHAK
+1644 ILHIQTTDKNAK

-1669 KDNLEVHIKG
+1669 KDKLEFHIKG

-1756 ITKDDDQFYV
+1756 ITKDTDQYYV
-1766 SQNGYEDMYFDRLT
+1766 SQQGYEDMYFDRLT
-1780 LANNAAIHKER
+1780 LANNAEIHKER

-1927 WYQMADSNLR
+1927 WYQMADSHLR

-1981 LAGALNEWHRKS
+1981 LAGALNEWHSKS
-1993 TDSAFSDTVT
+1993 TDSAFSDTIT

-2022 HELIHNYDE
+2022 HELVHNYDE
-2031 TIMLDGHKRRPGQ
+2031 TIMLDGYKRRPGQ

-2210 NDQGTVGG
+2210 NNSGTVGG

-2326 AKNKQAGFN
+2326 TKNKQAGFN

>member
-40 AELTTLAHTNVAR
+40 AELTALAHTNVAR

-194 AITVSEAIIDEQGS
+194 AITVSEAIIGEQGS

-233 IIPEEPTVPVAPSEP
+233 IIPEEPTA
-248 ITEQPEASVPP
+248 
-259 ATEDEVQPEEPTAPV
+259 
-274 VPSSPVTDEPEAPV
+274 
-288 PPSTEDEVQ
+288 
-297 PEEPTAPVA
+297 
-306 PSEPITEQPEAPV
+306 
-319 PPATEDEVLPEE
+319 
-331 PTAPVVPSA
+331 
-340 PVTEEPEVPVTP
+340 
-352 VPPSTEDEVQPE
+352 
-364 EPTAPVVPSEPI
+364 
-376 TEQPEAPVPPATE
+376 
-389 DEVLP
+389 
-394 EEPTAPVVP
+394 
-403 SAPVTEEPEVPVTPV
+403 
-418 PPSTEGEVLPEE
+418 
-430 PTVPVAPSEP
+430 
-440 VTEQPEAPVPPA
+440 
-452 TEAEVLPEEPTVPV
+452 
-466 APSEPITE
+466 
-474 QPEAPVT
+474 
-481 PVPPS
+481 
-486 TEVEVQPEEP
+486 
-496 TVPVVPSEPVTEQ
+496 
-509 PEEPEAPVPPSTE
+509 
-522 SEVQPEEP
+522 
-530 IEPVVPSS
+530 
-538 PVTEQPEEP
+538 
-547 ETPVPPSTE
+547 
-556 GEVLPEEPTAPVA
+556 
-569 PSEPVT
+569 
-575 EQPEAPVPPATEAEV
+575 
-590 LPEEPTEPVVP
+590 
-601 SSPVT
+601 
-606 EEPEIPVTP
+606 
-615 APPSTEG
+615 
-622 EVLPEEPTDPV
+622 
-633 VPSAPVTEEPETP
+633 
-646 VTPAPPSTEGEVL
+646 
-659 PEEPTDPVVPSAP
+659 
-672 VTEEP
+672 
-677 ETPVTPAPPSTEGEV
+677 
-692 LPEEPTD
+692 
-699 SVVPS
+699 
-704 APVTE
+704 
-709 ESETPVTPAPPSTE
+709 
-723 GEVLPE
+723 
-729 EPTDPVVPSSPVTE
+729 PVVPSSPVTE

-756 EDEVQPAEPT
+756 EDEVQPEEPT
-766 DPVVPSAPVT
+766 EPVVPSAPVT
-776 EEPKVPET
+776 EEL
-784 PVSPTVEDE
+784 
-793 VQPAEP
+793 
-799 TDSVVP
+799 
-805 SAPVTEEPK
+805 
-814 VPETPV
+814 
-820 SPTVKD
+820 
-826 EVQPEEPT
+826 
-834 APVVPSSPVTE
+834 
-845 EPKVPET
+845 
-852 PVSPTVEDEVQPE
+852 
-865 EPTAPVVPSSPVTEE
+865 
-880 PEVPVTPVPPSTED
+880 EVPVTPVPPSTED

-899 EPTAPVVPS
+899 EPTAPVAPS
-908 EPVTEQPEEP
+908 NPVTEQPEELETPVPPATEDEVLP
-918 ETPVPPS
+918 EEPTDPVVPSSPVTDEPEAPVPPATEDEVQPEEPTEPVVPSSPVTEQPVAPVTPVPPS

-943 PVTEQPEEPET
+943 PVTEQPVAPVPPSTEDEVLPEEPTAPVVPSNPVTEQPVAPVT

-978 VTEEPEEP
+978 VTEQPEEPETPVPPATEDEVLPEEPTAPVVPSEPITEQPEVPVTPVPPSTEVEVQPEEPTAPVAPSSPVTEQPEEPETPVPPSTEDEVQPEEPTDPVGPSAPVTEEPEEPETPVPPATEDEVQPAEPTEPVAPSSPVTEEPEVPVTPVPPSTESEVLPEEPTAPVVPSSPVTEEPEEP

-998 KDNVDDKSVELSY
+998 KENVDDKTVELSY

-1036 KEILTQEELYKVQ
+1036 KEILTQEELYKVR

-1061 KTRFAYNLGSDDA
+1061 KTRFAYNLGSDDV

-1107 EKTRVTALSNL
+1107 EKTRVTAL
-1118 PTSVENYLV
+1118 TSTPISSENYLV
-1127 KIATV
+1127 KISTV
-1132 NNKEIYLPVDNF
+1132 NNKDIYLPVDNF

-1153 SILHPKLVKFNQNN
+1153 SIIHPKLVKFNQNN
-1167 SSFDDHH
+1167 SSFDEHY

-1214 DKEVSTDTYITKEF
+1214 DKEVSTDTYVTKEF

-1233 SLGEQKAYSI
+1233 SLGGQKAYSI

-1266 VAISNDQTEVAA
+1266 VSIKNDQTAVAA
-1278 LAKKSDKSTINKVS
+1278 LARKADKATIDKVS
-1292 VSGNITAKQNIAGIV
+1292 VSGNITAKQNIAGLV
-1307 YNATNGTTISNSI
+1307 YEATNGTSISNSI
-1320 VNVNLSN
+1320 IDVSLGN
-1327 TASHETYHIGG
+1327 TANYETYYMGG

-1358 AKTASGRGQKIG
+1358 AKTASGRGQGIG
-1370 GITAEMIM
+1370 GIVANAQGAVIK
-1378 ATQQPIMTN
+1378 N
-1387 VYVTGKIEAS
+1387 SYVTGNIHATET
-1397 APADTGGV
+1397 ADTGGV

-1410 MSFLNNIATGTS
+1410 MSFLNNIATGAS

-1427 IIASGQTQ
+1427 IIASGQNAY
-1435 SATVWSSISNLY
+1435 ATVLSTISNLY

-1453 TGQPNPTIQ
+1453 AGQPNPTIQ

-1516 AYENTA
+1516 AYENTS

-1597 NTKVVEYRLGDQLLY
+1597 NTKVVEYRLGEQLLY

-1644 ILHIQTADKHAK
+1644 ILHIQTTDKNAK

-1669 KDNLEVHIKG
+1669 KDKLEFHIKG

-1756 ITKDDDQFYV
+1756 ITKDTDQYYV
-1766 SQNGYEDMYFDRLT
+1766 SQQGYEDMYFDRLT
-1780 LANNAAIHKER
+1780 LANNAEIHKER

-1927 WYQMADSNLR
+1927 WYQMADSHLR

-1981 LAGALNEWHRKS
+1981 LAGALNEWHSKS
-1993 TDSAFSDTVT
+1993 TDSAFSDTIT

-2022 HELIHNYDE
+2022 HELVHNYDE
-2031 TIMLDGHKRRPGQ
+2031 TIMLDGYKRRPGQ

-2210 NDQGTVGG
+2210 NNSGTVGG

-2326 AKNKQAGFN
+2326 TKNKQAGFN

>member
-40 AELTTLAHTNVAR
+40 AELTALAHTNVAR

-162 TLSIGEAL
+162 SLAIGEAL

-248 ITEQPEASVPP
+248 VTEQPEAPVPP
-259 ATEDEVQPEEPTAPV
+259 ATEAEVQPEEPTEPV

-319 PPATEDEVLPEE
+319 PPATEAEVQPEEPTEPVVPSSPVTEQPVAPVTPVPPSTEVEVQPEEPTAPVVPSNPVTEQPEEPEAPVPPSTEDEVQPEEPTDPVAPSEPVTDEPKVPETPVSPTVEDEVQPEEPKAPVVPSNPVTDEPEAPVPPSTEAEVQPEEPKAPVGPSAPVTDEPEAPVPPSTEAEVQPEEPTAPVVPSAPVTDEPEAPVPPATEDEVLPEE
-331 PTAPVVPSA
+331 PTAPVAPSAPVTEEPEVPVTPVPPSTEDEVQPEESTEPVGPSA

-364 EPTAPVVPSEPI
+364 EPTAPVAPSSPVTDEPE
-376 TEQPEAPVPPATE
+376 TPVPPSTE
-389 DEVLP
+389 SEVLP

-403 SAPVTEEPEVPVTPV
+403 NN
-418 PPSTEGEVLPEE
+418 
-430 PTVPVAPSEP
+430 
-440 VTEQPEAPVPPA
+440 
-452 TEAEVLPEEPTVPV
+452 
-466 APSEPITE
+466 
-474 QPEAPVT
+474 
-481 PVPPS
+481 
-486 TEVEVQPEEP
+486 
-496 TVPVVPSEPVTEQ
+496 
-509 PEEPEAPVPPSTE
+509 
-522 SEVQPEEP
+522 
-530 IEPVVPSS
+530 
-538 PVTEQPEEP
+538 
-547 ETPVPPSTE
+547 
-556 GEVLPEEPTAPVA
+556 
-569 PSEPVT
+569 
-575 EQPEAPVPPATEAEV
+575 
-590 LPEEPTEPVVP
+590 
-601 SSPVT
+601 
-606 EEPEIPVTP
+606 
-615 APPSTEG
+615 
-622 EVLPEEPTDPV
+622 
-633 VPSAPVTEEPETP
+633 
-646 VTPAPPSTEGEVL
+646 
-659 PEEPTDPVVPSAP
+659 
-672 VTEEP
+672 
-677 ETPVTPAPPSTEGEV
+677 
-692 LPEEPTD
+692 
-699 SVVPS
+699 
-704 APVTE
+704 
-709 ESETPVTPAPPSTE
+709 
-723 GEVLPE
+723 
-729 EPTDPVVPSSPVTE
+729 
-743 QPEEPE
+743 
-749 TPVPPST
+749 
-756 EDEVQPAEPT
+756 
-766 DPVVPSAPVT
+766 
-776 EEPKVPET
+776 
-784 PVSPTVEDE
+784 
-793 VQPAEP
+793 
-799 TDSVVP
+799 
-805 SAPVTEEPK
+805 
-814 VPETPV
+814 
-820 SPTVKD
+820 
-826 EVQPEEPT
+826 
-834 APVVPSSPVTE
+834 
-845 EPKVPET
+845 
-852 PVSPTVEDEVQPE
+852 
-865 EPTAPVVPSSPVTEE
+865 
-880 PEVPVTPVPPSTED
+880 
-894 EVQPE
+894 
-899 EPTAPVVPS
+899 
-908 EPVTEQPEEP
+908 
-918 ETPVPPS
+918 
-925 TEVEVQPEEPTAP
+925 
-938 VVPSS
+938 
-943 PVTEQPEEPET
+943 
-954 PVPPSTED
+954 
-962 EVLPEEPTDP
+962 
-972 VVPSAP
+972 P

-998 KDNVDDKSVELSY
+998 KENVDDKTVELSY

-1061 KTRFAYNLGSDDA
+1061 KTRFAYNLGSDDV

-1107 EKTRVTALSNL
+1107 EKTRVTAL
-1118 PTSVENYLV
+1118 TSTPISSENYLV
-1127 KIATV
+1127 KISTV
-1132 NNKEIYLPVDNF
+1132 NNKDIYLPVDNF

-1153 SILHPKLVKFNQNN
+1153 SIIHPKLVKFNQNN
-1167 SSFDDHH
+1167 SSFDEHY

-1214 DKEVSTDTYITKEF
+1214 DKEVSTDTYVTKEF

-1266 VAISNDQTEVAA
+1266 VSIKNDQTAVAA
-1278 LAKKSDKSTINKVS
+1278 LARKADKATIDKVS
-1292 VSGNITAKQNIAGIV
+1292 VSGNITAKQNIAGLV
-1307 YNATNGTTISNSI
+1307 YEATNGTTISNSI

-1327 TASHETYHIGG
+1327 TASHETYYMGG

-1370 GITAEMIM
+1370 GVTSDMILSMITNA
-1378 ATQQPIMTN
+1378 
-1387 VYVTGKIEAS
+1387 YVTGNIQAT

-1405 VGLAR
+1405 VGTAR
-1410 MSFLNNIATGTS
+1410 MSVLNNIVTGAS

-1427 IIASGQTQ
+1427 IIASGQNAY
-1435 SATVWSSISNLY
+1435 ATVGSTISNLY

-1453 TGQPNPTIQ
+1453 AGQPNPTIQ

-1471 LEKIKTWGIPTT
+1471 LEKVKAWGIPTT
-1483 PTMTGQENSDSQ
+1483 PTTTGQENSDSQ
-1495 SNSAQTID
+1495 ANSVQTID
-1503 YNQVQNAQAKRRT
+1503 YNQVQNAQAERRT
-1516 AYENTA
+1516 AYENTS

-1597 NTKVVEYRLGDQLLY
+1597 NTKVVEYHLGDQLLY

-1626 ELVTAF
+1626 DLVQEF
-1632 SQVDLYSQEMAD
+1632 SQVELYSEKMAEV
-1644 ILHIQTADKHAK
+1644 LHIKTADKHAK

-1747 GWLKSFTDK
+1747 GWLRSFTDK
-1756 ITKDDDQFYV
+1756 LTKHDDQFYV
-1766 SQNGYEDMYFDRLT
+1766 SQKGYEDMYFDRLT

-1927 WYQMADSNLR
+1927 WYQMADSHLR

-2022 HELIHNYDE
+2022 HELVHNYDE
-2031 TIMLDGHKRRPGQ
+2031 TIMLDGYKRRPGQ

>member
-40 AELTTLAHTNVAR
+40 AELTALAHTNVAR

-162 TLSIGEAL
+162 SLAIGEAL

-233 IIPEEPTVPVAPSEP
+233 IIPEEPTVPVAPS
-248 ITEQPEASVPP
+248 
-259 ATEDEVQPEEPTAPV
+259 
-274 VPSSPVTDEPEAPV
+274 SPVTEQPEAPV
-288 PPSTEDEVQ
+288 PPSTEDEVL

-319 PPATEDEVLPEE
+319 PPSTESEVQPEE
-331 PTAPVVPSA
+331 PTAPVVPSE
-340 PVTEEPEVPVTP
+340 PVTDEPKVPETP
-352 VPPSTEDEVQPE
+352 VSPTVEDEVQPE
-364 EPTAPVVPSEPI
+364 EPTAPVVPSEPV
-376 TEQPEAPVPPATE
+376 TEQPEAPVTPVPPSTE
-389 DEVLP
+389 AEVLP

-452 TEAEVLPEEPTVPV
+452 TEAEVLPEEPTEPVVPSSPVTDEPEAPVPPSTEDEVLPEEPTAPV

-474 QPEAPVT
+474 QPEAPVPPAT
-481 PVPPS
+481 EDEVLPEEPTAPVAPSEPITEQPEEPETPVSPSTEAEVQPEEPTDPVVPSSPVTDEPETPVSPSTEVEVQPEEPTAPVAPSAPVTEEPEAPVPPS

-496 TVPVVPSEPVTEQ
+496 TAPVVPSN
-509 PEEPEAPVPPSTE
+509 
-522 SEVQPEEP
+522 
-530 IEPVVPSS
+530 

-556 GEVLPEEPTAPVA
+556 VEVQPEEPTAPVVPSSPVTDEPEAPVTPVPPSTEDEVLPEEPTAPV
-569 PSEPVT
+569 
-575 EQPEAPVPPATEAEV
+575 
-590 LPEEPTEPVVP
+590 
-601 SSPVT
+601 
-606 EEPEIPVTP
+606 
-615 APPSTEG
+615 G
-622 EVLPEEPTDPV
+622 
-633 VPSAPVTEEPETP
+633 PSAPVTEEPK
-646 VTPAPPSTEGEVL
+646 V
-659 PEEPTDPVVPSAP
+659 
-672 VTEEP
+672 P
-677 ETPVTPAPPSTEGEV
+677 ETPVS
-692 LPEEPTD
+692 PTVED
-699 SVVPS
+699 
-704 APVTE
+704 
-709 ESETPVTPAPPSTE
+709 
-723 GEVLPE
+723 EVLPE

-749 TPVPPST
+749 APVPPST
-756 EDEVQPAEPT
+756 
-766 DPVVPSAPVT
+766 
-776 EEPKVPET
+776 
-784 PVSPTVEDE
+784 
-793 VQPAEP
+793 
-799 TDSVVP
+799 
-805 SAPVTEEPK
+805 
-814 VPETPV
+814 
-820 SPTVKD
+820 
-826 EVQPEEPT
+826 
-834 APVVPSSPVTE
+834 
-845 EPKVPET
+845 
-852 PVSPTVEDEVQPE
+852 EDEVQPE
-865 EPTAPVVPSSPVTEE
+865 EPTAPVGPSNPVTEQ
-880 PEVPVTPVPPSTED
+880 PEESETPVPPSTED

-938 VVPSS
+938 VVPSA

-954 PVPPSTED
+954 PVPPATED
-962 EVLPEEPTDP
+962 EVLPEEPTAP
-972 VVPSAP
+972 VVPSNP

-998 KDNVDDKSVELSY
+998 KENVDDKSVELSY
-1011 TLTDSDSTFVKA
+1011 TLTDSDSTFVKVL
-1023 MVSLYKG
+1023 VSLYKG

-1061 KTRFAYNLGSDDA
+1061 KTRFAYNLGSDDV

-1107 EKTRVTALSNL
+1107 EKTRVTAL
-1118 PTSVENYLV
+1118 TSTPISSENYLV
-1127 KIATV
+1127 KISTV
-1132 NNKEIYLPVDNF
+1132 NNKDIYLPVDNF

-1153 SILHPKLVKFNQNN
+1153 SIIHPKLVKFNQNN
-1167 SSFDDHH
+1167 SNFDEHH

-1266 VAISNDQTEVAA
+1266 VSIKNDQTAVAA
-1278 LAKKSDKSTINKVS
+1278 LARKADKATIDKVS
-1292 VSGNITAKQNIAGIV
+1292 VSGNITAKQNIAGLV
-1307 YNATNGTTISNSI
+1307 YEATNGTTISNSI

-1327 TASHETYHIGG
+1327 TASHETYYMGG

-1410 MSFLNNIATGTS
+1410 MSFLNNIATGAS

-1427 IIASGQTQ
+1427 IIASAQ
-1435 SATVWSSISNLY
+1435 NLYTTYGSMPTNIY

-1453 TGQPNPTIQ
+1453 AGQPNPTIQ

-1471 LEKIKTWGIPTT
+1471 LEKIKAWGIPTT
-1483 PTMTGQENSDSQ
+1483 PTTTGQENSDSQ
-1495 SNSAQTID
+1495 SNLVQTID
-1503 YNQVQNAQAKRRT
+1503 YNQVQNAQAERRT

-1555 TLNEDGVATNIYDQH
+1555 PLNEDGVATNIYDQH

-1597 NTKVVEYRLGDQLLY
+1597 NTKVVEYRLGEQLLY

-1632 SQVDLYSQEMAD
+1632 SQVNLYSQEMAD
-1644 ILHIQTADKHAK
+1644 ILHIKTADKHAK

-1669 KDNLEVHIKG
+1669 KANLEVHIKG

-1747 GWLKSFTDK
+1747 GWLRSFTDK
-1756 ITKDDDQFYV
+1756 LTKHDDQFYV
-1766 SQNGYEDMYFDRLT
+1766 SQKGYEDMYFDRLT

-1791 FGALSSQLGT
+1791 FGALSSQFGT

-1927 WYQMADSNLR
+1927 WYQMADSHLR

-1967 WAGKYDQEYRYVQE
+1967 WADKYDQEYRYVQE
-1981 LAGALNEWHRKS
+1981 LAGALNEWHRQS
-1993 TDSAFSDTVT
+1993 RDSAFSDTVT

-2022 HELIHNYDE
+2022 HELVHNYDE
-2031 TIMLDGHKRRPGQ
+2031 TIMLDGYKRRPGQ

-2269 QYADYTSFKKAMYK
+2269 QYANYTSFKKAMYK

-2298 FNGQTETID
+2298 FNGQTKTID

-2326 AKNKQAGFN
+2326 AQNGQIEFN

>member
-40 AELTTLAHTNVAR
+40 AELTALAHTNVAR

-162 TLSIGEAL
+162 SLAIGEAL

-194 AITVSEAIIDEQGS
+194 AITVSEAIIGEQGS

-233 IIPEEPTVPVAPSEP
+233 IIPEEPT
-248 ITEQPEASVPP
+248 
-259 ATEDEVQPEEPTAPV
+259 
-274 VPSSPVTDEPEAPV
+274 
-288 PPSTEDEVQ
+288 
-297 PEEPTAPVA
+297 APVA
-306 PSEPITEQPEAPV
+306 
-319 PPATEDEVLPEE
+319 
-331 PTAPVVPSA
+331 
-340 PVTEEPEVPVTP
+340 
-352 VPPSTEDEVQPE
+352 
-364 EPTAPVVPSEPI
+364 
-376 TEQPEAPVPPATE
+376 
-389 DEVLP
+389 
-394 EEPTAPVVP
+394 
-403 SAPVTEEPEVPVTPV
+403 
-418 PPSTEGEVLPEE
+418 
-430 PTVPVAPSEP
+430 
-440 VTEQPEAPVPPA
+440 
-452 TEAEVLPEEPTVPV
+452 
-466 APSEPITE
+466 
-474 QPEAPVT
+474 
-481 PVPPS
+481 
-486 TEVEVQPEEP
+486 
-496 TVPVVPSEPVTEQ
+496 
-509 PEEPEAPVPPSTE
+509 
-522 SEVQPEEP
+522 
-530 IEPVVPSS
+530 PSS
-538 PVTEQPEEP
+538 PVTEQ
-547 ETPVPPSTE
+547 
-556 GEVLPEEPTAPVA
+556 
-569 PSEPVT
+569 
-575 EQPEAPVPPATEAEV
+575 
-590 LPEEPTEPVVP
+590 
-601 SSPVT
+601 
-606 EEPEIPVTP
+606 
-615 APPSTEG
+615 
-622 EVLPEEPTDPV
+622 
-633 VPSAPVTEEPETP
+633 PETP

-659 PEEPTDPVVPSAP
+659 PEEPTDPVI
-672 VTEEP
+672 
-677 ETPVTPAPPSTEGEV
+677 
-692 LPEEPTD
+692 
-699 SVVPS
+699 PS

-756 EDEVQPAEPT
+756 EGEVLPEEPT

-799 TDSVVP
+799 TD
-805 SAPVTEEPK
+805 
-814 VPETPV
+814 
-820 SPTVKD
+820 
-826 EVQPEEPT
+826 
-834 APVVPSSPVTE
+834 PVVPSSPVTE
-845 EPKVPET
+845 QPEAPVPPATEDEVQPAEPTDPVVPSSPVTEQPEEPET
-852 PVSPTVEDEVQPE
+852 PVPPSTEDEVQPAEPTDPVVPSSPVTEQPEEPETPVPPATEDEVQPE
-865 EPTAPVVPSSPVTEE
+865 EPTDPVVPSSPVTEE

-894 EVQPE
+894 EVQPAEPTDPIGPSSPVTE
-899 EPTAPVVPS
+899 EPKVPETPVSPMVEDEVQPAEPTDPVVPS
-908 EPVTEQPEEP
+908 SPVTEEPEAPVPPATEDEVQPEEPTDQVVPSSPVTEEPKIPETPVSPMVEDEVQPAEPTDPVVPSSPVTDEPEAPVPPATEDEVQPEEPTDPVGPSSPVTDEPEAPVPPSTEDEVQPAEPTDPVGPSAPVTDEPEAPVPPATEDEVQPEEPTEPVVPSSPVTEQPVAP
-918 ETPVPPS
+918 VTPVPPS

-943 PVTEQPEEPET
+943 PVTEQPEEP
-954 PVPPSTED
+954 
-962 EVLPEEPTDP
+962 
-972 VVPSAP
+972 
-978 VTEEPEEP
+978 
-986 IKTKPELVLSIL
+986 IKTKPKLVLSIL
-998 KDNVDDKSVELSY
+998 KENVDDKTVELSY
-1011 TLTDSDSTFVKA
+1011 TLTDSDSTFVKVL
-1023 MVSLYKG
+1023 VSLYKG

-1036 KEILTQEELYKVQ
+1036 KEILTQEELYKVR

-1061 KTRFAYNLGSDDA
+1061 KTRFAYNLGSDDV

-1107 EKTRVTALSNL
+1107 EKTRVTAL
-1118 PTSVENYLV
+1118 TSTPISSENYLV
-1127 KIATV
+1127 KISTV

-1153 SILHPKLVKFNQNN
+1153 SIIHPKLVKFDQNN
-1167 SSFDDHH
+1167 SNFDEHH

-1278 LAKKSDKSTINKVS
+1278 LAKKSDKSTIDKVS

-1327 TASHETYHIGG
+1327 TASHETYYMGG

-1346 TIDKVRVNVAID
+1346 TIDKVRATVAID

-1387 VYVTGKIEAS
+1387 VYVTGKIKAS

-1410 MSFLNNIATGTS
+1410 MSFLNNIATGAS

-1453 TGQPNPTIQ
+1453 AGQPNPTIQ

-1471 LEKIKTWGIPTT
+1471 LEKIKAWGIPTT
-1483 PTMTGQENSDSQ
+1483 PTTTGQENSDSQ
-1495 SNSAQTID
+1495 SNSVQTID

-1516 AYENTA
+1516 AYENTS

-1626 ELVTAF
+1626 DLVQEF
-1632 SQVDLYSQEMAD
+1632 SQVELYSEKMAEV
-1644 ILHIQTADKHAK
+1644 LHIQTADKHAK

-1669 KDNLEVHIKG
+1669 KANLEEHIKG
-1679 LLANRQVVD
+1679 LLANRLVVD

-1701 FLADKEKIMFA
+1701 FLADKEKVMFA

-1747 GWLKSFTDK
+1747 GWLKSFTNQ
-1756 ITKDDDQFYV
+1756 IIKDTDQYYV
-1766 SQNGYEDMYFDRLT
+1766 SQQGYEDMYFDRLT

-1927 WYQMADSNLR
+1927 WYQMADSHLR

-1967 WAGKYDQEYRYVQE
+1967 WADKYDQEYRYVQE

-2022 HELIHNYDE
+2022 HELVHNYDE
-2031 TIMLDGHKRRPGQ
+2031 TIMLDGYKRRPGQ

-2125 FNKIELVPAT
+2125 FNKIELVPAA
-2135 EAHTNQIPGYQNTH
+2135 EATTNQIPGYQNTH

-2210 NDQGTVGG
+2210 NNSGTVGG

-2262 FEKIFAD
+2262 FEKIFAN

-2316 AEAVDKDYQA
+2316 AEAVEKDYQVA
-2326 AKNKQAGFN
+2326 QNGQIGFN

>member
-40 AELTTLAHTNVAR
+40 AELTALAHTNVAR

-162 TLSIGEAL
+162 SLAIGEAL

-233 IIPEEPTVPVAPSEP
+233 IIPEEPTAPVAPSSPVTEQPVAPVTPVPPSTEVEVQPEEPTVPVAPSEP
-248 ITEQPEASVPP
+248 ITEEPKVPETPVSPTVEDEVQPEEPKAPVVPSNPVTDEPETPVTP
-259 ATEDEVQPEEPTAPV
+259 APPSTEGEVLPEEPTAPVVPSAPVTEEPETPVTPAPPSTEGEVLPEEPTAPVVPSAPVTEEPETPVTPAPPSTEDEVQPEEPTDPV

-306 PSEPITEQPEAPV
+306 PS
-319 PPATEDEVLPEE
+319 
-331 PTAPVVPSA
+331 
-340 PVTEEPEVPVTP
+340 
-352 VPPSTEDEVQPE
+352 
-364 EPTAPVVPSEPI
+364 
-376 TEQPEAPVPPATE
+376 
-389 DEVLP
+389 
-394 EEPTAPVVP
+394 
-403 SAPVTEEPEVPVTPV
+403 
-418 PPSTEGEVLPEE
+418 
-430 PTVPVAPSEP
+430 
-440 VTEQPEAPVPPA
+440 
-452 TEAEVLPEEPTVPV
+452 
-466 APSEPITE
+466 
-474 QPEAPVT
+474 
-481 PVPPS
+481 
-486 TEVEVQPEEP
+486 
-496 TVPVVPSEPVTEQ
+496 
-509 PEEPEAPVPPSTE
+509 
-522 SEVQPEEP
+522 
-530 IEPVVPSS
+530 
-538 PVTEQPEEP
+538 
-547 ETPVPPSTE
+547 
-556 GEVLPEEPTAPVA
+556 
-569 PSEPVT
+569 
-575 EQPEAPVPPATEAEV
+575 
-590 LPEEPTEPVVP
+590 
-601 SSPVT
+601 
-606 EEPEIPVTP
+606 
-615 APPSTEG
+615 
-622 EVLPEEPTDPV
+622 
-633 VPSAPVTEEPETP
+633 
-646 VTPAPPSTEGEVL
+646 
-659 PEEPTDPVVPSAP
+659 
-672 VTEEP
+672 
-677 ETPVTPAPPSTEGEV
+677 
-692 LPEEPTD
+692 
-699 SVVPS
+699 
-704 APVTE
+704 
-709 ESETPVTPAPPSTE
+709 
-723 GEVLPE
+723 
-729 EPTDPVVPSSPVTE
+729 
-743 QPEEPE
+743 
-749 TPVPPST
+749 
-756 EDEVQPAEPT
+756 
-766 DPVVPSAPVT
+766 
-776 EEPKVPET
+776 
-784 PVSPTVEDE
+784 
-793 VQPAEP
+793 
-799 TDSVVP
+799 
-805 SAPVTEEPK
+805 
-814 VPETPV
+814 
-820 SPTVKD
+820 
-826 EVQPEEPT
+826 
-834 APVVPSSPVTE
+834 
-845 EPKVPET
+845 
-852 PVSPTVEDEVQPE
+852 
-865 EPTAPVVPSSPVTEE
+865 SPVTEE

-894 EVQPE
+894 
-899 EPTAPVVPS
+899 
-908 EPVTEQPEEP
+908 
-918 ETPVPPS
+918 
-925 TEVEVQPEEPTAP
+925 EVQPEEPTAP

-998 KDNVDDKSVELSY
+998 KENVDDKSVELSY
-1011 TLTDSDSTFVKA
+1011 TLTDSDSTFVKVL
-1023 MVSLYKG
+1023 VSLYKG

-1036 KEILTQEELYKVQ
+1036 IAIQAKDELDKVC
-1049 FANLLLNTEYKV
+1049 FTELLLNTEYTV
-1061 KTRFAYNLGSDDA
+1061 KTRFTYNLGNEDV
-1074 EEELGTEKFE
+1074 EEDLPTEKIE

-1098 ELYQVDEFG
+1098 ELYQVDERG

-1153 SILHPKLVKFNQNN
+1153 SIIHPKLVKFNQNN
-1167 SSFDDHH
+1167 SSFDEHH

-1266 VAISNDQTEVAA
+1266 VSIKNDQTAVAA
-1278 LAKKSDKSTINKVS
+1278 LARKADKATIDKVS
-1292 VSGNITAKQNIAGIV
+1292 VSGKITAKQNIAGLV
-1307 YNATNGTTISNSI
+1307 YEATNGTSISNSI
-1320 VNVNLSN
+1320 IDVRLNN
-1327 TASHETYHIGG
+1327 TASHEIYYMGG

-1370 GITAEMIM
+1370 GVTAEM
-1378 ATQQPIMTN
+1378 ALFSQQPMITN
-1387 VYVTGKIEAS
+1387 AYVTGNIQAT

-1405 VGLAR
+1405 VGTAR
-1410 MSFLNNIATGTS
+1410 MSVLNNIATGVS

-1427 IIASGQTQ
+1427 IIASAQ
-1435 SATVWSSISNLY
+1435 NLYTTYGSMPTNIY
-1447 SVEGHA
+1447 SVEDHA
-1453 TGQPNPTIQ
+1453 AGQPNPTIQ
-1462 STSLSQEAV
+1462 PTSLSQETV
-1471 LEKIKTWGIPTT
+1471 LEKIKAWGIPTT
-1483 PTMTGQENSDSQ
+1483 LTTTGQENSDSQ
-1495 SNSAQTID
+1495 SNSVQTID
-1503 YNQVQNAQAKRRT
+1503 YNLVQNAQAERRT

-1597 NTKVVEYRLGDQLLY
+1597 NTKVVEYRLGEQLLY
-1612 TPEQLLSLETSLID
+1612 TPEQLLSLETNLID

-1632 SQVDLYSQEMAD
+1632 SQVNLYSQEMAD
-1644 ILHIQTADKHAK
+1644 ILHIKTADKQAK

-1679 LLANRQVVD
+1679 LLANRLVVD

-1766 SQNGYEDMYFDRLT
+1766 LQNGYEDMYFDRLT
-1780 LANNAAIHKER
+1780 LANNAEIHKER

-1927 WYQMADSNLR
+1927 WYQMADSHLR

-1958 FEDQTDKRR
+1958 FEDQRR
-1967 WAGKYDQEYRYVQE
+1967 WADKYDQEYRYVQE

-1993 TDSAFSDTVT
+1993 TDSAFSDTIT

-2022 HELIHNYDE
+2022 HELVHNYDE
-2031 TIMLDGHKRRPGQ
+2031 TIMLDGYKRRPGQ

-2085 FKTKEDLQTYLKG
+2085 FKIKEDLQTYLKG

-2210 NDQGTVGG
+2210 NNSGTVGG

-2262 FEKIFAD
+2262 FEKIFAN

-2342 ILKAYVKL
+2342 ILKAYVGL
-2350 TDSFSSSIF
+2350 TDSFTSSIF
-2359 GE
+2359 TE

>member
-259 ATEDEVQPEEPTAPV
+259 ATEDEVQPEEPTDPV
-274 VPSSPVTDEPEAPV
+274 VPSSPVTDEPEAPVPPSTEDEVQPEEPTDPVAPSEPVTDEPKVPETPVSPTVEDEVQPEEPKAPVVPSNPVTDEPEAPVPPSTEAEVQPEEPTDPVAPSEPITEQPEAPVPPATEAEVLPAEPTAPVVPSNPVTEQPEEPETPV

-452 TEAEVLPEEPTVPV
+452 TEAEVLPEEPT
-466 APSEPITE
+466 
-474 QPEAPVT
+474 
-481 PVPPS
+481 
-486 TEVEVQPEEP
+486 
-496 TVPVVPSEPVTEQ
+496 
-509 PEEPEAPVPPSTE
+509 
-522 SEVQPEEP
+522 
-530 IEPVVPSS
+530 
-538 PVTEQPEEP
+538 
-547 ETPVPPSTE
+547 
-556 GEVLPEEPTAPVA
+556 
-569 PSEPVT
+569 
-575 EQPEAPVPPATEAEV
+575 
-590 LPEEPTEPVVP
+590 
-601 SSPVT
+601 
-606 EEPEIPVTP
+606 
-615 APPSTEG
+615 
-622 EVLPEEPTDPV
+622 DPV

-646 VTPAPPSTEGEVL
+646 VTPAPPSTE
-659 PEEPTDPVVPSAP
+659 A
-672 VTEEP
+672 
-677 ETPVTPAPPSTEGEV
+677 
-692 LPEEPTD
+692 
-699 SVVPS
+699 
-704 APVTE
+704 
-709 ESETPVTPAPPSTE
+709 
-723 GEVLPE
+723 
-729 EPTDPVVPSSPVTE
+729 
-743 QPEEPE
+743 
-749 TPVPPST
+749 
-756 EDEVQPAEPT
+756 
-766 DPVVPSAPVT
+766 
-776 EEPKVPET
+776 
-784 PVSPTVEDE
+784 
-793 VQPAEP
+793 
-799 TDSVVP
+799 
-805 SAPVTEEPK
+805 
-814 VPETPV
+814 
-820 SPTVKD
+820 

-834 APVVPSSPVTE
+834 APVVPSSPVT
-845 EPKVPET
+845 
-852 PVSPTVEDEVQPE
+852 D
-865 EPTAPVVPSSPVTEE
+865 E
-880 PEVPVTPVPPSTED
+880 PEAPVPPSTED

-899 EPTAPVVPS
+899 EPTDPVAPSEPITEQPEAPVPPATEDEVLTEESTDPVVPS
-908 EPVTEQPEEP
+908 EPITDEP
-918 ETPVPPS
+918 EAPVPPA
-925 TEVEVQPEEPTAP
+925 TEDEVLPEEPTEP

-943 PVTEQPEEPET
+943 PVTEQPEAPVT
-954 PVPPSTED
+954 PVPPSTEV
-962 EVLPEEPTDP
+962 EVLPEEPTAP
-972 VVPSAP
+972 VAPSAP
-978 VTEEPEEP
+978 VTEQPEEPEAPVPPSTESEVLPEEPTAPVAPSSPVTEQPEEP

-998 KDNVDDKSVELSY
+998 KENVDDKTVELSY

-1036 KEILTQEELYKVQ
+1036 KEILTQEELYKVR

-1061 KTRFAYNLGSDDA
+1061 KTRFAYNLGSDDV

-1107 EKTRVTALSNL
+1107 EKTRVTAL
-1118 PTSVENYLV
+1118 TSTPISSENYLV
-1127 KIATV
+1127 KISTV
-1132 NNKEIYLPVDNF
+1132 NNKDIYLPVDNF

-1153 SILHPKLVKFNQNN
+1153 SIIHPKLVKFNQNN
-1167 SSFDDHH
+1167 SSFDEHH

-1214 DKEVSTDTYITKEF
+1214 DKEVSTDTYVTKEF

-1233 SLGEQKAYSI
+1233 SLGDHKTYSI
-1243 LQLDRPLFSTLKNAR
+1243 LQLDKPLFSTLKNAR

-1278 LAKKSDKSTINKVS
+1278 LAKKSDKSIIDKVS

-1327 TASHETYHIGG
+1327 TASHETYYMGG

-1346 TIDKVRVNVAID
+1346 IIDKVRVNVAID

-1370 GITAEMIM
+1370 GVTAEM
-1378 ATQQPIMTN
+1378 ALFSQQPMITN
-1387 VYVTGKIEAS
+1387 AYVTGNIQAT

-1405 VGLAR
+1405 IGTAR
-1410 MSFLNNIATGTS
+1410 MSVLNNIATGVS

-1427 IIASGQTQ
+1427 IIASAQ
-1435 SATVWSSISNLY
+1435 NLYTTYGSMPTNIY
-1447 SVEGHA
+1447 SVEDHA
-1453 TGQPNPTIQ
+1453 AGQPNPTIQ
-1462 STSLSQEAV
+1462 PTSLSQETV
-1471 LEKIKTWGIPTT
+1471 LEKIKAWGIPTT
-1483 PTMTGQENSDSQ
+1483 PTTTGQENSDSQ
-1495 SNSAQTID
+1495 SNSVQTID
-1503 YNQVQNAQAKRRT
+1503 YNQVQNARAKRRT
-1516 AYENTA
+1516 AYENTS

-1597 NTKVVEYRLGDQLLY
+1597 NTKVVEYRLGEQLLY

-1644 ILHIQTADKHAK
+1644 ILHIQTTDKNAK

-1669 KDNLEVHIKG
+1669 KDKLEFHIKG

-1756 ITKDDDQFYV
+1756 ITKDTDQYYV
-1766 SQNGYEDMYFDRLT
+1766 SQQGYEDMYFDRLT
-1780 LANNAAIHKER
+1780 LANNAEIHKER

-1807 YNKKLFLGETDS
+1807 YNMKLFLGETDS

-1895 KTNPEQYYQAVKTVQ
+1895 KTNPEQYYQEVKTVQ

-1967 WAGKYDQEYRYVQE
+1967 WADKYDQEYRYVQE

-1993 TDSAFSDTVT
+1993 NDSAFSDTVT

-2016 GDSTMS
+2016 GDSTLS
-2022 HELIHNYDE
+2022 HELVHNYDE
-2031 TIMLDGHKRRPGQ
+2031 TIMLDGYKRRPGQ

-2113 IATKGKEAYPYF
+2113 IAAKGKEAYPYF

-2135 EAHTNQIPGYQNTH
+2135 EAPTNQSLIYQNAH

-2157 VELANLNI
+2157 EELANLNI
-2165 STINDAIDHALVAKT
+2165 ATINDAIDHALVAKT

-2210 NDQGTVGG
+2210 NNSGTVGG

-2326 AKNKQAGFN
+2326 AQNGQIGFN
-2335 RQGLKDA
+2335 RQQLKDSV
-2342 ILKAYVKL
+2342 LKAYVKL

>member
-1 MFWKE
+1 
-6 KQNKFSIR
+6 
-14 KFNRG
+14 
-19 VASVIIGMTAALFFV
+19 
-34 PNLAIK
+34 
-40 AELTTLAHTNVAR
+40 
-53 EQISYKYVL
+53 
-62 YSELTSDEKAR
+62 
-73 IQATIPA
+73 
-80 RQVGDTHTYYMVYR
+80 
-94 PKTNLPQT
+94 
-102 GDIPTFTSS
+102 
-111 LVGLGLLIIGLSLT
+111 
-125 KDRKKRIVRS
+125 
-135 LIILTAT
+135 
-142 GSLSVAAI
+142 
-150 STGSL
+150 
-155 SGFDKQF
+155 
-162 TLSIGEAL
+162 
-170 PQAVI
+170 
-175 SIDQHEFVGYILEG
+175 
-189 HVNSE
+189 
-194 AITVSEAIIDEQGS
+194 
-208 SSELILPNIL
+208 
-218 VEGISKHSEAPIVDD
+218 
-233 IIPEEPTVPVAPSEP
+233 
-248 ITEQPEASVPP
+248 
-259 ATEDEVQPEEPTAPV
+259 
-274 VPSSPVTDEPEAPV
+274 
-288 PPSTEDEVQ
+288 
-297 PEEPTAPVA
+297 
-306 PSEPITEQPEAPV
+306 
-319 PPATEDEVLPEE
+319 
-331 PTAPVVPSA
+331 
-340 PVTEEPEVPVTP
+340 
-352 VPPSTEDEVQPE
+352 
-364 EPTAPVVPSEPI
+364 
-376 TEQPEAPVPPATE
+376 
-389 DEVLP
+389 
-394 EEPTAPVVP
+394 
-403 SAPVTEEPEVPVTPV
+403 
-418 PPSTEGEVLPEE
+418 
-430 PTVPVAPSEP
+430 
-440 VTEQPEAPVPPA
+440 
-452 TEAEVLPEEPTVPV
+452 
-466 APSEPITE
+466 
-474 QPEAPVT
+474 
-481 PVPPS
+481 
-486 TEVEVQPEEP
+486 
-496 TVPVVPSEPVTEQ
+496 
-509 PEEPEAPVPPSTE
+509 
-522 SEVQPEEP
+522 
-530 IEPVVPSS
+530 
-538 PVTEQPEEP
+538 
-547 ETPVPPSTE
+547 
-556 GEVLPEEPTAPVA
+556 
-569 PSEPVT
+569 
-575 EQPEAPVPPATEAEV
+575 
-590 LPEEPTEPVVP
+590 
-601 SSPVT
+601 
-606 EEPEIPVTP
+606 
-615 APPSTEG
+615 
-622 EVLPEEPTDPV
+622 
-633 VPSAPVTEEPETP
+633 
-646 VTPAPPSTEGEVL
+646 
-659 PEEPTDPVVPSAP
+659 PSAP

-704 APVTE
+704 APVTDE
-709 ESETPVTPAPPSTE
+709 PETPVPPSTE
-723 GEVLPE
+723 VEVQPE

-756 EDEVQPAEPT
+756 ESEVLPEEPTAPVVPSNPVTEEPEAPVPPATEAEVLPAEPTDPVGPSSPVTDEPEAPVPPSTEDEVQPAEPT
-766 DPVVPSAPVT
+766 DPVGPSAPVT
-776 EEPKVPET
+776 
-784 PVSPTVEDE
+784 D
-793 VQPAEP
+793 
-799 TDSVVP
+799 
-805 SAPVTEEPK
+805 
-814 VPETPV
+814 
-820 SPTVKD
+820 
-826 EVQPEEPT
+826 
-834 APVVPSSPVTE
+834 
-845 EPKVPET
+845 
-852 PVSPTVEDEVQPE
+852 
-865 EPTAPVVPSSPVTEE
+865 E
-880 PEVPVTPVPPSTED
+880 PEAPVPPATED

-899 EPTAPVVPS
+899 EPTD
-908 EPVTEQPEEP
+908 
-918 ETPVPPS
+918 
-925 TEVEVQPEEPTAP
+925 P

-943 PVTEQPEEPET
+943 PVT
-954 PVPPSTED
+954 D
-962 EVLPEEPTDP
+962 
-972 VVPSAP
+972 
-978 VTEEPEEP
+978 EPEEP
-986 IKTKPELVLSIL
+986 IKTKSELVLSIL
-998 KDNVDDKSVELSY
+998 KENVDDRTVELSY

-1036 KEILTQEELYKVQ
+1036 KEILTQEELYKVP
-1049 FANLLLNTEYKV
+1049 FADLLLNTDYEV
-1061 KTRFAYNLGSDDA
+1061 KTRFTYNLGNDDV
-1074 EEELGTEKFE
+1074 EEELRTEKFE
-1084 LENKLLELREYKSI
+1084 LENKLLEFRSYNSI

-1107 EKTRVTALSNL
+1107 EKTRITAL
-1118 PTSVENYLV
+1118 TSAPISSENYLV
-1127 KIATV
+1127 KISTV
-1132 NNKEIYLPVDNF
+1132 NNKDIYLPVDSF
-1144 ENDVNGIKV
+1144 ENADKGIMVNI
-1153 SILHPKLVKFNQNN
+1153 IHPKLVKFNQNHN
-1167 SSFDDHH
+1167 GFDKNH
-1174 TFTVDKLVLQ
+1174 TFMIDKLVLQ

-1193 LVDAINN
+1193 LVEAINT

-1214 DKEVSTDTYITKEF
+1214 DKSVSTDTYITKEF

-1233 SLGEQKAYSI
+1233 SLGDHKTYSI

-1266 VAISNDQTEVAA
+1266 VAISNERTEVAA
-1278 LAKKSDKSTINKVS
+1278 LAKKSDKSTIDKVS
-1292 VSGNITAKQNIAGIV
+1292 ISGNITAKQNIAGLV
-1307 YNATNGTTISNSI
+1307 YEATNGTTISNSI

-1346 TIDKVRVNVAID
+1346 TIDKVRATVAID

-1370 GITAEMIM
+1370 GVTAEMIVS
-1378 ATQQPIMTN
+1378 TQQPIVTN

-1410 MSFLNNIATGTS
+1410 MSVLNNIATGAS

-1435 SATVWSSISNLY
+1435 SATAWSSISNLY

-1453 TGQPNPTIQ
+1453 AGQPNPTIQ

-1471 LEKIKTWGIPTT
+1471 LEKIKAWGIPTT
-1483 PTMTGQENSDSQ
+1483 PTTTGQENSDSQ
-1495 SNSAQTID
+1495 SNSVQTID

-1516 AYENTA
+1516 AYENTS

-1644 ILHIQTADKHAK
+1644 ILHIQTTDKNAK

-1669 KDNLEVHIKG
+1669 KANLEEHIKG
-1679 LLANRQVVD
+1679 LLANRLVVD

-1729 KNIVLHHAD
+1729 KNVVLHHAD
-1738 FYKRQLDTL
+1738 FYNRQLDTL
-1747 GWLKSFTDK
+1747 EWLKSFTDK
-1756 ITKDDDQFYV
+1756 ITKDTDQYYV
-1766 SQNGYEDMYFDRLT
+1766 SQQGYEDMYFDRLT
-1780 LANNAAIHKER
+1780 LANNAEIHKER

-1807 YNKKLFLGETDS
+1807 YNKKLFLEETDS

-1895 KTNPEQYYQAVKTVQ
+1895 KTNPEQYYQEVKTVQ

-1927 WYQMADSNLR
+1927 WYQMADSHLR

-1967 WAGKYDQEYRYVQE
+1967 WADKYDQEYRYVQE
-1981 LAGALNEWHRKS
+1981 LAGALNEWHRQS
-1993 TDSAFSDTVT
+1993 RDSAFSDTVT

-2022 HELIHNYDE
+2022 HELVHNYDE
-2031 TIMLDGHKRRPGQ
+2031 TIMLDGYKRRPGQ

-2113 IATKGKEAYPYF
+2113 IAAKGKEAYPYF

-2210 NDQGTVGG
+2210 NNSGTVGG

-2262 FEKIFAD
+2262 FEKIFAN

-2283 ERWDKK
+2283 ERLDKK
-2289 DRLKAITIS
+2289 NSMKAIS
-2298 FNGQTETID
+2298 FIYNGRTETIENYD
-2307 NIETLSRLM
+2307 TLKLLM
-2316 AEAVDKDYQA
+2316 QDAVNKDYQA
-2326 AKNKQAGFN
+2326 AQNGQIGFN

>member
-14 KFNRG
+14 TFNRG

-34 PNLAIK
+34 PNLAMK
-40 AELTTLAHTNVAR
+40 AELTALAHTNVAR

-162 TLSIGEAL
+162 TLAIGEAL

-175 SIDQHEFVGYILEG
+175 SIDQHEFVGFILEG
-189 HVNSE
+189 DVNSE
-194 AITVSEAIIDEQGS
+194 TITVTEANVGEQKS
-208 SSELILPNIL
+208 SSELILPNTL
-218 VEGISKHSEAPIVDD
+218 VEGISKHSEAP
-233 IIPEEPTVPVAPSEP
+233 
-248 ITEQPEASVPP
+248 VPP
-259 ATEDEVQPEEPTAPV
+259 STKDDVLPEEPTAPV
-274 VPSSPVTDEPEAPV
+274 VPIAPVTEEPEAPV
-288 PPSTEDEVQ
+288 PPSTEDEVL
-297 PEEPTAPVA
+297 PEEPTEPVVPVA
-306 PSEPITEQPEAPV
+306 PVTEQPETPVPPSTEAEVLPEEPTDPVVPIAPVTDEPEAPVTPAPPVTEDEVLPEEATDPVVPIAPVTEQPEAPV
-319 PPATEDEVLPEE
+319 PPSTEDEVLPEAPTEPVVPVAPVTPVTEDPEAPVPPSTEGEVLPESPTDPVAPSDPVTEEPETPVPPSTESEVLPEEPTEPVVPVAPVPPSTESEVLPEESTEPVVPSYPVTEDPEAPVPPSTEDEVLPEAPTEPVVPSYPVTEQPEAPVPPSTEDEVLPEEPTEPVVPVAPVTEDPEAPVPPSTEAEVLPEE
-331 PTAPVVPSA
+331 PTAPVVPIA
-340 PVTEEPEVPVTP
+340 PVTE
-352 VPPSTEDEVQPE
+352 D
-364 EPTAPVVPSEPI
+364 
-376 TEQPEAPVPPATE
+376 
-389 DEVLP
+389 
-394 EEPTAPVVP
+394 
-403 SAPVTEEPEVPVTPV
+403 
-418 PPSTEGEVLPEE
+418 
-430 PTVPVAPSEP
+430 
-440 VTEQPEAPVPPA
+440 
-452 TEAEVLPEEPTVPV
+452 
-466 APSEPITE
+466 
-474 QPEAPVT
+474 
-481 PVPPS
+481 
-486 TEVEVQPEEP
+486 
-496 TVPVVPSEPVTEQ
+496 
-509 PEEPEAPVPPSTE
+509 PEAPVPPSTE
-522 SEVQPEEP
+522 SEVLPEEP
-530 IEPVVPSS
+530 TDPVAPVPPSTEDEVLPEEATDPVVPIAPVTEDPEAPVPPSTESEVLPEEPTEPVVPVTPVTEQPEAPVPPSIESEVLPEEPADPVAPSDPVTEDPEAPVTPAPSS
-538 PVTEQPEEP
+538 TEGEVLPEEATDPVVPIAPVTEQPEAPVPPSTEDEVLPEDPTDPVVPSFPVTEEPETPTDPVAPSAPVTEEPETPVPPSTESEVLPEEPAEPVVPVAPSDPVTEQPEEP

-556 GEVLPEEPTAPVA
+556 SEVLPEDPTEPVVPVAPVA
-569 PSEPVT
+569 PVTPVT
-575 EQPEAPVPPATEAEV
+575 EQPEAPVPPSTESEV

-606 EEPEIPVTP
+606 EEPE
-615 APPSTEG
+615 
-622 EVLPEEPTDPV
+622 
-633 VPSAPVTEEPETP
+633 
-646 VTPAPPSTEGEVL
+646 
-659 PEEPTDPVVPSAP
+659 
-672 VTEEP
+672 
-677 ETPVTPAPPSTEGEV
+677 
-692 LPEEPTD
+692 
-699 SVVPS
+699 
-704 APVTE
+704 
-709 ESETPVTPAPPSTE
+709 
-723 GEVLPE
+723 
-729 EPTDPVVPSSPVTE
+729 
-743 QPEEPE
+743 
-749 TPVPPST
+749 
-756 EDEVQPAEPT
+756 
-766 DPVVPSAPVT
+766 
-776 EEPKVPET
+776 
-784 PVSPTVEDE
+784 
-793 VQPAEP
+793 
-799 TDSVVP
+799 
-805 SAPVTEEPK
+805 
-814 VPETPV
+814 
-820 SPTVKD
+820 
-826 EVQPEEPT
+826 
-834 APVVPSSPVTE
+834 
-845 EPKVPET
+845 
-852 PVSPTVEDEVQPE
+852 
-865 EPTAPVVPSSPVTEE
+865 
-880 PEVPVTPVPPSTED
+880 
-894 EVQPE
+894 
-899 EPTAPVVPS
+899 
-908 EPVTEQPEEP
+908 
-918 ETPVPPS
+918 
-925 TEVEVQPEEPTAP
+925 
-938 VVPSS
+938 
-943 PVTEQPEEPET
+943 
-954 PVPPSTED
+954 
-962 EVLPEEPTDP
+962 
-972 VVPSAP
+972 
-978 VTEEPEEP
+978 EP

-998 KDNVDDKSVELSY
+998 KENVDDRSVEVSY
-1011 TLTDSDSTFVKA
+1011 TLIDNDSTFVKA

-1036 KEILTQEELYKVQ
+1036 KEILTQEELYKVP
-1049 FANLLLNTEYKV
+1049 FADLLLNTDYEV
-1061 KTRFAYNLGSDDA
+1061 KTRFTYNLGSDDV
-1074 EEELGTEKFE
+1074 EEELRTEKFE
-1084 LENKLLELREYKSI
+1084 LENKLLEFRSYKSI
-1098 ELYQVDEFG
+1098 ELYQVDESG

-1118 PTSVENYLV
+1118 PTSTENYLV
-1127 KIATV
+1127 KIATE
-1132 NNKEIYLPVDNF
+1132 NNKDIYLPVDNF

-1153 SILHPKLVKFNQNN
+1153 SIIHPKLVKFNQNN
-1167 SSFDDHH
+1167 HSFDEHH
-1174 TFTVDKLVLQ
+1174 TFTVDRLVLQ

-1193 LVDAINN
+1193 LVEAINT

-1214 DKEVSTDTYITKEF
+1214 DKSVSTDTYITKEF

-1233 SLGEQKAYSI
+1233 SLGDHKTYSI

-1266 VAISNDQTEVAA
+1266 VAISNERTEVAA
-1278 LAKKSDKSTINKVS
+1278 LAKKSDKSTIDKVS
-1292 VSGNITAKQNIAGIV
+1292 ISGNITAKQNIAGIV

-1327 TASHETYHIGG
+1327 TASHETYHMGG

-1346 TIDKVRVNVAID
+1346 TIDKVRATVAIG
-1358 AKTASGRGQKIG
+1358 AKTASGRGQGIG
-1370 GITAEMIM
+1370 GIVANAQGAVIK
-1378 ATQQPIMTN
+1378 N
-1387 VYVTGKIEAS
+1387 SYVTGNIHATET
-1397 APADTGGV
+1397 ADTGGV

-1410 MSFLNNIATGTS
+1410 MSFLNNIATGVS

-1435 SATVWSSISNLY
+1435 SATVWSTISNLY

-1471 LEKIKTWGIPTT
+1471 LEKIKAWGIPTT
-1483 PTMTGQENSDSQ
+1483 PTTTGQENSDSQ
-1495 SNSAQTID
+1495 SNSVQTID

-1516 AYENTA
+1516 AYENTS

-1582 GTSEVLPLVFKGEYG
+1582 GTSETLPLVFKGEYG
-1597 NTKVVEYRLGDQLLY
+1597 NTKVVEYRLGEQLLY
-1612 TPEQLLSLETSLID
+1612 TPEQLLSLETSFID

-1632 SQVDLYSQEMAD
+1632 SQVDLDSQEMAD
-1644 ILHIQTADKHAK
+1644 ILHIQTADKTAK

-1747 GWLKSFTDK
+1747 GWLRSFTDK
-1756 ITKDDDQFYV
+1756 LTKHDDQFYV

-1958 FEDQTDKRR
+1958 FEDHADKRR

-1981 LAGALNEWHRKS
+1981 LAGALNEWHRQS
-1993 TDSAFSDTVT
+1993 RDSAFSDTET

-2022 HELIHNYDE
+2022 HELVHNYDE

-2098 IFDVTYLLDAVEIEA
+2098 VFDVTYLLDAVEIQA

-2125 FNKIELVPAT
+2125 FNKIELVPAN
-2135 EAHTNQIPGYQNTH
+2135 EATVSQSLNYQNTH
-2149 DRIRKLSD
+2149 DRIRKLSNE
-2157 VELANLNI
+2157 ELANLNI
-2165 STINDAIDHALVAKT
+2165 TTINDAIDHALVAKS
-2180 SLLPEQDYLRE
+2180 SLLLEQDYLRE

-2210 NDQGTVGG
+2210 NNSGTVGG

-2249 AEAAGRPLSDQFI
+2249 AEAAGRLLSDQFI
-2262 FEKIFAD
+2262 FEKIFAGQFTD
-2269 QYADYTSFKKAMYK
+2269 YASFKKAMYK

-2342 ILKAYVKL
+2342 ILKAYVGL
-2350 TDSFSSSIF
+2350 TDSFTSSIF
-2359 GE
+2359 TD

>member
-40 AELTTLAHTNVAR
+40 AELTALAHTNVAR

-162 TLSIGEAL
+162 SLAIGEAL

-194 AITVSEAIIDEQGS
+194 AITVSEAIIGEQGS

-233 IIPEEPTVPVAPSEP
+233 IIPEEPTAPVAPSEP
-248 ITEQPEASVPP
+248 VTDEPKVPETPVSPTVEDEVQPEEPKAPVVPSNPVTDEPEAPVPPSTEAEVQPEEPIEPVVPSSPVTEQPEEPETPVPP
-259 ATEDEVQPEEPTAPV
+259 ATEDEVQPEEPTDSV
-274 VPSSPVTDEPEAPV
+274 VPSAPVTEEPETPV
-288 PPSTEDEVQ
+288 TPAPPSTEDEVQ

-319 PPATEDEVLPEE
+319 PP
-331 PTAPVVPSA
+331 
-340 PVTEEPEVPVTP
+340 
-352 VPPSTEDEVQPE
+352 
-364 EPTAPVVPSEPI
+364 
-376 TEQPEAPVPPATE
+376 
-389 DEVLP
+389 
-394 EEPTAPVVP
+394 
-403 SAPVTEEPEVPVTPV
+403 
-418 PPSTEGEVLPEE
+418 
-430 PTVPVAPSEP
+430 
-440 VTEQPEAPVPPA
+440 
-452 TEAEVLPEEPTVPV
+452 
-466 APSEPITE
+466 
-474 QPEAPVT
+474 
-481 PVPPS
+481 S
-486 TEVEVQPEEP
+486 TEV
-496 TVPVVPSEPVTEQ
+496 
-509 PEEPEAPVPPSTE
+509 
-522 SEVQPEEP
+522 
-530 IEPVVPSS
+530 
-538 PVTEQPEEP
+538 
-547 ETPVPPSTE
+547 
-556 GEVLPEEPTAPVA
+556 
-569 PSEPVT
+569 
-575 EQPEAPVPPATEAEV
+575 
-590 LPEEPTEPVVP
+590 
-601 SSPVT
+601 
-606 EEPEIPVTP
+606 
-615 APPSTEG
+615 

-633 VPSAPVTEEPETP
+633 VPSAPVTEEPEVP
-646 VTPAPPSTEGEVL
+646 V
-659 PEEPTDPVVPSAP
+659 
-672 VTEEP
+672 
-677 ETPVTPAPPSTEGEV
+677 
-692 LPEEPTD
+692 
-699 SVVPS
+699 
-704 APVTE
+704 
-709 ESETPVTPAPPSTE
+709 
-723 GEVLPE
+723 
-729 EPTDPVVPSSPVTE
+729 
-743 QPEEPE
+743 
-749 TPVPPST
+749 TPVPPAT
-756 EDEVQPAEPT
+756 EAEVL
-766 DPVVPSAPVT
+766 
-776 EEPKVPET
+776 
-784 PVSPTVEDE
+784 
-793 VQPAEP
+793 
-799 TDSVVP
+799 
-805 SAPVTEEPK
+805 
-814 VPETPV
+814 
-820 SPTVKD
+820 
-826 EVQPEEPT
+826 PEEPT
-834 APVVPSSPVTE
+834 APVVPSEPVTD

-894 EVQPE
+894 DIIPE
-899 EPTAPVVPS
+899 EPTAPV
-908 EPVTEQPEEP
+908 
-918 ETPVPPS
+918 
-925 TEVEVQPEEPTAP
+925 A
-938 VVPSS
+938 PSS

-954 PVPPSTED
+954 PVPPATED
-962 EVLPEEPTDP
+962 EVQPEEPTDP
-972 VVPSAP
+972 VVPSSP
-978 VTEEPEEP
+978 VTEEPETPVTPVPPSTEDEVQPEEPTDPVVPSSPVTDEPEEP
-986 IKTKPELVLSIL
+986 IKTKSELVLSIL
-998 KDNVDDKSVELSY
+998 KENVDDRTVELSY

-1049 FANLLLNTEYKV
+1049 FANLLLNTKYKV
-1061 KTRFAYNLGSDDA
+1061 KTRFAYNLGSDDV

-1107 EKTRVTALSNL
+1107 EKTRVTAL
-1118 PTSVENYLV
+1118 TSAPISSENYLV
-1127 KIATV
+1127 KISTV
-1132 NNKEIYLPVDNF
+1132 NNKDIYLPVDNF

-1153 SILHPKLVKFNQNN
+1153 SIIHPKLVKFNQNN
-1167 SSFDDHH
+1167 SSFDEHY

-1233 SLGEQKAYSI
+1233 SLGDHKTYSI
-1243 LQLDRPLFSTLKNAR
+1243 LQLDKPLFSTLKNAR

-1278 LAKKSDKSTINKVS
+1278 LAKKSDKSTIDKVS
-1292 VSGNITAKQNIAGIV
+1292 VSGNITAKQNIAGLV
-1307 YNATNGTTISNSI
+1307 YEATNGTTISNSI

-1346 TIDKVRVNVAID
+1346 IIDKVRVNVAID

-1378 ATQQPIMTN
+1378 LTQQPMITN
-1387 VYVTGKIEAS
+1387 AYVTGNIQAT

-1405 VGLAR
+1405 VGTAR
-1410 MSFLNNIATGTS
+1410 ISVLNNIATGAS

-1427 IIASGQTQ
+1427 IIASGQNAY
-1435 SATVWSSISNLY
+1435 ATVGSAISNLY
-1447 SVEGHA
+1447 GVEGHA

-1582 GTSEVLPLVFKGEYG
+1582 GTSEVLPLVYKGEYG
-1597 NTKVVEYRLGDQLLY
+1597 NTKVVEYRLGEQLLY

-1626 ELVTAF
+1626 ELVQEF
-1632 SQVDLYSQEMAD
+1632 SQVELYSEKMAEV
-1644 ILHIQTADKHAK
+1644 LHIKTADKHAK

-1669 KDNLEVHIKG
+1669 KANLEVHIKG

-1688 TTSKAVRDVIKKE
+1688 TTSKAVREVIKKE

-1747 GWLKSFTDK
+1747 DWLKSFTNQ
-1756 ITKDDDQFYV
+1756 IIKDTDQYYV
-1766 SQNGYEDMYFDRLT
+1766 SQQGYEDMYFDRLT

-1927 WYQMADSNLR
+1927 WYQMADSHLR

-1993 TDSAFSDTVT
+1993 NDSAFSDTVT

-2022 HELIHNYDE
+2022 HELVHNYDE
-2031 TIMLDGHKRRPGQ
+2031 TIMLDGYKRRPGQ

-2113 IATKGKEAYPYF
+2113 IAAKGKEAYPYF
-2125 FNKIELVPAT
+2125 FNKIELVPAA
-2135 EAHTNQIPGYQNTH
+2135 EATTNQPLIYQNAH

-2210 NDQGTVGG
+2210 NNSGTVGG

-2326 AKNKQAGFN
+2326 TKNKQAGFN

>member
-40 AELTTLAHTNVAR
+40 AELTALAHTNVAR

-162 TLSIGEAL
+162 SLAIGEAL

-218 VEGISKHSEAPIVDD
+218 VEGISKHSEAP
-233 IIPEEPTVPVAPSEP
+233 
-248 ITEQPEASVPP
+248 VPP

-274 VPSSPVTDEPEAPV
+274 APSSPVTEQPEAPVPPATEDEVQPEEPTAPVAPSAPVTEQPEEPEAPV

-297 PEEPTAPVA
+297 PEEPTEPVA
-306 PSEPITEQPEAPV
+306 
-319 PPATEDEVLPEE
+319 
-331 PTAPVVPSA
+331 
-340 PVTEEPEVPVTP
+340 
-352 VPPSTEDEVQPE
+352 
-364 EPTAPVVPSEPI
+364 
-376 TEQPEAPVPPATE
+376 
-389 DEVLP
+389 
-394 EEPTAPVVP
+394 
-403 SAPVTEEPEVPVTPV
+403 
-418 PPSTEGEVLPEE
+418 
-430 PTVPVAPSEP
+430 
-440 VTEQPEAPVPPA
+440 
-452 TEAEVLPEEPTVPV
+452 
-466 APSEPITE
+466 
-474 QPEAPVT
+474 
-481 PVPPS
+481 
-486 TEVEVQPEEP
+486 
-496 TVPVVPSEPVTEQ
+496 
-509 PEEPEAPVPPSTE
+509 
-522 SEVQPEEP
+522 
-530 IEPVVPSS
+530 
-538 PVTEQPEEP
+538 
-547 ETPVPPSTE
+547 
-556 GEVLPEEPTAPVA
+556 
-569 PSEPVT
+569 
-575 EQPEAPVPPATEAEV
+575 
-590 LPEEPTEPVVP
+590 
-601 SSPVT
+601 
-606 EEPEIPVTP
+606 
-615 APPSTEG
+615 
-622 EVLPEEPTDPV
+622 
-633 VPSAPVTEEPETP
+633 PSAPVTEEPETP

-709 ESETPVTPAPPSTE
+709 EPETPVTPAPPSTE

-729 EPTDPVVPSSPVTE
+729 EPTAPVVPSAPVTE
-743 QPEEPE
+743 EPE
-749 TPVPPST
+749 TPVTPVPPST
-756 EDEVQPAEPT
+756 EVEVLPEEPT

-776 EEPKVPET
+776 EEPEVPVT
-784 PVSPTVEDE
+784 PVPPATEAE
-793 VQPAEP
+793 VL
-799 TDSVVP
+799 
-805 SAPVTEEPK
+805 
-814 VPETPV
+814 
-820 SPTVKD
+820 
-826 EVQPEEPT
+826 PEEPT
-834 APVVPSSPVTE
+834 APVVPSEPVTD

-865 EPTAPVVPSSPVTEE
+865 EPTAPVVPSAPVTEE

-894 EVQPE
+894 DIIPE
-899 EPTAPVVPS
+899 EPTAPVAPS
-908 EPVTEQPEEP
+908 SPVTEQPEEP
-918 ETPVPPS
+918 ETPVPPATEDEVQPEEPTEPVVPSSPVTEQPVAPVTPVPPS

-943 PVTEQPEEPET
+943 PVTEQPEEP
-954 PVPPSTED
+954 
-962 EVLPEEPTDP
+962 
-972 VVPSAP
+972 
-978 VTEEPEEP
+978 
-986 IKTKPELVLSIL
+986 IKTKPKLVLSIL
-998 KDNVDDKSVELSY
+998 KENVDDKTVELSY
-1011 TLTDSDSTFVKA
+1011 TLTDSDSTFVKVL
-1023 MVSLYKG
+1023 VSLYKG

-1061 KTRFAYNLGSDDA
+1061 KTRFAYNLGSDDV

-1107 EKTRVTALSNL
+1107 EKTRVTAL
-1118 PTSVENYLV
+1118 TSTPISSENYLV
-1127 KIATV
+1127 KISTV
-1132 NNKEIYLPVDNF
+1132 NNKDIYLPVDNF

-1153 SILHPKLVKFNQNN
+1153 SIIHPKLVKFNQNN
-1167 SSFDDHH
+1167 SSFDEHY

-1214 DKEVSTDTYITKEF
+1214 DKEVSTDTYVTKEF

-1233 SLGEQKAYSI
+1233 SLGDHRTYSI
-1243 LQLDRPLFSTLKNAR
+1243 LQLDKPLFSTLKNAR

-1266 VAISNDQTEVAA
+1266 VSIKNDQTAVAA
-1278 LAKKSDKSTINKVS
+1278 LAKKSDKSTIDKVS
-1292 VSGNITAKQNIAGIV
+1292 VSGNITAKQNIAGLV
-1307 YNATNGTTISNSI
+1307 YEATNGTSISNSI

-1346 TIDKVRVNVAID
+1346 TIDKVRATVAID

-1370 GITAEMIM
+1370 GVTAEMIVSI
-1378 ATQQPIMTN
+1378 QQPIMTN

-1410 MSFLNNIATGTS
+1410 MSFLNNIATGVS

-1427 IIASGQTQ
+1427 IIASAQNAY
-1435 SATVWSSISNLY
+1435 ATVLSTISNLY

-1453 TGQPNPTIQ
+1453 AGQPNPTIQ

-1471 LEKIKTWGIPTT
+1471 LEKIKAWGIPTT
-1483 PTMTGQENSDSQ
+1483 PTTTGQENSDSQ
-1495 SNSAQTID
+1495 SNSVQTID

-1516 AYENTA
+1516 AYENTS

-1597 NTKVVEYRLGDQLLY
+1597 NTKVVEYRLGEQLLY

-1626 ELVTAF
+1626 ELVQEF
-1632 SQVDLYSQEMAD
+1632 SQVELYSEKMAEV
-1644 ILHIQTADKHAK
+1644 LHIQTADKHAK

-1669 KDNLEVHIKG
+1669 KDNLEVHIKS

-1747 GWLKSFTDK
+1747 GWLKSFTNQ
-1756 ITKDDDQFYV
+1756 IIKDTDQYYV
-1766 SQNGYEDMYFDRLT
+1766 SQQGYEDMYFDRLT

-1819 RKWFKE
+1819 REWFKE

-1895 KTNPEQYYQAVKTVQ
+1895 KTNPEQYFQAVKTVQ

-1927 WYQMADSNLR
+1927 WYQIADSHLR

-1993 TDSAFSDTVT
+1993 TDSAFSDTIT

-2022 HELIHNYDE
+2022 HELVHNYDE
-2031 TIMLDGHKRRPGQ
+2031 TIMLDGYKRRPGQ

-2210 NDQGTVGG
+2210 NNSGTVGG

>member
-1 MFWKE
+1 
-6 KQNKFSIR
+6 
-14 KFNRG
+14 
-19 VASVIIGMTAALFFV
+19 
-34 PNLAIK
+34 
-40 AELTTLAHTNVAR
+40 
-53 EQISYKYVL
+53 
-62 YSELTSDEKAR
+62 
-73 IQATIPA
+73 
-80 RQVGDTHTYYMVYR
+80 
-94 PKTNLPQT
+94 
-102 GDIPTFTSS
+102 
-111 LVGLGLLIIGLSLT
+111 
-125 KDRKKRIVRS
+125 
-135 LIILTAT
+135 
-142 GSLSVAAI
+142 
-150 STGSL
+150 
-155 SGFDKQF
+155 
-162 TLSIGEAL
+162 
-170 PQAVI
+170 
-175 SIDQHEFVGYILEG
+175 
-189 HVNSE
+189 
-194 AITVSEAIIDEQGS
+194 
-208 SSELILPNIL
+208 
-218 VEGISKHSEAPIVDD
+218 EAPIVDD
-233 IIPEEPTVPVAPSEP
+233 IIPEEPT
-248 ITEQPEASVPP
+248 
-259 ATEDEVQPEEPTAPV
+259 
-274 VPSSPVTDEPEAPV
+274 
-288 PPSTEDEVQ
+288 
-297 PEEPTAPVA
+297 APVA
-306 PSEPITEQPEAPV
+306 PSEPI
-319 PPATEDEVLPEE
+319 
-331 PTAPVVPSA
+331 
-340 PVTEEPEVPVTP
+340 TEEPEVPVTP

-364 EPTAPVVPSEPI
+364 EPT
-376 TEQPEAPVPPATE
+376 
-389 DEVLP
+389 D
-394 EEPTAPVVP
+394 
-403 SAPVTEEPEVPVTPV
+403 
-418 PPSTEGEVLPEE
+418 
-430 PTVPVAPSEP
+430 
-440 VTEQPEAPVPPA
+440 
-452 TEAEVLPEEPTVPV
+452 
-466 APSEPITE
+466 
-474 QPEAPVT
+474 
-481 PVPPS
+481 
-486 TEVEVQPEEP
+486 
-496 TVPVVPSEPVTEQ
+496 
-509 PEEPEAPVPPSTE
+509 
-522 SEVQPEEP
+522 
-530 IEPVVPSS
+530 PVVPSS
-538 PVTEQPEEP
+538 PVTEQ
-547 ETPVPPSTE
+547 
-556 GEVLPEEPTAPVA
+556 
-569 PSEPVT
+569 
-575 EQPEAPVPPATEAEV
+575 
-590 LPEEPTEPVVP
+590 
-601 SSPVT
+601 
-606 EEPEIPVTP
+606 
-615 APPSTEG
+615 
-622 EVLPEEPTDPV
+622 
-633 VPSAPVTEEPETP
+633 PETP

-659 PEEPTDPVVPSAP
+659 PEEPTDPVI
-672 VTEEP
+672 
-677 ETPVTPAPPSTEGEV
+677 
-692 LPEEPTD
+692 
-699 SVVPS
+699 PS

-749 TPVPPST
+749 TPVPPAT

-799 TDSVVP
+799 TD
-805 SAPVTEEPK
+805 
-814 VPETPV
+814 
-820 SPTVKD
+820 
-826 EVQPEEPT
+826 
-834 APVVPSSPVTE
+834 PVVPSSPVTE
-845 EPKVPET
+845 QPEA
-852 PVSPTVEDEVQPE
+852 PIVDDIIPE
-865 EPTAPVVPSSPVTEE
+865 EPTAPVAPSEPITEE

-899 EPTAPVVPS
+899 EPTDPVVPSSPVTEQPETPVTPAPPSTEGEVLPEEPTDPVIPSAPVTEEPEASVPPATEAEVQPAEPTAPVVPS
-908 EPVTEQPEEP
+908 NPVTEQPEAPVPPSTEDEVQPEEPTDPVGPSAPVTEEPEEP
-918 ETPVPPS
+918 ETPVPPA
-925 TEVEVQPEEPTAP
+925 TEDEVQPEEPTAP
-938 VVPSS
+938 VVPSN
-943 PVTEQPEEPET
+943 PVTEQPEA

-972 VVPSAP
+972 VGPSAP

-986 IKTKPELVLSIL
+986 IKTKPKLVLSIL
-998 KDNVDDKSVELSY
+998 KENVDDKTVELSY

-1036 KEILTQEELYKVQ
+1036 KEILTQEELYKVR

-1061 KTRFAYNLGSDDA
+1061 KTRFAYNLGSDDV

-1107 EKTRVTALSNL
+1107 EKTRVTAL
-1118 PTSVENYLV
+1118 TSTPISSENYLV
-1127 KIATV
+1127 KISTV
-1132 NNKEIYLPVDNF
+1132 NNKDIYLPVDNF

-1153 SILHPKLVKFNQNN
+1153 SIIHPKLVKFNQNN
-1167 SSFDDHH
+1167 SSFDEHH

-1266 VAISNDQTEVAA
+1266 VSIKNDQTAVAA
-1278 LAKKSDKSTINKVS
+1278 LAKKADKATIDKVT
-1292 VSGNITAKQNIAGIV
+1292 VSGNITAKQNIAGLV
-1307 YNATNGTTISNSI
+1307 YEATNGTTISNSI

-1327 TASHETYHIGG
+1327 TASHEIYYMGG

-1370 GITAEMIM
+1370 GVTSDMILSMITNA
-1378 ATQQPIMTN
+1378 
-1387 VYVTGKIEAS
+1387 YVTGNIQAT

-1405 VGLAR
+1405 VGTAR
-1410 MSFLNNIATGTS
+1410 MSVLNNIATGVS

-1427 IIASGQTQ
+1427 IIASAQ
-1435 SATVWSSISNLY
+1435 NLYTTYGSMPTNIY
-1447 SVEGHA
+1447 SVEDHA
-1453 TGQPNPTIQ
+1453 AGQPNPTIQ
-1462 STSLSQEAV
+1462 PTSLSQETV
-1471 LEKIKTWGIPTT
+1471 LEKIKAWGIPTT
-1483 PTMTGQENSDSQ
+1483 PTTTGQENSDSQ
-1495 SNSAQTID
+1495 SNSVQTID
-1503 YNQVQNAQAKRRT
+1503 YNQVQNAQAERRT

-1582 GTSEVLPLVFKGEYG
+1582 GTSEVLPLVYKGEYG
-1597 NTKVVEYRLGDQLLY
+1597 NTKVVEYRLGEQLLY

-1626 ELVTAF
+1626 ELVQEF
-1632 SQVDLYSQEMAD
+1632 SQVELYSEKMAEV
-1644 ILHIQTADKHAK
+1644 LHIKTADKHAK

-1669 KDNLEVHIKG
+1669 KANLEVHIKG

-1747 GWLKSFTDK
+1747 DWLKSFTNQ
-1756 ITKDDDQFYV
+1756 IIKDTDQYYV
-1766 SQNGYEDMYFDRLT
+1766 SQQGYEDMYFDRLT
-1780 LANNAAIHKER
+1780 LANNAEIHKER

-1927 WYQMADSNLR
+1927 WYQMADSHLR

-1967 WAGKYDQEYRYVQE
+1967 WASKYDQEYRYVQE

-1993 TDSAFSDTVT
+1993 NDSAFSDTVT

-2022 HELIHNYDE
+2022 HELVHNYDE
-2031 TIMLDGHKRRPGQ
+2031 TIMLDGYKRRPGQ

-2165 STINDAIDHALVAKT
+2165 STINDAIDRALVAKT

-2283 ERWDKK
+2283 ERLDKK
-2289 DRLKAITIS
+2289 NSMKAIS
-2298 FNGQTETID
+2298 FIYNGRTETIENYD
-2307 NIETLSRLM
+2307 TLKLLM
-2316 AEAVDKDYQA
+2316 QDAVNKDYQA
-2326 AKNKQAGFN
+2326 AQNGQIGFN

>member
-19 VASVIIGMTAALFFV
+19 VASVIIGMTVALFFV

-40 AELTTLAHTNVAR
+40 AELTALAHTNVAR

-194 AITVSEAIIDEQGS
+194 AITVSEAIIGEQGS

-218 VEGISKHSEAPIVDD
+218 VEGISKHSETPIVDD
-233 IIPEEPTVPVAPSEP
+233 II
-248 ITEQPEASVPP
+248 
-259 ATEDEVQPEEPTAPV
+259 
-274 VPSSPVTDEPEAPV
+274 
-288 PPSTEDEVQ
+288 
-297 PEEPTAPVA
+297 
-306 PSEPITEQPEAPV
+306 
-319 PPATEDEVLPEE
+319 
-331 PTAPVVPSA
+331 
-340 PVTEEPEVPVTP
+340 
-352 VPPSTEDEVQPE
+352 PE

-376 TEQPEAPVPPATE
+376 TEQPEV
-389 DEVLP
+389 
-394 EEPTAPVVP
+394 
-403 SAPVTEEPEVPVTPV
+403 
-418 PPSTEGEVLPEE
+418 
-430 PTVPVAPSEP
+430 
-440 VTEQPEAPVPPA
+440 
-452 TEAEVLPEEPTVPV
+452 
-466 APSEPITE
+466 
-474 QPEAPVT
+474 PVT

-486 TEVEVQPEEP
+486 TEVEV
-496 TVPVVPSEPVTEQ
+496 
-509 PEEPEAPVPPSTE
+509 
-522 SEVQPEEP
+522 
-530 IEPVVPSS
+530 
-538 PVTEQPEEP
+538 
-547 ETPVPPSTE
+547 
-556 GEVLPEEPTAPVA
+556 L
-569 PSEPVT
+569 
-575 EQPEAPVPPATEAEV
+575 
-590 LPEEPTEPVVP
+590 
-601 SSPVT
+601 
-606 EEPEIPVTP
+606 
-615 APPSTEG
+615 
-622 EVLPEEPTDPV
+622 
-633 VPSAPVTEEPETP
+633 
-646 VTPAPPSTEGEVL
+646 
-659 PEEPTDPVVPSAP
+659 
-672 VTEEP
+672 
-677 ETPVTPAPPSTEGEV
+677 
-692 LPEEPTD
+692 
-699 SVVPS
+699 
-704 APVTE
+704 
-709 ESETPVTPAPPSTE
+709 
-723 GEVLPE
+723 
-729 EPTDPVVPSSPVTE
+729 
-743 QPEEPE
+743 
-749 TPVPPST
+749 
-756 EDEVQPAEPT
+756 
-766 DPVVPSAPVT
+766 
-776 EEPKVPET
+776 
-784 PVSPTVEDE
+784 
-793 VQPAEP
+793 
-799 TDSVVP
+799 
-805 SAPVTEEPK
+805 
-814 VPETPV
+814 
-820 SPTVKD
+820 
-826 EVQPEEPT
+826 
-834 APVVPSSPVTE
+834 
-845 EPKVPET
+845 
-852 PVSPTVEDEVQPE
+852 
-865 EPTAPVVPSSPVTEE
+865 
-880 PEVPVTPVPPSTED
+880 
-894 EVQPE
+894 
-899 EPTAPVVPS
+899 
-908 EPVTEQPEEP
+908 
-918 ETPVPPS
+918 
-925 TEVEVQPEEPTAP
+925 PEEPTAP

-962 EVLPEEPTDP
+962 EVQPEEPTAPVAPSAPVTEEPKVPETPVSPTVEDEVQPEEPTDPVVPSSPVTEQPEQPEAPVPPSTEVEVQPEEPTDP

-978 VTEEPEEP
+978 VTEQPEEPETPVSPSTEAEVQPEEPTAPVVPSEPVTEQPEAPETPVPPATEAEVQPEEPTAPVVPSNPVTEEPEVPETPVSPTVEDEVQPEEPTAPVAPSEPITEEPEVPVTPVPPSTEDEVQPEEPTAPVVPSNPVTDEPEEP
-986 IKTKPELVLSIL
+986 IKTKPKLVLSIL
-998 KDNVDDKSVELSY
+998 KENVDDKTVELSY
-1011 TLTDSDSTFVKA
+1011 TLTDSDSTFVKVL
-1023 MVSLYKG
+1023 VSLYKG

-1061 KTRFAYNLGSDDA
+1061 KTRFAYNLGSNDV
-1074 EEELGTEKFE
+1074 EEELRTEKFE

-1107 EKTRVTALSNL
+1107 EKTRVTAL
-1118 PTSVENYLV
+1118 TSAPISSENYLV
-1127 KIATV
+1127 KISTV
-1132 NNKEIYLPVDNF
+1132 NNKDIYLPVDNF

-1153 SILHPKLVKFNQNN
+1153 SIIHPKLVKFNQNN
-1167 SSFDDHH
+1167 SSFDEHH

-1233 SLGEQKAYSI
+1233 SLGDHKTYSI
-1243 LQLDRPLFSTLKNAR
+1243 LQLDKPLFSTLKNAR
-1258 VENISLKD
+1258 VENISLKN
-1266 VAISNDQTEVAA
+1266 VAISIDQTEVAA
-1278 LAKKSDKSTINKVS
+1278 LAKKSDKSTIDKVS
-1292 VSGNITAKQNIAGIV
+1292 VSGNITAKQNIAGLV
-1307 YNATNGTTISNSI
+1307 YEATNGTTISNSI

-1338 VTGILNSS
+1338 VT
-1346 TIDKVRVNVAID
+1346 
-1358 AKTASGRGQKIG
+1358 
-1370 GITAEMIM
+1370 AEMIVS
-1378 ATQQPIMTN
+1378 TQQPIMTN

-1410 MSFLNNIATGTS
+1410 MSFLNNIATGVS

-1427 IIASGQTQ
+1427 IIASAQNAY
-1435 SATVWSSISNLY
+1435 ATVLSTISNLY

-1453 TGQPNPTIQ
+1453 AGQPNPTIQ

-1582 GTSEVLPLVFKGEYG
+1582 GTSEIIPLVYKGEYG
-1597 NTKVVEYRLGDQLLY
+1597 NTKVVEYRLGEQLLY

-1632 SQVDLYSQEMAD
+1632 YQVDLYSQEMAD
-1644 ILHIQTADKHAK
+1644 ILHIQTTDKNAK

-1738 FYKRQLDTL
+1738 FYNRQLDTL

-1895 KTNPEQYYQAVKTVQ
+1895 KTNPEQYYQEVKTVQ

-1967 WAGKYDQEYRYVQE
+1967 WADKYDQEYRYVQE

-1993 TDSAFSDTVT
+1993 NDSAFSDTVT

-2022 HELIHNYDE
+2022 HELVHNYDE
-2031 TIMLDGHKRRPGQ
+2031 TIMLDGYKRRPGQ

-2063 YYGFNFMNEHSPNTP
+2063 YYGFNFMNEYSPNTP

-2210 NDQGTVGG
+2210 NNSGTVGG

-2262 FEKIFAD
+2262 FEKIFAN

-2283 ERWDKK
+2283 ERLDKK
-2289 DRLKAITIS
+2289 NSMKAIS
-2298 FNGQTETID
+2298 FIYNGRTETIENYD
-2307 NIETLSRLM
+2307 TLKRLM
-2316 AEAVDKDYQA
+2316 QDAVNKDYQA
-2326 AKNKQAGFN
+2326 AQNGQIEFN

>member
-40 AELTTLAHTNVAR
+40 AELTALAHTNVAR

-162 TLSIGEAL
+162 SLAIGEAL

-194 AITVSEAIIDEQGS
+194 AITVSEAIIGEQGS

-233 IIPEEPTVPVAPSEP
+233 IIPEEPT
-248 ITEQPEASVPP
+248 
-259 ATEDEVQPEEPTAPV
+259 
-274 VPSSPVTDEPEAPV
+274 
-288 PPSTEDEVQ
+288 
-297 PEEPTAPVA
+297 APVA
-306 PSEPITEQPEAPV
+306 
-319 PPATEDEVLPEE
+319 
-331 PTAPVVPSA
+331 
-340 PVTEEPEVPVTP
+340 
-352 VPPSTEDEVQPE
+352 
-364 EPTAPVVPSEPI
+364 
-376 TEQPEAPVPPATE
+376 
-389 DEVLP
+389 
-394 EEPTAPVVP
+394 
-403 SAPVTEEPEVPVTPV
+403 
-418 PPSTEGEVLPEE
+418 
-430 PTVPVAPSEP
+430 
-440 VTEQPEAPVPPA
+440 
-452 TEAEVLPEEPTVPV
+452 
-466 APSEPITE
+466 
-474 QPEAPVT
+474 
-481 PVPPS
+481 
-486 TEVEVQPEEP
+486 
-496 TVPVVPSEPVTEQ
+496 
-509 PEEPEAPVPPSTE
+509 
-522 SEVQPEEP
+522 
-530 IEPVVPSS
+530 PSS
-538 PVTEQPEEP
+538 PVTEQ
-547 ETPVPPSTE
+547 
-556 GEVLPEEPTAPVA
+556 
-569 PSEPVT
+569 
-575 EQPEAPVPPATEAEV
+575 
-590 LPEEPTEPVVP
+590 
-601 SSPVT
+601 
-606 EEPEIPVTP
+606 
-615 APPSTEG
+615 
-622 EVLPEEPTDPV
+622 
-633 VPSAPVTEEPETP
+633 PETP

-677 ETPVTPAPPSTEGEV
+677 EAPVPPATEAEVLPAEPTAPVVPSNPVTEQPEAPVPPSTEDEVLPEEPTDPVGPSAPVTEEPEEPETPVPPATEDEVQPEEPTEPVAPSSPVTEEPEVPVTPVPPSTEGEV

-699 SVVPS
+699 PVIPS

-743 QPEEPE
+743 QPEA
-749 TPVPPST
+749 PVPPST
-756 EDEVQPAEPT
+756 E
-766 DPVVPSAPVT
+766 
-776 EEPKVPET
+776 
-784 PVSPTVEDE
+784 
-793 VQPAEP
+793 
-799 TDSVVP
+799 
-805 SAPVTEEPK
+805 
-814 VPETPV
+814 
-820 SPTVKD
+820 D

-834 APVVPSSPVTE
+834 APVVPSSPVTDEPEAPVPPSTESEVLPE
-845 EPKVPET
+845 EPTDPVVPSAPVTDEPET
-852 PVSPTVEDEVQPE
+852 PVPPSTESEVQPE

-880 PEVPVTPVPPSTED
+880 PE
-894 EVQPE
+894 
-899 EPTAPVVPS
+899 
-908 EPVTEQPEEP
+908 
-918 ETPVPPS
+918 
-925 TEVEVQPEEPTAP
+925 
-938 VVPSS
+938 
-943 PVTEQPEEPET
+943 
-954 PVPPSTED
+954 
-962 EVLPEEPTDP
+962 
-972 VVPSAP
+972 
-978 VTEEPEEP
+978 EP

-998 KDNVDDKSVELSY
+998 KENVDDKSVELSY
-1011 TLTDSDSTFVKA
+1011 TLTDSDSTFVKVL
-1023 MVSLYKG
+1023 VSLYKG

-1061 KTRFAYNLGSDDA
+1061 KTRFAYNLGSDDV

-1107 EKTRVTALSNL
+1107 EKTRVTAL
-1118 PTSVENYLV
+1118 TSTPISSENYLV
-1127 KIATV
+1127 KISTV
-1132 NNKEIYLPVDNF
+1132 NNKDIYLPVDNF

-1153 SILHPKLVKFNQNN
+1153 SIIHPKLVKFNQNN
-1167 SSFDDHH
+1167 SNFDEHH

-1266 VAISNDQTEVAA
+1266 VSIKNDQTAVAA
-1278 LAKKSDKSTINKVS
+1278 LARKADKATIDKVS

-1327 TASHETYHIGG
+1327 TASHETYYMGG

-1370 GITAEMIM
+1370 GVTSDMILSMITNA
-1378 ATQQPIMTN
+1378 
-1387 VYVTGKIEAS
+1387 YVTGNIHATET
-1397 APADTGGV
+1397 ADTGAV

-1410 MSFLNNIATGTS
+1410 MSVLNNIVTGAS

-1427 IIASGQTQ
+1427 IIASGQNAY
-1435 SATVWSSISNLY
+1435 ATVGSTISNLY

-1453 TGQPNPTIQ
+1453 AGQPNPTIQ

-1471 LEKIKTWGIPTT
+1471 LEKIKAWGIPTT
-1483 PTMTGQENSDSQ
+1483 PTTTGQENSDSQ
-1495 SNSAQTID
+1495 SNSVQTID
-1503 YNQVQNAQAKRRT
+1503 YNQVQNAQAERRT

-1597 NTKVVEYRLGDQLLY
+1597 NTKVVEYRLGEQLLY

-1644 ILHIQTADKHAK
+1644 ILHIQTTDKNAK

-1669 KDNLEVHIKG
+1669 KNNLEFHIKG

-1747 GWLKSFTDK
+1747 GWLRSFTDK
-1756 ITKDDDQFYV
+1756 LTKHDDQFYV
-1766 SQNGYEDMYFDRLT
+1766 SQKGYEDMYFDRLT

-1927 WYQMADSNLR
+1927 WYQMADSHLR

-1967 WAGKYDQEYRYVQE
+1967 WADKYDQEYRYVQE

-1993 TDSAFSDTVT
+1993 TDSAFSDTIT

-2022 HELIHNYDE
+2022 HELVHNYDE
-2031 TIMLDGHKRRPGQ
+2031 TIMLDGYKRRPGQ

-2098 IFDVTYLLDAVEIEA
+2098 IFDVTYLLDAVEIQA

-2218 LQFRKTALELL
+2218 LQFRKTSLELL

-2249 AEAAGRPLSDQFI
+2249 AEAAGQPLSDQFI
-2262 FEKIFAD
+2262 FEKIFAN

-2298 FNGQTETID
+2298 FNGQTKTID

-2326 AKNKQAGFN
+2326 AQNGQIGFN